1 MTAVSRGE
9 ITITNVNDGKT
20 PYFHTAYTNSTD
32 FGNYDYSGRP
42 NLAPN
47 ISFYE
52 LSSSYRQYVS
62 PRSYIKDEG
71 KSFVIDKSLAIAA
84 SDSPNVYIK
93 NVPRLEKGVT
103 YIASVPLFIDDDY
116 TINNNH
122 ITIDTYCVATADG
135 TIKRL
140 GRVQPDENCRNKW
153 HNYTV
158 AFSVPSDFSDG
169 DFTPFMQIWEAKET
183 TGKINIGYDIKIER
197 VSSASDKPTPY
208 QPNIK
213 DSPWYFSTVPL
224 GENIA
229 DPTVKFPITLSKEA
243 LYAKNAS
250 EDFVLGETYT
260 VTIKATKPAS
270 QTIRVYLGQK
280 QFGVFKPV
288 EGLTDT
294 WVATVS
300 ITRLGEN
307 PKWVYLDQ
315 TPNTSLGTV
324 QIDWLKIEK
333 GDTRTPNIDSYKYL
347 GNYTDFIQ
355 AGSINPTKYSWNL
368 IKGTPSYFHTA
379 YTNDLNFGSYDF
391 SGRPNLMGT
400 IKASDFYLGTGT
412 TMTDISTNSIHV
424 ASKGTER
431 MDAGTRINIPNLV
444 SGKTYTISA
453 KIKVDEGSTGDV
465 DKIRVSYRKTPD
477 GTILLSTTAYTAE
490 VGKEITVQ
498 STGTVNYSI
507 TDLQRFYLTID
518 LEGYSSRLN
527 GGVTVSEIKIE
538 EGSPATPYQP
548 NIKGAPWHF
557 SKTALGGDIANKNTQ
572 FPIKTS
578 EYCIYGRN
586 NIEKYVVNQNYTVT
600 MKVTKPA
607 SQQLVAYIDGGRTKA
622 GNFLPV
628 EGLVDVWKT
637 TFTITQAHIDSGITD
652 VLQIYQFPSE
662 TKGAVQIEW
671 LKIEKGSESTP
682 NIDSYKYLGSYVN
695 FDQADLL
702 NPTKYSWNLIKG
714 SDGKPAKTLILS
726 ASSNTVKINQDSSI
740 QSDTITLQANM
751 QNMVGTATFS
761 ATPYIGTTP
770 QTAITL
776 GGAGNIRTLSTSSWN
791 KNWTSL
797 VVTATFESFIDKQ
810 TIISVKEGKDGTDS
824 VTGLLTNESV
834 TLAADKNGTVESF
847 SEASGTFKVFDGL
860 SDVTGRNVAY
870 RLKSSLGGT
879 FNINASTGAY
889 SMTAM
894 SKDSAT
900 ATFEATYKNIKIE
913 KILNIAK
920 SKAGKETY
928 TYTKYSNSKDF
939 GSYDYNGNPNLMIPL
954 KASDFNKELETS
966 VSDVGYNSIRLTSKG
981 SDRLST
987 STLNNIPSLVRGKTY
1002 TISAKVKIEEGTT
1015 GNIDKVRVCYRKI
1028 NSGTILLHANTKG
1041 VEVGKETTIKGTGV
1055 VNYEITDL
1063 SRFYLT
1069 IDTEVGAKINGSV
1082 IVSDIKI
1089 EEGPN
1094 ATPYQPNLLD
1104 APYYLS
1110 KVPLGKNLITNGD
1123 FPITSFSGP
1132 NGAIYFFNISEEII
1146 IGETYTISLK
1156 GTKTANKEFH
1166 IYLGESPNWQATLSP
1181 VEGLTDVWSATF
1193 KANNDNQTSNLRTI
1207 ALYQKPDSVPDGSV
1221 KIDWFKIEKVDTRT
1235 PNIDSYKYMG
1245 IYVGGESEQPHDP
1258 TQYAWSQI
1266 KGNDSTS
1273 YSLLLSS
1280 QVMSLPRGAS
1290 KLVPENITIS
1300 GMAQT
1305 GEKSIENIR
1314 SRIVVEE
1321 TTNGTTWTTKY
1332 DADALTYTYTPS
1344 SLNVLSARVKMYVAG
1359 AKNVQLDQ
1367 KSINIVKDGSNGSNG
1382 SSSYTWIRYS
1392 ENANG
1397 NPMTTTPNSKTKYIG
1412 IAITQT
1418 STAPSAYGDYTWSK
1432 IKGDGGLKN
1441 RLYTETGTNVNQ
1453 KPVEIFNETQSD
1465 GDIVEPENTTWYVAK
1480 ESSNK
1485 FTAIG
1490 SSKSVNLVRNSS
1502 DEWSTPVTSFTG
1514 INNYCP
1520 TLSLVDIAGLKIGDK
1535 INVYIE
1541 VKYDNIVAAS
1551 GQTASFYI
1559 QGSGNNTGWSSGGFP
1574 SNFTD
1579 GRLRNVSGSGSVI
1592 FKYSTTITS
1601 AHLENNYWN
1610 TQMRCDY
1617 IQSGSIQWKNY
1628 KIEKSLTGKGGDY
1641 TPWTPAPGQGNQ
1653 YYFGNPNLVS
1663 QDQGFNMIFHQAG
1676 ANNVSVHTE
1685 IAEGGKYP
1693 RVDTSKLVKIGEVL
1707 PSQTIYLNGI
1717 ETGKT
1722 YTQSII
1728 VATDAP
1734 VDLTKK
1740 TRFTWFNSDGH
1751 RYSETHAPEKIGPN
1765 LYKFTNTYTA
1775 PVDIKNLRVFDFYP
1789 TNISFAS
1796 GTYIEFRTFK
1806 IEEGSNATM
1815 HDIPTMDTLQGI
1827 LIKDNSIVIS
1837 PSYFL
1842 EENSITFRA
1851 DVDYQTMR
1859 SSDQITITNK
1869 AFDAMRPLILRQPV
1883 APQNPYPG
1891 LLWLDTSS
1899 GSGDPLDK
1907 TNPSLVYRW
1916 GKSAVE
1922 NVIGTEYAHC
1932 AYANTPTG
1940 YQEDGVTPDPSFSV
1954 TYNSSQK
1961 PMYIGHC
1968 VTDTEPDPTTPSSY
1982 NWKSITTENGSEDV
1996 NGARGIAQEKTE
2008 TTYAWGWVVL
2018 SASDLE
2024 MLPWLNNEDGST
2036 IIDWIYQITQKTS
2049 DDSIIQ
2055 TVVGSEDMSKVYAKT
2070 DAVDELSSANHE
2082 LSDKLEEYNK
2092 QMEDAF
2098 AGIDTTYV
2106 NKSEF
2111 EQEMNKFNFGIDKAG
2126 GVNLIRN
2133 STGFQWED
2141 TAPSDEMLA
2150 NPKFEGTIS
2159 TTGLNNGWVYNA
2171 TGIGQVIG
2179 AESDFPEN
2187 KIMRIGGTNS
2197 PTKYSYSKNVPVS
2210 PGQLINI
2217 SGQVRI
2223 PNTIG
2228 NTKNAYLSIR
2238 FYAAG
2243 SDPSFNAASQTIG
2256 SGQGVITLFTDK
2268 TDFAGTIFETD
2279 SYAVKTNNIV
2289 QDIWS
2294 NYSVNVTIP
2303 PGAAFMKVL
2312 LYNDSTT
2319 PTNYFDFRKPSVV
2332 LYSGMFDFWHK
2343 NDSANAQIRQ
2353 ILGDE
2358 SLEELG
2364 LIAGFELKGL
2374 RYKLDQDILLPNP
2387 NTEYTLSWYANK
2399 ISQSGMSKYYVKVLN
2414 TKTGAEIAV
2423 SEASADTIGY
2433 QRMSV
2438 TFSVTNTSAVTIRI
2452 GLEGEGSADATLSA
2466 AGLMINIG
2474 PYPLSWQSHHEEVY
2488 STNVRIDSSGL
2499 KVFNSDYDGYN
2510 VMTPRE
2516 FAGYYRNGEVYERVF
2531 TLNKDTTKVKKL
2543 EAQERFMMRPVQIV
2557 SVDSP
2562 TIQGWA
2568 FVGYNGE
2575 DTD

>member
-1 MTAVSRGE
+1 MTTVSRGE

-20 PYFHTAYTNSTD
+20 PYFHTAYTNDTN
-32 FGNYDYSGRP
+32 FGTYDYSGNP
-42 NLAPN
+42 NLIRKLSLEDWDLMGAGITKSDVN
-47 ISFYE
+47 KEYVSFDFSKHSNDMNVYAGFSHPLPLLRSGKNYT
-52 LSSSYRQYVS
+52 LSAEVSTDTTWSGRIRMSYRINKPDGS
-62 PRSYIKDEG
+62 PAPVAEG
-71 KSFVIDKSLAIAA
+71 TLIGDVTNPVANKWYTLTTMDGNHAIP
-84 SDSPNVYIK
+84 D
-93 NVPRLEKGVT
+93 L
-103 YIASVPLFIDDDY
+103 
-116 TINNNH
+116 INNCKSVWLQANLSNTEFRGKLN
-122 ITIDTYCVATADG
+122 I
-135 TIKRL
+135 R
-140 GRVQPDENCRNKW
+140 
-153 HNYTV
+153 YT
-158 AFSVPSDFSDG
+158 
-169 DFTPFMQIWEAKET
+169 
-183 TGKINIGYDIKIER
+183 IKIEEG
-197 VSSASDKPTPY
+197 DKATPY
-208 QPNIK
+208 QPNLL
-213 DSPWYFSTVPL
+213 DAPWYFSTTPL
-224 GENIA
+224 GENLVTNA
-229 DPTVKFPITLSKEA
+229 EFPIKTPNNPIA
-243 LYAKNAS
+243 GFDIS
-250 EDFVLGETYT
+250 EELIIGETYT
-260 VTIKATKPAS
+260 VSLKGTKPTNKEFHLYYGDAANY
-270 QTIRVYLGQK
+270 QATLR
-280 QFGVFKPV
+280 PV
-288 EGLTDT
+288 EGLTDVWSST
-294 WVATVS
+294 FTASNATGTTNLLRVA
-300 ITRLGEN
+300 LWQ
-307 PKWVYLDQ
+307 K
-315 TPNTSLGTV
+315 PNSVTDGNV

-347 GNYTDFIQ
+347 GSYVDFDQ
-355 AGSINPTKYSWNL
+355 
-368 IKGTPSYFHTA
+368 
-379 YTNDLNFGSYDF
+379 
-391 SGRPNLMGT
+391 
-400 IKASDFYLGTGT
+400 
-412 TMTDISTNSIHV
+412 
-424 ASKGTER
+424 
-431 MDAGTRINIPNLV
+431 
-444 SGKTYTISA
+444 
-453 KIKVDEGSTGDV
+453 EGS
-465 DKIRVSYRKTPD
+465 S
-477 GTILLSTTAYTAE
+477 
-490 VGKEITVQ
+490 
-498 STGTVNYSI
+498 N
-507 TDLQRFYLTID
+507 
-518 LEGYSSRLN
+518 
-527 GGVTVSEIKIE
+527 
-538 EGSPATPYQP
+538 PA
-548 NIKGAPWHF
+548 
-557 SKTALGGDIANKNTQ
+557 
-572 FPIKTS
+572 
-578 EYCIYGRN
+578 
-586 NIEKYVVNQNYTVT
+586 
-600 MKVTKPA
+600 
-607 SQQLVAYIDGGRTKA
+607 
-622 GNFLPV
+622 
-628 EGLVDVWKT
+628 
-637 TFTITQAHIDSGITD
+637 
-652 VLQIYQFPSE
+652 
-662 TKGAVQIEW
+662 
-671 LKIEKGSESTP
+671 
-682 NIDSYKYLGSYVN
+682 
-695 FDQADLL
+695 
-702 NPTKYSWNLIKG
+702 KYSWNLIKG
-714 SDGKPAKTLILS
+714 SDGESAKTLILS
-726 ASSNTVKINQDSSI
+726 TSSNTVKINQDSSI

-761 ATPYIGTTP
+761 AIPYIGTTP

-776 GGAGNIRTLSTSSWN
+776 GGAGNIRTFSTSSWN

-810 TIISVKEGKDGTDS
+810 TIISVKEGKDGADS
-824 VTGLLTNESV
+824 ITGLLTNESV
-834 TLAADKNGTVESF
+834 TLAADKNGAVESF
-847 SEASGTFKVFDGL
+847 SEASGTFKIFDGL
-860 SDVTGRNVAY
+860 SDVTGKNVAY
-870 RLKSSLGGT
+870 TLKSSLGGT

-889 SMTAM
+889 NMTAM
-894 SKDSAT
+894 NKDSAT

-913 KILNIAK
+913 KILNVAK

-939 GSYDYNGNPNLMIPL
+939 GNYDYSGNPNVSANLN
-954 KASDFNKELETS
+954 ASSFSLGTGATVADDNDEIVFTLDGTNQLSRYTTNAQTRLIEGKE
-966 VSDVGYNSIRLTSKG
+966 
-981 SDRLST
+981 
-987 STLNNIPSLVRGKTY
+987 Y
-1002 TISAKVKIEEGTT
+1002 TISCEIMLET
-1015 GNIDKVRVCYRKI
+1015 GFTGDP
-1028 NSGTILLHANTKG
+1028 SGIKLLHAYLPGGITVLQTDTVPKNELNKWQKLIGTRTVTYGSNLPSGWYPLFRDIRNLKPS
-1041 VEVGKETTIKGTGV
+1041 GKV
-1055 VNYEITDL
+1055 RLRN
-1063 SRFYLT
+1063 
-1069 IDTEVGAKINGSV
+1069 
-1082 IVSDIKI
+1082 IKI
-1089 EEGPN
+1089 EEGST

-1104 APYYLS
+1104 EPWHLNT
-1110 KVPLGKNLITNGD
+1110 VPLGENIANKTINY
-1123 FPITSFSGP
+1123 PIKTSAY
-1132 NGAIYFFNISEEII
+1132 AIYTASNIENYQANQ
-1146 IGETYTISLK
+1146 TYTVTMKATKPATQTFGVYIK
-1156 GTKTANKEFH
+1156 GGNF
-1166 IYLGESPNWQATLSP
+1166 GVGNMVP
-1181 VEGLTDVWSATF
+1181 VEG
-1193 KANNDNQTSNLRTI
+1193 
-1207 ALYQKPDSVPDGSV
+1207 
-1221 KIDWFKIEKVDTRT
+1221 KIDEWSLTFTVTQAHINAGTTHNLSIYQLPQTTIGACQIDWLKIEKGSKRT

-1245 IYVGGESEQPHDP
+1245 IYVGGESEQPHNP

-1305 GEKSIENIR
+1305 GEKSIENIN

-1418 STAPSAYGDYTWSK
+1418 STAPSSYSNYTWSR
-1432 IKGDGGLKN
+1432 IKGSGGLVAKVYSN
-1441 RLYTETGTNVNQ
+1441 GGTNIEQSPIQINV
-1453 KPVEIFNETQSD
+1453 ETQSD
-1465 GDIVEPENTTWYVAK
+1465 GDIVEPDKVTWYMSK
-1480 ESSNK
+1480 DSSVEW
-1485 FTAIG
+1485 TAI
-1490 SSKSVNLVRNSS
+1490 
-1502 DEWSTPVTSFTG
+1502 T
-1514 INNYCP
+1514 
-1520 TLSLVDIAGLKIGDK
+1520 AG
-1535 INVYIE
+1535 
-1541 VKYDNIVAAS
+1541 
-1551 GQTASFYI
+1551 
-1559 QGSGNNTGWSSGGFP
+1559 
-1574 SNFTD
+1574 
-1579 GRLRNVSGSGSVI
+1579 
-1592 FKYSTTITS
+1592 
-1601 AHLENNYWN
+1601 
-1610 TQMRCDY
+1610 
-1617 IQSGSIQWKNY
+1617 
-1628 KIEKSLTGKGGDY
+1628 
-1641 TPWTPAPGQGNQ
+1641 
-1653 YYFGNPNLVS
+1653 
-1663 QDQGFNMIFHQAG
+1663 
-1676 ANNVSVHTE
+1676 
-1685 IAEGGKYP
+1685 
-1693 RVDTSKLVKIGEVL
+1693 
-1707 PSQTIYLNGI
+1707 NGI
-1717 ETGKT
+1717 TLNKK
-1722 YTQSII
+1722 YI
-1728 VATDAP
+1728 VVEP
-1734 VDLTKK
+1734 VVFLEA
-1740 TRFTWFNSDGH
+1740 NS
-1751 RYSETHAPEKIGPN
+1751 
-1765 LYKFTNTYTA
+1765 
-1775 PVDIKNLRVFDFYP
+1775 
-1789 TNISFAS
+1789 ISFKAQVE
-1796 GTYIEFRTFK
+1796 Y
-1806 IEEGSNATM
+1806 
-1815 HDIPTMDTLQGI
+1815 
-1827 LIKDNSIVIS
+1827 NSM
-1837 PSYFL
+1837 
-1842 EENSITFRA
+1842 T
-1851 DVDYQTMR
+1851 
-1859 SSDQITITNK
+1859 
-1869 AFDAMRPLILRQPV
+1869 AFDYMTVNNKSFDATKPLILRQPA
-1883 APQNPYPG
+1883 APLNPYPG

-1916 GKSAVE
+1916 GKSAIE
-1922 NVIGTEYAHC
+1922 SVIGTEYAHY

-2008 TTYAWGWVVL
+2008 TAYKWGWVVL
-2018 SASDLE
+2018 SASDLK

-2092 QMEDAF
+2092 QIEEAF

-2141 TAPSDEMLA
+2141 TAPSDEMLT

-2228 NTKNAYLSIR
+2228 DTKNAYLSIR

-2256 SGQGVITLFTDK
+2256 NGQGVITLFTDK
-2268 TDFAGTIFETD
+2268 TNFAGTVFGTD
-2279 SYAVKTNNIV
+2279 SYTVKTNNIV

-2294 NYSVNVTIP
+2294 NYSINVTIP

-2399 ISQSGMSKYYVKVLN
+2399 ISQSGTSKYYVKVLN

-2423 SEASADTIGY
+2423 SEASSDTIGY

-2543 EAQERFMMRPVQIV
+2543 EAQERFMMKPVQIV

>member
-1 MTAVSRGE
+1 MTTVSRGE

-20 PYFHTAYTNSTD
+20 PYFHTAYSWSKDGTDRFTTIYPQDNKLENTQNPSVTKPVQLKGSRTSNTETITMNNGITRQEKQVDKTGEFYYRFMNTADNNLSAVDLTPGKTYHFGLDLRAELAEGDYITWRAQYKTATSSWINMDNWGASFSKIEGVTSEFQRFERELTIPEDATTLYFSYQVYSPNSTSPSVGTVVEFKNAKFALDSASPYTPSPEEDLANAYPTYLGTYSSFEEEGSLNPYDYTWSLIKGLDGKDGEDGIPGAPGEDGRTPYFHIGYTNSTD
-32 FGNYDYSGRP
+32 FGNYDFSGNP
-42 NLAPN
+42 NLFP
-47 ISFYE
+47 
-52 LSSSYRQYVS
+52 
-62 PRSYIKDEG
+62 
-71 KSFVIDKSLAIAA
+71 
-84 SDSPNVYIK
+84 
-93 NVPRLEKGVT
+93 
-103 YIASVPLFIDDDY
+103 
-116 TINNNH
+116 
-122 ITIDTYCVATADG
+122 
-135 TIKRL
+135 
-140 GRVQPDENCRNKW
+140 
-153 HNYTV
+153 
-158 AFSVPSDFSDG
+158 
-169 DFTPFMQIWEAKET
+169 
-183 TGKINIGYDIKIER
+183 NIGYSDISTNWTQAGAAPIKPQDDLVIDNGDSFTVDLSKLTSNFGLYFNNLPRPKTGKNYAWSVELKSEEPLDNNVFFVR
-197 VSSASDKPTPY
+197 PVYVNAGGTLSAYAKPINTGATTEMTRYSATYTNITDVISNSNCQSLQIYFPSTLPRTKVTIKYNIKVEEVETPTSSSTPY

-213 DSPWYFSTVPL
+213 DAPWHFSTYPL
-224 GENIA
+224 GKNLA
-229 DPTVKFPITLSKEA
+229 DKTVKFPINVNTYKVYQGDMLEPFK
-243 LYAKNAS
+243 
-250 EDFVLGETYT
+250 VGETYT
-260 VTIKATKPAS
+260 VTIKGRKPAQKTFS
-270 QTIRVYLGQK
+270 AYNAGTVFLGNLA
-280 QFGVFKPV
+280 PV
-288 EGLTDT
+288 EGLSDVWSGTFK
-294 WVATVS
+294 VPLINS
-300 ITRLGEN
+300 GYPNRLQI
-307 PKWVYLDQ
+307 YQL
-315 TPNTSLGTV
+315 PNDNQYGDV
-324 QIDWLKIEK
+324 QIDWVKIEK
-333 GDTRTPNIDSYKYL
+333 SPVSTPNIDAYKYL
-347 GNYTDFIQ
+347 GNYADYEQTD
-355 AGSINPTKYSWNL
+355 SLNPTKYKWNL
-368 IKGTPSYFHTA
+368 IKGENGSNGTDSFLHVAWANVDEFPLFVKGARANILRHPENISTPSNNESIYPTYRFWMSDEDGSVFHRVQRRNLDLNPNKFSVYNTIGTVYDPNDPINSGDLTTPIEGKKIVISGKWRASKEIRMTMMAKVVADGVTKALPRDGEVVTVTPEWKTFYTVLDRVAPKTSTIRFLPSTDTNGWDTA
-379 YTNDLNFGSYDF
+379 EGVYLDQKDLKIEIVEEGESDEPTPWVPPILRKLFNSKNIFEGGNTRNPAAFQGAVVTSTKNVEVPEWGATDASTFIITGGTSVIKGVMKVRLPDPALLSDGETFYRTNFHIRNNHETNDLIIAANGGFSTTIPPKSIGYFGTPSNQHAAKNNLQWHFQVDDVNKDINCTFWNPEFYAYD
-391 SGRPNLMGT
+391 
-400 IKASDFYLGTGT
+400 IAHDF
-412 TMTDISTNSIHV
+412 
-424 ASKGTER
+424 
-431 MDAGTRINIPNLV
+431 
-444 SGKTYTISA
+444 TIS
-453 KIKVDEGSTGDV
+453 
-465 DKIRVSYRKTPD
+465 
-477 GTILLSTTAYTAE
+477 
-490 VGKEITVQ
+490 
-498 STGTVNYSI
+498 
-507 TDLQRFYLTID
+507 
-518 LEGYSSRLN
+518 SSEL
-527 GGVTVSEIKIE
+527 
-538 EGSPATPYQP
+538 
-548 NIKGAPWHF
+548 KGF
-557 SKTALGGDIANKNTQ
+557 
-572 FPIKTS
+572 
-578 EYCIYGRN
+578 
-586 NIEKYVVNQNYTVT
+586 
-600 MKVTKPA
+600 
-607 SQQLVAYIDGGRTKA
+607 
-622 GNFLPV
+622 
-628 EGLVDVWKT
+628 
-637 TFTITQAHIDSGITD
+637 
-652 VLQIYQFPSE
+652 
-662 TKGAVQIEW
+662 
-671 LKIEKGSESTP
+671 
-682 NIDSYKYLGSYVN
+682 KYLGVYTDNKTINSQN
-695 FDQADLL
+695 PAD
-702 NPTKYSWNLIKG
+702 YEWNLVKG
-714 SDGKPAKTLILS
+714 DTGESAKTLILS
-726 ASSNTVKINQDSSI
+726 TSSNTVKINQDSSI
-740 QSDTITLQANM
+740 QSETITLQANM

-761 ATPYIGTTP
+761 AIPYIGTTP

-776 GGAGNIRTLSTSSWN
+776 GGTGNTRTFSTSSWN

-824 VTGLLTNESV
+824 ITGLLTNESV

-870 RLKSSLGGT
+870 TLKSSLGGT
-879 FNINASTGAY
+879 FNINASTGVY
-889 SMTAM
+889 NMTAM

-913 KILNIAK
+913 KILNVAK

-939 GSYDYNGNPNLMIPL
+939 GNYDYSGNYNFMRPLSLEDWDLMGAGITKADVNGEYVSFDFSKHSGDMNVYAGFSHPLPLL
-954 KASDFNKELETS
+954 KANQNYTLSAEVSTNTTWTGRIRMSYRINKPDGSPAPVAQGVLIGDVTNPVANKWYTLTTMDGNHTIPDLINNCKS
-966 VSDVGYNSIRLTSKG
+966 VWLQMNLSNVEFKGKVNIR
-981 SDRLST
+981 
-987 STLNNIPSLVRGKTY
+987 Y
-1002 TISAKVKIEEGTT
+1002 T
-1015 GNIDKVRVCYRKI
+1015 
-1028 NSGTILLHANTKG
+1028 
-1041 VEVGKETTIKGTGV
+1041 
-1055 VNYEITDL
+1055 
-1063 SRFYLT
+1063 
-1069 IDTEVGAKINGSV
+1069 
-1082 IVSDIKI
+1082 IKI
-1089 EEGPN
+1089 EQGDK
-1094 ATPYQPNLLD
+1094 ATPYQPNLMD
-1104 APYYLS
+1104 SPYYLNNI
-1110 KVPLGKNLITNGD
+1110 PLQENLIRSDVGTKL
-1123 FPITSFSGP
+1123 PITTTEYQVANFVP
-1132 NGAIYFFNISEEII
+1132 KEPYI
-1146 IGETYTISLK
+1146 IGQKYTFTMKATKLGTQNFGIHLRAGSLGVGDMKPVQGLINTWQLTFTITQAHIDGNANAVNVFQMPQSTK
-1156 GTKTANKEFH
+1156 GTVNIEWAKLEK
-1166 IYLGESPNWQATLSP
+1166 GEN
-1181 VEGLTDVWSATF
+1181 
-1193 KANNDNQTSNLRTI
+1193 
-1207 ALYQKPDSVPDGSV
+1207 Y
-1221 KIDWFKIEKVDTRT
+1221 T

-1266 KGNDSTS
+1266 KGNDSTA

-1290 KLVPENITIS
+1290 KLVPENVTIS

-1305 GEKSIENIR
+1305 GEKSIENIN

-1418 STAPSAYGDYTWSK
+1418 STAPSAYGDYTWSR
-1432 IKGDGGLKN
+1432 IKGSGGLVAKVYSN
-1441 RLYTETGTNVNQ
+1441 GGTNIEQSPIQINV
-1453 KPVEIFNETQSD
+1453 ETQSD
-1465 GDIVEPENTTWYVAK
+1465 GDIVEPNKVTWYMSK
-1480 ESSNK
+1480 DSSVEW
-1485 FTAIG
+1485 TAI
-1490 SSKSVNLVRNSS
+1490 
-1502 DEWSTPVTSFTG
+1502 T
-1514 INNYCP
+1514 
-1520 TLSLVDIAGLKIGDK
+1520 AG
-1535 INVYIE
+1535 
-1541 VKYDNIVAAS
+1541 
-1551 GQTASFYI
+1551 
-1559 QGSGNNTGWSSGGFP
+1559 
-1574 SNFTD
+1574 
-1579 GRLRNVSGSGSVI
+1579 
-1592 FKYSTTITS
+1592 
-1601 AHLENNYWN
+1601 
-1610 TQMRCDY
+1610 
-1617 IQSGSIQWKNY
+1617 
-1628 KIEKSLTGKGGDY
+1628 
-1641 TPWTPAPGQGNQ
+1641 
-1653 YYFGNPNLVS
+1653 
-1663 QDQGFNMIFHQAG
+1663 
-1676 ANNVSVHTE
+1676 
-1685 IAEGGKYP
+1685 
-1693 RVDTSKLVKIGEVL
+1693 
-1707 PSQTIYLNGI
+1707 NGI
-1717 ETGKT
+1717 TLNKK
-1722 YTQSII
+1722 YI
-1728 VATDAP
+1728 VVEP
-1734 VDLTKK
+1734 VVFLES
-1740 TRFTWFNSDGH
+1740 NS
-1751 RYSETHAPEKIGPN
+1751 
-1765 LYKFTNTYTA
+1765 
-1775 PVDIKNLRVFDFYP
+1775 
-1789 TNISFAS
+1789 ISFKAQVE
-1796 GTYIEFRTFK
+1796 Y
-1806 IEEGSNATM
+1806 
-1815 HDIPTMDTLQGI
+1815 
-1827 LIKDNSIVIS
+1827 NSM
-1837 PSYFL
+1837 
-1842 EENSITFRA
+1842 T
-1851 DVDYQTMR
+1851 
-1859 SSDQITITNK
+1859 
-1869 AFDAMRPLILRQPV
+1869 AFDYMTVNNKSFDATKPLILRQPA
-1883 APQNPYPG
+1883 APLNPYPG

-1922 NVIGTEYAHC
+1922 NVIGTEYAHY

-1996 NGARGIAQEKTE
+1996 NGARGIAQEKIE
-2008 TTYAWGWVVL
+2008 TTYVWGWVVL

-2049 DDSIIQ
+2049 DDSIVQ

-2082 LSDKLEEYNK
+2082 LSDKIEEYNK
-2092 QMEDAF
+2092 QMQDAF

-2141 TAPSDEMLA
+2141 TAPSDEMLT
-2150 NPKFEGTIS
+2150 NPTFEGTIS
-2159 TTGLNNGWVYNA
+2159 TTGLDNGWVYNA

-2364 LIAGFELKGL
+2364 LIAGFELKGS

-2399 ISQSGMSKYYVKVLN
+2399 ISQSGTSKYYVKVLN

-2543 EAQERFMMRPVQIV
+2543 EAQERFMMKPVQIV

>member
-32 FGNYDYSGRP
+32 FGAYDYSGNP
-42 NLAPN
+42 NLMN
-47 ISFYE
+47 NLDFSKISSVNYTI
-52 LSSSYRQYVS
+52 QTPPPYV
-62 PRSYIKDEG
+62 KDG
-71 KSFVIDKSLAIAA
+71 GTFFVIDRTDPSFV
-84 SDSPNVYIK
+84 SPSTSNVFI
-93 NVPRLEKGVT
+93 PLLGRLEKGAHYVVT
-103 YIASVPLFIDDDY
+103 IPMMVSEDFGTDYGGSPIYPYNVNDGVTTTRPWLMVPNADCRGKWQFI
-116 TINNNH
+116 
-122 ITIDTYCVATADG
+122 
-135 TIKRL
+135 K
-140 GRVQPDENCRNKW
+140 K
-153 HNYTV
+153 
-158 AFSVPSDFSDG
+158 AFTVPSDITDG
-169 DFTPFMQIWEAKET
+169 KFAPFLHVYQNDKQ
-183 TGKINIGYDIKIER
+183 TGKFYIGYDIKIEK
-197 VSSASDKPTPY
+197 VTSTSDTATPY

-213 DSPWYFSTVPL
+213 GDPWYFSTVPL

-229 DPTVKFPITLSKEA
+229 DPTKTFPINSSAYKIYEGDMKED
-243 LYAKNAS
+243 L
-250 EDFVLGETYT
+250 VIGQTYT
-260 VTIKATKPAS
+260 ITLKGTKPANS
-270 QTIRVYLGQK
+270 TFAVHNDDTIY
-280 QFGVFKPV
+280 FGSLKPV
-288 EGLTDT
+288 EGLTDVWSLT
-294 WVATVS
+294 FTPTEIS
-300 ITRLGEN
+300 SNE
-307 PKWVYLDQ
+307 PKKIRI
-315 TPNTSLGTV
+315 V
-324 QIDWLKIEK
+324 QYRSSVEGASKIDWLKIEK
-333 GDTRTPNIDSYKYL
+333 GSTCTPNIDNYKYL
-347 GNYTDFIQ
+347 GNYTDF
-355 AGSINPTKYSWNL
+355 
-368 IKGTPSYFHTA
+368 
-379 YTNDLNFGSYDF
+379 
-391 SGRPNLMGT
+391 
-400 IKASDFYLGTGT
+400 
-412 TMTDISTNSIHV
+412 V
-424 ASKGTER
+424 
-431 MDAGTRINIPNLV
+431 
-444 SGKTYTISA
+444 
-453 KIKVDEGSTGDV
+453 
-465 DKIRVSYRKTPD
+465 
-477 GTILLSTTAYTAE
+477 
-490 VGKEITVQ
+490 
-498 STGTVNYSI
+498 
-507 TDLQRFYLTID
+507 
-518 LEGYSSRLN
+518 
-527 GGVTVSEIKIE
+527 
-538 EGSPATPYQP
+538 
-548 NIKGAPWHF
+548 
-557 SKTALGGDIANKNTQ
+557 
-572 FPIKTS
+572 
-578 EYCIYGRN
+578 
-586 NIEKYVVNQNYTVT
+586 
-600 MKVTKPA
+600 
-607 SQQLVAYIDGGRTKA
+607 
-622 GNFLPV
+622 
-628 EGLVDVWKT
+628 
-637 TFTITQAHIDSGITD
+637 
-652 VLQIYQFPSE
+652 
-662 TKGAVQIEW
+662 
-671 LKIEKGSESTP
+671 
-682 NIDSYKYLGSYVN
+682 
-695 FDQADLL
+695 QADSL
-702 NPTKYSWNLIKG
+702 NPTKYSWSQIKGDAGEAQYTHIAYANSADGVEDFTTVYPNLNLLDGTKDFSGTWKNSSDWVTDGTYKGLTVKKRTWTWNGIYKTFTAPKDGVYTFSAYIKSSGDSANVYRYGAVNATSSQAPIQQKIGNNFDWTRDSVTLNLRANDSVWIRYEISGTGTDSILWTAGHKYELSSTSTPYMPSASEVITTDWPIYIGQYTDFTQADSTNPSDYTWSLIRGNDG
-714 SDGKPAKTLILS
+714 SDGKSAKTLILS
-726 ASSNTVKINQDSSI
+726 TSSNTVKINQDSSI

-751 QNMVGTATFS
+751 QNMTGIATFS
-761 ATPYIGTTP
+761 ATPYIGARP

-776 GGAGNIRTLSTSSWN
+776 GGTGNTRTFSTSSWN

-810 TIISVKEGKDGTDS
+810 TIISVKEGKDGADS
-824 VTGLLTNESV
+824 ITGLLTNESV
-834 TLAADKNGTVESF
+834 TLPADKNGIVESF

-860 SDVTGRNVAY
+860 SDVTGRNVVY
-870 RLKSSLGGT
+870 TLKNKSGGT
-879 FNINASTGAY
+879 FNINTSTGVY
-889 SMTAM
+889 NMTEM
-894 SKDSAT
+894 SKDSAI
-900 ATFEATYKNIKIE
+900 AVFEATYKNIKIE

-939 GSYDYNGNPNLMIPL
+939 GSYDYSGNPNVSANLN
-954 KASDFNKELETS
+954 ASSFSLGTGATVADDNDEIVFTLDGRNQLSRYTTNAQTRLIEGKE
-966 VSDVGYNSIRLTSKG
+966 
-981 SDRLST
+981 
-987 STLNNIPSLVRGKTY
+987 Y
-1002 TISAKVKIEEGTT
+1002 TISCEIMLET
-1015 GNIDKVRVCYRKI
+1015 GFTGDP
-1028 NSGTILLHANTKG
+1028 SGIKLLHAYLPGGITVLQTDTVPKNELNKWQKLIGTRTVTYGSNLPSGCYPLFRDIRNLKPS
-1041 VEVGKETTIKGTGV
+1041 GKV
-1055 VNYEITDL
+1055 RLRN
-1063 SRFYLT
+1063 
-1069 IDTEVGAKINGSV
+1069 
-1082 IVSDIKI
+1082 IKI
-1089 EEGPN
+1089 EEGST

-1104 APYYLS
+1104 EPWHLNT
-1110 KVPLGKNLITNGD
+1110 VPLGENIANKTINY
-1123 FPITSFSGP
+1123 PIKTSAY
-1132 NGAIYFFNISEEII
+1132 AIYTASNIENYQANQ
-1146 IGETYTISLK
+1146 TYTVTMKATKPATQTFGVYIK
-1156 GTKTANKEFH
+1156 GGT
-1166 IYLGESPNWQATLSP
+1166 LGVGNMVP
-1181 VEGLTDVWSATF
+1181 VEG
-1193 KANNDNQTSNLRTI
+1193 
-1207 ALYQKPDSVPDGSV
+1207 
-1221 KIDWFKIEKVDTRT
+1221 KIDEWSLTFTVTQAHINAGTTHDLSIYQLPQTTIGACQIDWLKIEKGSKRT

-1382 SSSYTWIRYS
+1382 SNGSSSYTWIRYS

-1418 STAPSAYGDYTWSK
+1418 STAPSAYSSYTWSR
-1432 IKGDGGLKN
+1432 IKGSGGLVAKVYSN
-1441 RLYTETGTNVNQ
+1441 GGTNIEQSPIQINV
-1453 KPVEIFNETQSD
+1453 ETQSD
-1465 GDIVEPENTTWYVAK
+1465 GDIVEPNKVTWYMSK
-1480 ESSNK
+1480 DSSVEWIAI
-1485 FTAIG
+1485 TAG
-1490 SSKSVNLVRNSS
+1490 
-1502 DEWSTPVTSFTG
+1502 
-1514 INNYCP
+1514 
-1520 TLSLVDIAGLKIGDK
+1520 
-1535 INVYIE
+1535 
-1541 VKYDNIVAAS
+1541 
-1551 GQTASFYI
+1551 
-1559 QGSGNNTGWSSGGFP
+1559 
-1574 SNFTD
+1574 
-1579 GRLRNVSGSGSVI
+1579 
-1592 FKYSTTITS
+1592 
-1601 AHLENNYWN
+1601 
-1610 TQMRCDY
+1610 
-1617 IQSGSIQWKNY
+1617 
-1628 KIEKSLTGKGGDY
+1628 
-1641 TPWTPAPGQGNQ
+1641 
-1653 YYFGNPNLVS
+1653 
-1663 QDQGFNMIFHQAG
+1663 
-1676 ANNVSVHTE
+1676 
-1685 IAEGGKYP
+1685 
-1693 RVDTSKLVKIGEVL
+1693 
-1707 PSQTIYLNGI
+1707 NGI
-1717 ETGKT
+1717 TLNKK
-1722 YTQSII
+1722 YI
-1728 VATDAP
+1728 VVEP
-1734 VDLTKK
+1734 VVFLES
-1740 TRFTWFNSDGH
+1740 NS
-1751 RYSETHAPEKIGPN
+1751 
-1765 LYKFTNTYTA
+1765 
-1775 PVDIKNLRVFDFYP
+1775 
-1789 TNISFAS
+1789 ISFKAQVE
-1796 GTYIEFRTFK
+1796 Y
-1806 IEEGSNATM
+1806 
-1815 HDIPTMDTLQGI
+1815 
-1827 LIKDNSIVIS
+1827 NSM
-1837 PSYFL
+1837 
-1842 EENSITFRA
+1842 T
-1851 DVDYQTMR
+1851 
-1859 SSDQITITNK
+1859 
-1869 AFDAMRPLILRQPV
+1869 AFDYMTVNNKSFDATKPLILRQPA
-1883 APQNPYPG
+1883 APLNPYPG

-1916 GKSAVE
+1916 GKSAIESV
-1922 NVIGTEYAHC
+1922 NGTEYAHY

-1968 VTDTEPDPTTPSSY
+1968 VTDTASDPTTPSSY

-1996 NGARGIAQEKTE
+1996 NGAKGIAQEKIE

-2049 DDSIIQ
+2049 DDSIVQ

-2082 LSDKLEEYNK
+2082 LSDKIEEYNQ
-2092 QMEDAF
+2092 QMQDAF

-2141 TAPSDEMLA
+2141 TAPSDEMLT

-2159 TTGLNNGWVYNA
+2159 TTITGLNNNGWVYNGA
-2171 TGIGQVIG
+2171 GIGQVIG

-2197 PTKYSYSKNVPVS
+2197 STKYSYSKDIPVS

-2238 FYAAG
+2238 FYAK
-2243 SDPSFNAASQTIG
+2243 SDPSFSAASQTIG
-2256 SGQGVITLFTDK
+2256 NGQGVITLFTDK

-2279 SYAVKTNNIV
+2279 SYSVKTNNIV

-2303 PGAAFMKVL
+2303 SGAAFMKVL

-2399 ISQSGMSKYYVKVLN
+2399 ISQSGTSKYYVKVLN

-2452 GLEGEGSADATLSA
+2452 GLEGEGSANATLSA

-2543 EAQERFMMRPVQIV
+2543 EAQERFMMKPVQIV

>member
-1 MTAVSRGE
+1 MTTVSRGE
-9 ITITNVNDGKT
+9 ITITNVNDGKNPYFHTAYAWSADGTDRFTTVYPNENLFLVKEWEKLPERPFLGFISRLEIQLEPSTEYTLSTNIPTWEDNGTCDLFLLDSNAEPSSAINGVALNKPRTIRTLDDGIIVIGCRRQEFSSGTHWAKLEKGATPTIYTPAPSEDYTNAYPTYIGTYSDYEPMDSEDSTTYTWSRLIGNDGAEGKT

-32 FGNYDYSGRP
+32 FGTYDYSGNP
-42 NLAPN
+42 NLLPNLKASDFNTPTGMTAEQVGSAIKFTFDGTPWLSANTGHITALAPN
-47 ISFYE
+47 TFYTLSADVTILDSTGGGTDQLRLYIRKETHASLINLVFPAGMKLNEKTKVE
-52 LSSSYRQYVS
+52 LTANSSTLGDPSKVEYMFMTFHTTTTNPFKGSVLVEN
-62 PRSYIKDEG
+62 IK
-71 KSFVIDKSLAIAA
+71 
-84 SDSPNVYIK
+84 
-93 NVPRLEKGVT
+93 LEKA
-103 YIASVPLFIDDDY
+103 I
-116 TINNNH
+116 
-122 ITIDTYCVATADG
+122 
-135 TIKRL
+135 
-140 GRVQPDENCRNKW
+140 
-153 HNYTV
+153 
-158 AFSVPSDFSDG
+158 
-169 DFTPFMQIWEAKET
+169 
-183 TGKINIGYDIKIER
+183 
-197 VSSASDKPTPY
+197 SAESKATPY

-213 DSPWYFSTVPL
+213 SDPWYFSTVPL
-224 GENIA
+224 GENMRKLDEGNQPPYTTTDYMCYVGRINGLWEA
-229 DPTVKFPITLSKEA
+229 D
-243 LYAKNAS
+243 
-250 EDFVLGETYT
+250 ETYT
-260 VTIKATKPAS
+260 VTINATKPATQTFGLYLLNGS
-270 QTIRVYLGQK
+270 QPAGNLT
-280 QFGVFKPV
+280 PV

-294 WVATVS
+294 WSVTFKVTKEMIDAGVTNHANIFQIPQS
-300 ITRLGEN
+300 TKGEVKVN
-307 PKWVYLDQ
+307 WV
-315 TPNTSLGTV
+315 
-324 QIDWLKIEK
+324 KIEK
-333 GDTRTPNIDSYKYL
+333 GSVPTPNIDSYKYL
-347 GNYTDFIQ
+347 GNYTDF
-355 AGSINPTKYSWNL
+355 
-368 IKGTPSYFHTA
+368 
-379 YTNDLNFGSYDF
+379 
-391 SGRPNLMGT
+391 
-400 IKASDFYLGTGT
+400 
-412 TMTDISTNSIHV
+412 V
-424 ASKGTER
+424 
-431 MDAGTRINIPNLV
+431 
-444 SGKTYTISA
+444 
-453 KIKVDEGSTGDV
+453 
-465 DKIRVSYRKTPD
+465 
-477 GTILLSTTAYTAE
+477 
-490 VGKEITVQ
+490 
-498 STGTVNYSI
+498 
-507 TDLQRFYLTID
+507 
-518 LEGYSSRLN
+518 
-527 GGVTVSEIKIE
+527 
-538 EGSPATPYQP
+538 
-548 NIKGAPWHF
+548 
-557 SKTALGGDIANKNTQ
+557 
-572 FPIKTS
+572 
-578 EYCIYGRN
+578 
-586 NIEKYVVNQNYTVT
+586 
-600 MKVTKPA
+600 
-607 SQQLVAYIDGGRTKA
+607 
-622 GNFLPV
+622 
-628 EGLVDVWKT
+628 
-637 TFTITQAHIDSGITD
+637 
-652 VLQIYQFPSE
+652 
-662 TKGAVQIEW
+662 
-671 LKIEKGSESTP
+671 
-682 NIDSYKYLGSYVN
+682 
-695 FDQADLL
+695 QADSL
-702 NPTKYSWNLIKG
+702 NPTKYSWSLIKGADGETSHVHTAYAWSDDGTDRFTKVYPQVNMLENTKNPTATRTPRIKGSSPSGTDTLIFQNGITHHERKTTPSNGEMFYRFMSTADGNLASTNLIKG
-714 SDGKPAKTLILS
+714 ETYYLGLDLRAELAEGDYVTWRAQYKNPTSSWIDVDGWKTGISKIEGVTSEFKRFEKALTIPKDAVTLYFSYQVYPKSGTGVAIGSIVEFKNAKFALKSATPYTPTPEEDYENAYPTYTGTYSDFNVEGSDNPKDYTWARSMGSDGKSAKTLILS
-726 ASSNTVKINQDSSI
+726 TSSNTVKINQDSSI

-751 QNMVGTATFS
+751 QNMTGIATFS
-761 ATPYIGTTP
+761 ATPYIGARP

-776 GGAGNIRTLSTSSWN
+776 GGTGNTRTFSTSSWN

-810 TIISVKEGKDGTDS
+810 TIISVKEGKDGADS
-824 VTGLLTNESV
+824 ITGLLTNESV
-834 TLAADKNGTVESF
+834 TLPADKNGIVESF

-860 SDVTGRNVAY
+860 SDVTGRNVVY
-870 RLKSSLGGT
+870 TLKNKSGGT
-879 FNINASTGAY
+879 FNINASTGIY
-889 SMTAM
+889 NMTEM
-894 SKDSAT
+894 SKDSAI
-900 ATFEATYKNIKIE
+900 AVFEATYKNIKIE
-913 KILNIAK
+913 KILSVAK

-939 GSYDYNGNPNLMIPL
+939 GNYDYSGNPNIAPIINDDNVKSLNNSMTTVTNHGTYATAEKIGNDLTVGVGMFPWSRYDFSKLTVGKQYTLTIPIRINE
-954 KASDFNKELETS
+954 S
-966 VSDVGYNSIRLTSKG
+966 YNGDISKLFIRLRCLDKDNTA
-981 SDRLST
+981 LLVIT
-987 STLNNIPSLVRGKTY
+987 STVPRDTPKGVFTNIVATFTVQASTQVSHSWYAQVGSSGDYTARGTVDIGY
-1002 TISAKVKIEEGTT
+1002 EVKLEEG
-1015 GNIDKVRVCYRKI
+1015 
-1028 NSGTILLHANTKG
+1028 
-1041 VEVGKETTIKGTGV
+1041 GK
-1055 VNYEITDL
+1055 
-1063 SRFYLT
+1063 S
-1069 IDTEVGAKINGSV
+1069 
-1082 IVSDIKI
+1082 
-1089 EEGPN
+1089 
-1094 ATPYQPNLLD
+1094 TPYQPNLKYSPWYISNVPIGENIRRLD
-1104 APYYLS
+1104 AGNQP
-1110 KVPLGKNLITNGD
+1110 PLTTTEYNCYIGRINGYWK
-1123 FPITSFSGP
+1123 
-1132 NGAIYFFNISEEII
+1132 A
-1146 IGETYTISLK
+1146 GETYTITVE
-1156 GTKTANKEFH
+1156 GTKPATQTFGL
-1166 IYLGESPNWQATLSP
+1166 YLLNGSQHAGDLSP
-1181 VEGLTDVWSATF
+1181 VEGLPDTWSLTFTPTKEMIDVGVTNH
-1193 KANNDNQTSNLRTI
+1193 ANIFQ
-1207 ALYQKPDSVPDGSV
+1207 VPQSTKGEVKINSV
-1221 KIDWFKIEKVDTRT
+1221 KIEKGKYRT
-1235 PNIDSYKYMG
+1235 PEIDPYKYMG
-1245 IYVGGESEQPHDP
+1245 VYVGGESEQPYDP

-1305 GEKSIENIR
+1305 GEKSIENIK

-1382 SSSYTWIRYS
+1382 SNGSSSYTWIRYS

-1418 STAPSAYGDYTWSK
+1418 STAPSAYSSYTWSR
-1432 IKGDGGLKN
+1432 IKGSGGLVAKVYSN
-1441 RLYTETGTNVNQ
+1441 GGTNIEQSPIQINV
-1453 KPVEIFNETQSD
+1453 ETQSD
-1465 GDIVEPENTTWYVAK
+1465 GDIVEPNKVTWYMSK
-1480 ESSNK
+1480 DSSVEW
-1485 FTAIG
+1485 TAI
-1490 SSKSVNLVRNSS
+1490 
-1502 DEWSTPVTSFTG
+1502 T
-1514 INNYCP
+1514 
-1520 TLSLVDIAGLKIGDK
+1520 AG
-1535 INVYIE
+1535 
-1541 VKYDNIVAAS
+1541 
-1551 GQTASFYI
+1551 
-1559 QGSGNNTGWSSGGFP
+1559 
-1574 SNFTD
+1574 
-1579 GRLRNVSGSGSVI
+1579 
-1592 FKYSTTITS
+1592 
-1601 AHLENNYWN
+1601 
-1610 TQMRCDY
+1610 
-1617 IQSGSIQWKNY
+1617 
-1628 KIEKSLTGKGGDY
+1628 
-1641 TPWTPAPGQGNQ
+1641 
-1653 YYFGNPNLVS
+1653 
-1663 QDQGFNMIFHQAG
+1663 
-1676 ANNVSVHTE
+1676 
-1685 IAEGGKYP
+1685 
-1693 RVDTSKLVKIGEVL
+1693 
-1707 PSQTIYLNGI
+1707 NGI
-1717 ETGKT
+1717 TLNKK
-1722 YTQSII
+1722 YI
-1728 VATDAP
+1728 VVEP
-1734 VDLTKK
+1734 VVFLES
-1740 TRFTWFNSDGH
+1740 NS
-1751 RYSETHAPEKIGPN
+1751 
-1765 LYKFTNTYTA
+1765 
-1775 PVDIKNLRVFDFYP
+1775 
-1789 TNISFAS
+1789 ISFKAQVE
-1796 GTYIEFRTFK
+1796 Y
-1806 IEEGSNATM
+1806 
-1815 HDIPTMDTLQGI
+1815 
-1827 LIKDNSIVIS
+1827 NSM
-1837 PSYFL
+1837 
-1842 EENSITFRA
+1842 T
-1851 DVDYQTMR
+1851 
-1859 SSDQITITNK
+1859 
-1869 AFDAMRPLILRQPV
+1869 AFDYMTVNNKSFDATKPLILRQPA
-1883 APQNPYPG
+1883 APLNPYPG

-1916 GKSAVE
+1916 GKTAVE
-1922 NVIGTEYAHC
+1922 SVNGTEYAHY

-1968 VTDTEPDPTTPSSY
+1968 VTDTASDPTTPSSY

-1996 NGARGIAQEKTE
+1996 NGAKGIAQEKIE

-2049 DDSIIQ
+2049 DDSIVQ

-2082 LSDKLEEYNK
+2082 LSDKIEEYNK
-2092 QMEDAF
+2092 QMQDAF

-2141 TAPSDEMLA
+2141 TAPSDEMLT

-2159 TTGLNNGWVYNA
+2159 TTVTGLNNNGWVYNGA
-2171 TGIGQVIG
+2171 GIGQVIG

-2197 PTKYSYSKNVPVS
+2197 PTKYSYSKDIPVS

-2238 FYAAG
+2238 FYAR
-2243 SDPSFNAASQTIG
+2243 SDPSFSAASQTIG
-2256 SGQGVITLFTDK
+2256 NGQGVITLFTDK
-2268 TDFAGTIFETD
+2268 TNFAGTVFGTD
-2279 SYAVKTNNIV
+2279 SYTVKTNNIV

-2399 ISQSGMSKYYVKVLN
+2399 ISRSGKSKYYVKVLN

-2543 EAQERFMMRPVQIV
+2543 EAQERFMMKPVQIV

>member
-1 MTAVSRGE
+1 MTTVSRGE

-32 FGNYDYSGRP
+32 FGAYDYSGNP
-42 NLAPN
+42 NLMN
-47 ISFYE
+47 NLDFSKISSVNYTI
-52 LSSSYRQYVS
+52 QTPPPYV
-62 PRSYIKDEG
+62 KDG
-71 KSFVIDKSLAIAA
+71 GTFFVIDRTDPAFV
-84 SDSPNVYIK
+84 SPSTSNVYI
-93 NVPRLEKGVT
+93 PFLGRLEKGAHYVVT
-103 YIASVPLFIDDDY
+103 IPMMVSEDFGTDYGGSPIYPYSV
-116 TINNNH
+116 N
-122 ITIDTYCVATADG
+122 DG
-135 TIKRL
+135 TTTTRPLTMTPNADCRGKWQFIK
-140 GRVQPDENCRNKW
+140 K
-153 HNYTV
+153 
-158 AFSVPSDFSDG
+158 AFTVPSDITDG
-169 DFTPFMQIWEAKET
+169 KFAPFLHVYQNDKQ
-183 TGKINIGYDIKIER
+183 TGKFYIGYDIKIEK
-197 VSSASDKPTPY
+197 VTSTSDTATPY

-213 DSPWYFSTVPL
+213 GDPWYFSTVPL

-229 DPTVKFPITLSKEA
+229 DPTKTFPINSSAYKIYEGDMKED
-243 LYAKNAS
+243 L
-250 EDFVLGETYT
+250 VIGQTYT
-260 VTIKATKPAS
+260 ITLKGTKPANS
-270 QTIRVYLGQK
+270 TFAVHNDDTIY
-280 QFGVFKPV
+280 FGSLKPV
-288 EGLTDT
+288 EGLTDVWSLT
-294 WVATVS
+294 FTPTEIS
-300 ITRLGEN
+300 SNE
-307 PKWVYLDQ
+307 PKKIRI
-315 TPNTSLGTV
+315 V
-324 QIDWLKIEK
+324 QYRSSVEGASKIDWLKIEK
-333 GDTRTPNIDSYKYL
+333 GSTCTPNIDNYKYL
-347 GNYTDFIQ
+347 GNYTDF
-355 AGSINPTKYSWNL
+355 
-368 IKGTPSYFHTA
+368 
-379 YTNDLNFGSYDF
+379 
-391 SGRPNLMGT
+391 
-400 IKASDFYLGTGT
+400 
-412 TMTDISTNSIHV
+412 
-424 ASKGTER
+424 
-431 MDAGTRINIPNLV
+431 
-444 SGKTYTISA
+444 
-453 KIKVDEGSTGDV
+453 
-465 DKIRVSYRKTPD
+465 
-477 GTILLSTTAYTAE
+477 
-490 VGKEITVQ
+490 VQ
-498 STGTVNYSI
+498 S
-507 TDLQRFYLTID
+507 
-518 LEGYSSRLN
+518 
-527 GGVTVSEIKIE
+527 
-538 EGSPATPYQP
+538 
-548 NIKGAPWHF
+548 
-557 SKTALGGDIANKNTQ
+557 
-572 FPIKTS
+572 
-578 EYCIYGRN
+578 
-586 NIEKYVVNQNYTVT
+586 
-600 MKVTKPA
+600 
-607 SQQLVAYIDGGRTKA
+607 
-622 GNFLPV
+622 
-628 EGLVDVWKT
+628 
-637 TFTITQAHIDSGITD
+637 DS
-652 VLQIYQFPSE
+652 
-662 TKGAVQIEW
+662 
-671 LKIEKGSESTP
+671 
-682 NIDSYKYLGSYVN
+682 
-695 FDQADLL
+695 L
-702 NPTKYSWNLIKG
+702 NPTKYSWSQIKGDAGEAQYTHIAYANSADGVEDFTTVYPNLNLLDGTKDFSGTWKNSSDWTTDGTYKGLTVKKRTWLWNGIYKTFTAPKDGIYTFSAYIKSSGDSANVYRYGAVNSTSSQSTIQQRIGSNFDWTRDSVTLNLKANDEVWIRYEITGNGADSILWTAGHKYELSSISTPYMPSDSEVATADWPIYIGQYTDFTQVNSTNPSDYTWSLIRGNDGETSHIHTAYAWSSDGTDRFTKDYPNENLFVKSRAERTGSREFVNSPDWDMAPIIDKYGLDREYSVSFDLKSKVAGGINVYSQNGSGTRYDIGSKTIQATTEYKRYSHTFRPTASNMEMNQAMLAFYGTYGSGRIPFVKNVKFELGNKVTIDTPSPKEDYENAYPAYTGTYSDFNVEGSDNPKDYAWARSMG
-714 SDGKPAKTLILS
+714 SDGESAKTLILS

-751 QNMVGTATFS
+751 QNMAGIATFS
-761 ATPYIGTTP
+761 ATPYIGARP

-776 GGAGNIRTLSTSSWN
+776 GGTGNIRTFSTSSWD

-810 TIISVKEGKDGTDS
+810 TIISVKEGKDGADS
-824 VTGLLTNESV
+824 ITGLLTNESV
-834 TLAADKNGTVESF
+834 TLPADKNGIVESF

-860 SDVTGRNVAY
+860 SDVTGKNVAY
-870 RLKSSLGGT
+870 TLKNSSGGT
-879 FNINASTGAY
+879 FNINASTGVY
-889 SMTAM
+889 NMTEM
-894 SKDSAT
+894 SKDSAI
-900 ATFEATYKNIKIE
+900 AVFEATYKNIKIE
-913 KILNIAK
+913 KILNVAK

-939 GSYDYNGNPNLMIPL
+939 GNYDYSGNPNLMIPL
-954 KASDFNKELETS
+954 KASYFYKESDAS
-966 VSDVGYNSIRLTSKG
+966 VSDVGSNSIRVTSQG
-981 SDRLST
+981 IDRLST
-987 STLNNIPSLVRGKTY
+987 ITPNNIPSLVSGKTY

-1015 GNIDKVRVCYRKI
+1015 GNIDKLRVCYRKT
-1028 NSGTILLHANTKG
+1028 NSGTILVYASTKG
-1041 VEVGKETTIKGTGV
+1041 AEVGKEIIIKGTAT
-1055 VNYEITDL
+1055 VNYEIADL
-1063 SRFYLT
+1063 SRFYLS
-1069 IDTEVGAKINGSV
+1069 IDTEIGAKINGSV
-1082 IVSDIKI
+1082 IISDIKI
-1089 EEGPN
+1089 EEGSI

-1104 APYYLS
+1104 EPYYLS
-1110 KVPLGKNLITNGD
+1110 KVTLGENIANKTINY
-1123 FPITSFSGP
+1123 PIKTS
-1132 NGAIYFFNISEEII
+1132 AYA
-1146 IGETYTISLK
+1146 TYTASNIENYQANQTYTVTMKATKPATQTFGVYIKGGSL
-1156 GTKTANKEFH
+1156 GVGNM
-1166 IYLGESPNWQATLSP
+1166 IP
-1181 VEGLTDVWSATF
+1181 VEGLTDVWQLTF
-1193 KANNDNQTSNLRTI
+1193 KVTQAHVDAGVTHDLSI
-1207 ALYQKPDSVPDGSV
+1207 YQLPQATVGACQ
-1221 KIDWFKIEKVDTRT
+1221 IDWLKIEKGDTRT

-1245 IYVGGESEQPHDP
+1245 VYVGRESEQPHDP

-1266 KGNDSTS
+1266 KGNDSTA

-1305 GEKSIENIR
+1305 GEKSIENIK

-1321 TTNGTTWTTKY
+1321 TTNGTIWTTKY

-1382 SSSYTWIRYS
+1382 SNGSSSYTWIRYS

-1418 STAPSAYGDYTWSK
+1418 STAPSAYSSYTWSR
-1432 IKGDGGLKN
+1432 IKGSGGLVAKVYSN
-1441 RLYTETGTNVNQ
+1441 GGTNIEQSPIQINV
-1453 KPVEIFNETQSD
+1453 ETQSD
-1465 GDIVEPENTTWYVAK
+1465 GDIVEPDKVTWYMSK
-1480 ESSNK
+1480 DSSVEW
-1485 FTAIG
+1485 TAI
-1490 SSKSVNLVRNSS
+1490 
-1502 DEWSTPVTSFTG
+1502 T
-1514 INNYCP
+1514 
-1520 TLSLVDIAGLKIGDK
+1520 AG
-1535 INVYIE
+1535 
-1541 VKYDNIVAAS
+1541 
-1551 GQTASFYI
+1551 
-1559 QGSGNNTGWSSGGFP
+1559 
-1574 SNFTD
+1574 
-1579 GRLRNVSGSGSVI
+1579 
-1592 FKYSTTITS
+1592 
-1601 AHLENNYWN
+1601 
-1610 TQMRCDY
+1610 
-1617 IQSGSIQWKNY
+1617 
-1628 KIEKSLTGKGGDY
+1628 
-1641 TPWTPAPGQGNQ
+1641 
-1653 YYFGNPNLVS
+1653 
-1663 QDQGFNMIFHQAG
+1663 
-1676 ANNVSVHTE
+1676 
-1685 IAEGGKYP
+1685 
-1693 RVDTSKLVKIGEVL
+1693 
-1707 PSQTIYLNGI
+1707 NGI
-1717 ETGKT
+1717 TLNKK
-1722 YTQSII
+1722 YI
-1728 VATDAP
+1728 VVEP
-1734 VDLTKK
+1734 VVFLES
-1740 TRFTWFNSDGH
+1740 NS
-1751 RYSETHAPEKIGPN
+1751 
-1765 LYKFTNTYTA
+1765 
-1775 PVDIKNLRVFDFYP
+1775 
-1789 TNISFAS
+1789 ISFKAQVE
-1796 GTYIEFRTFK
+1796 Y
-1806 IEEGSNATM
+1806 
-1815 HDIPTMDTLQGI
+1815 
-1827 LIKDNSIVIS
+1827 NSM
-1837 PSYFL
+1837 
-1842 EENSITFRA
+1842 T
-1851 DVDYQTMR
+1851 
-1859 SSDQITITNK
+1859 
-1869 AFDAMRPLILRQPV
+1869 AFDYMTVNNKSFDATKPLILRQPA
-1883 APQNPYPG
+1883 APLNPYPG

-1916 GKSAVE
+1916 GKSAIE
-1922 NVIGTEYAHC
+1922 SVIGTEYAHY

-1954 TYNSSQK
+1954 TYNSSQR
-1961 PMYIGHC
+1961 PMYIGYC

-1982 NWKSITTENGSEDV
+1982 NWKSVTTENGSEDV
-1996 NGARGIAQEKTE
+1996 NGARGIAQEKIE
-2008 TTYAWGWVVL
+2008 TTYVWGWVVL

-2049 DDSIIQ
+2049 DDSIVQ

-2082 LSDKLEEYNK
+2082 LSDKLEEYNQ
-2092 QMEDAF
+2092 QMQDAF

-2141 TAPSDEMLA
+2141 TAPSDEMLT

-2159 TTGLNNGWVYNA
+2159 TTGLDNGWVYNA

-2256 SGQGVITLFTDK
+2256 NGQGVITLFTDK

-2399 ISQSGMSKYYVKVLN
+2399 ISQSGTSKYYVKVLN

-2452 GLEGEGSADATLSA
+2452 GLEGEGSANATLSA

-2543 EAQERFMMRPVQIV
+2543 EAQERFMMKPVQIV

-2568 FVGYNGE
+2568 FVGYNCE

>member
-1 MTAVSRGE
+1 MTTVSRSE
-9 ITITNVNDGKT
+9 ITITNVDDGRT

-32 FGNYDYSGRP
+32 FGVYDYSGNP
-42 NLAPN
+42 NLMKN
-47 ISFYE
+47 ITNDSWTTEGAMKINAAGDYLELVKDTAGRFGAAAVYNIPALRTNSQYTTSLEFYLKSGTSAE
-52 LSSSYRQYVS
+52 DLKKCNIAIEATNTSGQVYYSVIYMNNIPKTNEWVDLTSTFTTNTYTDNLTNWKFRVYV
-62 PRSYIKDEG
+62 D
-71 KSFVIDKSLAIAA
+71 
-84 SDSPNVYIK
+84 PNVS
-93 NVPRLEKGVT
+93 
-103 YIASVPLFIDDDY
+103 ASMRI
-116 TINNNH
+116 
-122 ITIDTYCVATADG
+122 
-135 TIKRL
+135 
-140 GRVQPDENCRNKW
+140 RN
-153 HNYTV
+153 
-158 AFSVPSDFSDG
+158 S
-169 DFTPFMQIWEAKET
+169 
-183 TGKINIGYDIKIER
+183 IKIEKGPK
-197 VSSASDKPTPY
+197 ATPY

-213 DSPWYFSTVPL
+213 DAPWHFSTVPL

-229 DPTVKFPITLSKEA
+229 DKNTIFPIDSSKYTLYS
-243 LYAKNAS
+243 AKMQEPFIVGN
-250 EDFVLGETYT
+250 TYT
-260 VTIKATKPAS
+260 ITLEGTKPFT
-270 QTIRVYLGQK
+270 QEFVVYGQAVEDYNY
-280 QFGVFKPV
+280 GSMEPV
-288 EGLTDT
+288 EGLANT
-294 WVATVS
+294 WSLTFTPSKVSQDHPNLLQIIQKPGAT
-300 ITRLGEN
+300 IGACTIN
-307 PKWVYLDQ
+307 
-315 TPNTSLGTV
+315 
-324 QIDWLKIEK
+324 WLKIEK
-333 GDTRTPNIDSYKYL
+333 GDIRTPNIDSYKYL
-347 GNYTDFIQ
+347 GNYTDF
-355 AGSINPTKYSWNL
+355 
-368 IKGTPSYFHTA
+368 
-379 YTNDLNFGSYDF
+379 
-391 SGRPNLMGT
+391 
-400 IKASDFYLGTGT
+400 
-412 TMTDISTNSIHV
+412 
-424 ASKGTER
+424 
-431 MDAGTRINIPNLV
+431 
-444 SGKTYTISA
+444 
-453 KIKVDEGSTGDV
+453 
-465 DKIRVSYRKTPD
+465 
-477 GTILLSTTAYTAE
+477 
-490 VGKEITVQ
+490 
-498 STGTVNYSI
+498 
-507 TDLQRFYLTID
+507 
-518 LEGYSSRLN
+518 
-527 GGVTVSEIKIE
+527 
-538 EGSPATPYQP
+538 
-548 NIKGAPWHF
+548 
-557 SKTALGGDIANKNTQ
+557 
-572 FPIKTS
+572 
-578 EYCIYGRN
+578 
-586 NIEKYVVNQNYTVT
+586 
-600 MKVTKPA
+600 
-607 SQQLVAYIDGGRTKA
+607 
-622 GNFLPV
+622 
-628 EGLVDVWKT
+628 
-637 TFTITQAHIDSGITD
+637 
-652 VLQIYQFPSE
+652 
-662 TKGAVQIEW
+662 
-671 LKIEKGSESTP
+671 
-682 NIDSYKYLGSYVN
+682 
-695 FDQADLL
+695 DQADSL
-702 NPTKYSWNLIKG
+702 NPTKYSWNLVKG
-714 SDGKPAKTLILS
+714 SAGENSYLHTAWSWSQDGSLGFTTTYPNVNLFSMDLIKYPNNVSGTSWTTNGGWASEFIENKKLKELFEPGKTYSIQYSFELLSKTEGTHPYNQSQHGTLLLYSGVAGYPSISLGGIDNNVEDAKTWTVGTTRTRTATFTVPNNIFDEKANYRIIYYTMRSMNEGDVFNRNESGRFFNIKVEEGNTNTIYAPSVKDDPDNAFPIYLGTYSDNIIQGSSDPSKYIWSKIAGNNGDNSYLHVAWADVDSFPFYVKNARPNLAVKWENSSLNSNNGSLYPQNSWFENDPEDGHTIIAAQRYNDSLAPNTISMFNSLGITYNSSDPHSGWLTEPIVGKRVIISYKAKVNKPAIKFNLMSHYTTSTESKYLPNSGKVVTLTDDWQVISDVIDNVPADISVLRMCPQQALEVQNVMDLVVYVKDYKIEFAENENDSTPTPWVPPIIRPLFNGKELDTSKGQTVGFASYAESTIKNEFNINVPEWGATNAIRTTVEENSGTNLIVGQMNLTEEPKTNGVDYYDGYIYIKNNGTEPIRVKPWGGVLAPIIPPGTTTRIGSAPFRTAAGGVIKWELHRMNTTQSVDVTWWKPRIRKYDINHNFTETQPISGKTFLGTYTDNKKNASGNPADYEWNKVKGDTGESAKTLILS

-751 QNMVGTATFS
+751 QNMAGTATFS
-761 ATPYIGTTP
+761 AIPYIGTTP

-776 GGAGNIRTLSTSSWN
+776 GGAGNIRTFSTSSWN
-791 KNWTSL
+791 KNWTFL

-810 TIISVKEGKDGTDS
+810 TIISVREGKDGADS
-824 VTGLLTNESV
+824 ITGLLTNESV
-834 TLAADKNGTVESF
+834 TLPADKDGIVESF
-847 SEASGTFKVFDGL
+847 SEASGTFKIFDGL
-860 SDVTGRNVAY
+860 SDVTGRNVVY
-870 RLKSSLGGT
+870 TLKNKSGGT
-879 FNINASTGAY
+879 FNINASTGVY
-889 SMTAM
+889 NMIEM
-894 SKDSAT
+894 NKDSAI
-900 ATFEATYKNIKIE
+900 AVFEATYKDIKIE
-913 KILNIAK
+913 KILSVAK

-939 GSYDYNGNPNLMIPL
+939 GNYDYSGNPNLAPNLDFSKFSGNGITMTKPLACFKDHETYLELDSSDPSAVNTSRNIYVPNCSALLPNNTYIMTVPIMINADFDDFRTAFVL
-954 KASDFNKELETS
+954 KTRDGTALGTVNPPRENVGTWQNMTRVFTVPSNLKFDTTYLQLWQPIEGKGKIY
-966 VSDVGYNSIRLTSKG
+966 VGY
-981 SDRLST
+981 
-987 STLNNIPSLVRGKTY
+987 
-1002 TISAKVKIEEGTT
+1002 
-1015 GNIDKVRVCYRKI
+1015 
-1028 NSGTILLHANTKG
+1028 
-1041 VEVGKETTIKGTGV
+1041 
-1055 VNYEITDL
+1055 
-1063 SRFYLT
+1063 
-1069 IDTEVGAKINGSV
+1069 
-1082 IVSDIKI
+1082 DIKI
-1089 EEGPN
+1089 EKVNSPSDT

-1104 APYYLS
+1104 EPWHLS
-1110 KVPLGKNLITNGD
+1110 TVPVGENIRRLDAGNQPPLTTTEYNCYIGRINGYWK
-1123 FPITSFSGP
+1123 
-1132 NGAIYFFNISEEII
+1132 A
-1146 IGETYTISLK
+1146 GETYTITVE
-1156 GTKTANKEFH
+1156 GTKPATQTFGL
-1166 IYLGESPNWQATLSP
+1166 YLLNGSQHAGDLSP
-1181 VEGLTDVWSATF
+1181 VEGLPDTWSLTF
-1193 KANNDNQTSNLRTI
+1193 TPTKEMINVGVTNHANIFQ
-1207 ALYQKPDSVPDGSV
+1207 VPQSTKGEVKINSV
-1221 KIDWFKIEKVDTRT
+1221 KIEKGKYRT
-1235 PNIDSYKYMG
+1235 PEIDPYKYMG
-1245 IYVGGESEQPHDP
+1245 VYVGGESEQPHNP

-1305 GEKSIENIR
+1305 GEKSIENIK

-1418 STAPSAYGDYTWSK
+1418 STAPSAYSSYTWSR
-1432 IKGDGGLKN
+1432 IKGNGGLVAKVYSN
-1441 RLYTETGTNVNQ
+1441 GGTNIEQSPIQINV
-1453 KPVEIFNETQSD
+1453 ETQSD
-1465 GDIVEPENTTWYVAK
+1465 GDIVEPNKVTWYMSK
-1480 ESSNK
+1480 DSS
-1485 FTAIG
+1485 
-1490 SSKSVNLVRNSS
+1490 V
-1502 DEWSTPVTSFTG
+1502 EW
-1514 INNYCP
+1514 
-1520 TLSLVDIAGLKIGDK
+1520 
-1535 INVYIE
+1535 
-1541 VKYDNIVAAS
+1541 
-1551 GQTASFYI
+1551 
-1559 QGSGNNTGWSSGGFP
+1559 
-1574 SNFTD
+1574 
-1579 GRLRNVSGSGSVI
+1579 
-1592 FKYSTTITS
+1592 TTIT
-1601 AHLENNYWN
+1601 
-1610 TQMRCDY
+1610 
-1617 IQSGSIQWKNY
+1617 
-1628 KIEKSLTGKGGDY
+1628 TG
-1641 TPWTPAPGQGNQ
+1641 
-1653 YYFGNPNLVS
+1653 
-1663 QDQGFNMIFHQAG
+1663 
-1676 ANNVSVHTE
+1676 
-1685 IAEGGKYP
+1685 
-1693 RVDTSKLVKIGEVL
+1693 
-1707 PSQTIYLNGI
+1707 NGI
-1717 ETGKT
+1717 TLNKK
-1722 YTQSII
+1722 YII
-1728 VATDAP
+1728 VEP
-1734 VDLTKK
+1734 VVFLES
-1740 TRFTWFNSDGH
+1740 NS
-1751 RYSETHAPEKIGPN
+1751 
-1765 LYKFTNTYTA
+1765 
-1775 PVDIKNLRVFDFYP
+1775 
-1789 TNISFAS
+1789 ISFKAQVE
-1796 GTYIEFRTFK
+1796 Y
-1806 IEEGSNATM
+1806 
-1815 HDIPTMDTLQGI
+1815 
-1827 LIKDNSIVIS
+1827 NSM
-1837 PSYFL
+1837 
-1842 EENSITFRA
+1842 T
-1851 DVDYQTMR
+1851 
-1859 SSDQITITNK
+1859 
-1869 AFDAMRPLILRQPV
+1869 AFDYMTVNNKSFDATKPLILRQPA
-1883 APQNPYPG
+1883 APLNPYPG

-1922 NVIGTEYAHC
+1922 SVIGTEYAHY

-1961 PMYIGHC
+1961 PMYIGYC

-1996 NGARGIAQEKTE
+1996 NGARGIAQEKIE
-2008 TTYAWGWVVL
+2008 TTYVWGWVVL

-2049 DDSIIQ
+2049 DDSIVQ

-2082 LSDKLEEYNK
+2082 LSDKIEEYNK
-2092 QMEDAF
+2092 QMQDAF

-2141 TAPSDEMLA
+2141 TAPSDEMLT

-2159 TTGLNNGWVYNA
+2159 TTGLNNGWVYNT

-2187 KIMRIGGTNS
+2187 RIMRIGGTS
-2197 PTKYSYSKNVPVS
+2197 SSVKYSYSKNIPVS

-2228 NTKNAYLSIR
+2228 STKNAYLSIR

-2243 SDPSFNAASQTIG
+2243 SDPSSNNDSQTVG
-2256 SGQGVITLFTDK
+2256 NGQGLITLYTDK
-2268 TDFAGTIFETD
+2268 TDSAGTIFGTD
-2279 SYAVKTNNIV
+2279 SYTVKTNNIV
-2289 QDIWS
+2289 KDIWS
-2294 NYSVNVTIP
+2294 NYSVNITIP

-2312 LYNDSTT
+2312 LYNNSTT

-2399 ISQSGMSKYYVKVLN
+2399 ISQSGTSKYYVKVLN

>member
-1 MTAVSRGE
+1 MTTVSRGE
-9 ITITNVNDGKT
+9 ITITNVNDGKNPYFHTAYAWSADGTNRFTTVYPKENLWVQSSSTSGYINATDGSVNVADSVQKEIVSTFVEINPLLPYWMQYEVDLKIGQYGWFGIGFYDANKVFIDRPAWANKAVIKDETISVSQKINVPSNARFARISFRSYGNARTKFEQSDIATIYTPSPSDDYANAYPTYIGTYSDYEPMDSEDFATYTWSRLIGNDGAEGKT

-32 FGNYDYSGRP
+32 FGAYDYSGNP
-42 NLAPN
+42 NFMVPLKAGD
-47 ISFYE
+47 FYPVSGGSVVDSE
-52 LSSSYRQYVS
+52 NALKVAFTKTDGATFLETMKSVPALLPDTQYTLSADVTIAEGYTGKLENLRIGYR
-62 PRSYIKDEG
+62 K
-71 KSFVIDKSLAIAA
+71 
-84 SDSPNVYIK
+84 SPN
-93 NVPRLEKGVT
+93 
-103 YIASVPLFIDDDY
+103 
-116 TINNNH
+116 
-122 ITIDTYCVATADG
+122 G
-135 TIKRL
+135 TIIL
-140 GRVQPDENCRNKW
+140 PL
-153 HNYTV
+153 T
-158 AFSVPSDFSDG
+158 
-169 DFTPFMQIWEAKET
+169 AKDAVVGQKT
-183 TGKINIGYDIKIER
+183 RISITAN
-197 VSSASDKPTPY
+197 SSASTDPSKFDRMYFTINTTSTEPFVGTVLVENIKVEQGTAATPY
-208 QPNIK
+208 QPNLL
-213 DSPWYFSTVPL
+213 DEPWYFSKAAL
-224 GENIA
+224 GKNLITNA
-229 DPTVKFPITLSKEA
+229 QFPIKTSSDPIAGFDILEE
-243 LYAKNAS
+243 LII
-250 EDFVLGETYT
+250 GETYT
-260 VTIKATKPAS
+260 VSLKGTKPADKEFHLYYGDAANY
-270 QTIRVYLGQK
+270 QATLL
-280 QFGVFKPV
+280 PV
-288 EGLTDT
+288 EGLTGVWSAT
-294 WVATVS
+294 FTASNSTGTSNLLRVA
-300 ITRLGEN
+300 LWQ
-307 PKWVYLDQ
+307 K
-315 TPNTSLGTV
+315 PNSVTNGNV

-347 GNYTDFIQ
+347 G
-355 AGSINPTKYSWNL
+355 
-368 IKGTPSYFHTA
+368 
-379 YTNDLNFGSYDF
+379 
-391 SGRPNLMGT
+391 
-400 IKASDFYLGTGT
+400 
-412 TMTDISTNSIHV
+412 
-424 ASKGTER
+424 
-431 MDAGTRINIPNLV
+431 
-444 SGKTYTISA
+444 
-453 KIKVDEGSTGDV
+453 
-465 DKIRVSYRKTPD
+465 
-477 GTILLSTTAYTAE
+477 
-490 VGKEITVQ
+490 
-498 STGTVNYSI
+498 
-507 TDLQRFYLTID
+507 
-518 LEGYSSRLN
+518 
-527 GGVTVSEIKIE
+527 
-538 EGSPATPYQP
+538 
-548 NIKGAPWHF
+548 
-557 SKTALGGDIANKNTQ
+557 
-572 FPIKTS
+572 
-578 EYCIYGRN
+578 
-586 NIEKYVVNQNYTVT
+586 
-600 MKVTKPA
+600 
-607 SQQLVAYIDGGRTKA
+607 
-622 GNFLPV
+622 
-628 EGLVDVWKT
+628 
-637 TFTITQAHIDSGITD
+637 
-652 VLQIYQFPSE
+652 
-662 TKGAVQIEW
+662 
-671 LKIEKGSESTP
+671 
-682 NIDSYKYLGSYVN
+682 SYVN
-695 FDQADLL
+695 FDQADSP

-761 ATPYIGTTP
+761 AIPYIGTTP

-776 GGAGNIRTLSTSSWN
+776 GGTGNTRTFSTASWN
-791 KNWTSL
+791 KNWTFL
-797 VVTATFESFIDKQ
+797 VVTATLESFIDKQ
-810 TIISVKEGKDGTDS
+810 TIISVKEGKDGVDS
-824 VTGLLTNESV
+824 ITGLLTNESV
-834 TLAADKNGTVESF
+834 TLAADKDGVVESF

-860 SDVTGRNVAY
+860 SDVTGKNVAY
-870 RLKSSLGGT
+870 TLKNSSGGT
-879 FNINASTGAY
+879 FNINASTGVY
-889 SMTAM
+889 NMSAM
-894 SKDSAT
+894 SKDSAI
-900 ATFEATYKNIKIE
+900 AIFEATYKNIKIE
-913 KILNIAK
+913 KMLNVAK

-939 GSYDYNGNPNLMIPL
+939 GSYDYSGNPNLMIPL
-954 KASDFNKELETS
+954 KASDFNRELETS
-966 VSDVGYNSIRLTSKG
+966 VSDVGYNSIRLTSQG

-987 STLNNIPSLVRGKTY
+987 STPNNIPSLVSGKTY

-1015 GNIDKVRVCYRKI
+1015 GNIDKLRVCYRKT
-1028 NSGTILLHANTKG
+1028 NGGTILLYAITKG
-1041 VEVGKETTIKGTGV
+1041 VEVGKEITIKGTSV

-1063 SRFYLT
+1063 SRFYLS
-1069 IDTEVGAKINGSV
+1069 IDTEIGAKINGSV

-1089 EEGPN
+1089 EEGSE

-1104 APYYLS
+1104 EPCWLG
-1110 KVPLGKNLITNGD
+1110 KTPLGKNIADPTVK
-1123 FPITSFSGP
+1123 FPITTSGE
-1132 NGAIYFFNISEEII
+1132 AIYAKNASEDFVL
-1146 IGETYTISLK
+1146 GETYTVTI
-1156 GTKTANKEFH
+1156 GATKPASQT
-1166 IYLGESPNWQATLSP
+1166 IRVYLAQQQFGVFKP
-1181 VEGLTDVWSATF
+1181 VEGLVDTWATTVTITRLGENP
-1193 KANNDNQTSNLRTI
+1193 KWVYLSQTPNTSLGPV
-1207 ALYQKPDSVPDGSV
+1207 Q
-1221 KIDWFKIEKVDTRT
+1221 IDWLKIEKGDTRT

-1397 NPMTTTPNSKTKYIG
+1397 NLMTTTPNSKTKYIG

-1490 SSKSVNLVRNSS
+1490 SSKGVNLVRNSS
-1502 DEWSTPVTSFTG
+1502 DEWSTPLTSFTG

-1520 TLSLVDIAGLKIGDK
+1520 ILSLVDIAGLKIGDK

-1559 QGSGNNTGWSSGGFP
+1559 QGSGNNTGWNSGGFP
-1574 SNFTD
+1574 NNFTD

-1601 AHLENNYWN
+1601 AHLENDYWN

-1663 QDQGFNMIFHQAG
+1663 QDQGFNMNFFRSG
-1676 ANNVSVHTE
+1676 ANNVDVNTE
-1685 IAEGGKYP
+1685 ITEREKYP
-1693 RVDTSKLVKIGEVL
+1693 RVDTSKLVNIGEVL
-1707 PSQTIYLNGI
+1707 PAPAIYLNGI
-1717 ETGKT
+1717 EAGKT

-1728 VATDAP
+1728 IATDAP

-1740 TRFTWFNSDGH
+1740 TKFTWFNSGGH
-1751 RYSETHAPEKIGPN
+1751 RYSESHAPEKIGPN
-1765 LYKFTNTYTA
+1765 LYKFANTYTA
-1775 PVDIKNLRVFDFYP
+1775 PTDIKNLRVFNFFP

-1815 HDIPTMDTLQGI
+1815 HGIPTIDALQGI
-1827 LIKDNSIVIS
+1827 LVKDNSIVIS
-1837 PSYFL
+1837 PNYFL

-1859 SSDQITITNK
+1859 ASDQITITNK
-1869 AFDAMRPLILRQPV
+1869 AFDAMKPLILRQPV

-1922 NVIGTEYAHC
+1922 SVIGTEYAHY

-1940 YQEDGVTPDPSFSV
+1940 YQEDGITPDPGFSV

-1961 PMYIGHC
+1961 PMYIGYC
-1968 VTDTEPDPTTPSSY
+1968 VTDTAPDPTTPNSY

-1996 NGARGIAQEKTE
+1996 NGAKGIAQEKIE
-2008 TTYAWGWVVL
+2008 TTYEWGWVVL

-2049 DDSIIQ
+2049 DDSIVQ

-2092 QMEDAF
+2092 QMEETF

-2141 TAPSDEMLA
+2141 TTPSDEKLT

-2159 TTGLNNGWVYNA
+2159 TTGLDNGWVYND
-2171 TGIGQVIG
+2171 TGMGRIIG
-2179 AESDFPEN
+2179 AESDLPEYN
-2187 KIMRIGGTNS
+2187 IMRIGGTNS
-2197 PTKYSYSKNVPVS
+2197 RTKYSYSKNIPVT

-2217 SGQVRI
+2217 SGQARI

-2228 NTKNAYLSIR
+2228 NTQHIYVSIR
-2238 FYAAG
+2238 FYG
-2243 SDPSFNAASQTIG
+2243 AASNPSANSEADTIG
-2256 SGQGVITLFTDK
+2256 NGQGFIYLFTDK
-2268 TDFAGTIFETD
+2268 KHNAGSIFGTD
-2279 SYAVKTNNIV
+2279 SYTVKTNNIV

-2303 PGAAFMKVL
+2303 SGAAFMKIC
-2312 LYNDSTT
+2312 LYNSSTAVT
-2319 PTNYFDFRKPSVV
+2319 DYFDFRKPSVV

-2399 ISQSGMSKYYVKVLN
+2399 ISQSGKSKYYVKVLN

-2452 GLEGEGSADATLSA
+2452 GLEGEGSAEATLSA

-2543 EAQERFMMRPVQIV
+2543 EAQERFMMKPVQIV

>member
-1 MTAVSRGE
+1 MTTVSRSE

-20 PYFHTAYTNSTD
+20 PYLHTAYANSADGVED
-32 FGNYDYSGRP
+32 FTTVYP
-42 NLAPN
+42 NLNLLEGTKDFSGTWANSIHWVTDGTYKGLTVKKRTSQWNGIYKTFIAPKDGIYTFSAYIKSSGDSAN
-47 ISFYE
+47 VYRYGGVNAASSQATIQQKIGNNFDWTRDSVTLNLKANDEVWIRYEISGTGTDSILWTAGHKYE
-52 LSSSYRQYVS
+52 LSSTST
-62 PRSYIKDEG
+62 PYIP
-71 KSFVIDKSLAIAA
+71 
-84 SDSPNVYIK
+84 SDSEVI
-93 NVPRLEKGVT
+93 
-103 YIASVPLFIDDDY
+103 
-116 TINNNH
+116 
-122 ITIDTYCVATADG
+122 TADWP
-135 TIKRL
+135 I
-140 GRVQPDENCRNKW
+140 
-153 HNYTV
+153 Y
-158 AFSVPSDFSDG
+158 
-169 DFTPFMQIWEAKET
+169 
-183 TGKINIGYDIKIER
+183 IG
-197 VSSASDKPTPY
+197 
-208 QPNIK
+208 Q
-213 DSPWYFSTVPL
+213 
-224 GENIA
+224 
-229 DPTVKFPITLSKEA
+229 
-243 LYAKNAS
+243 
-250 EDFVLGETYT
+250 
-260 VTIKATKPAS
+260 
-270 QTIRVYLGQK
+270 
-280 QFGVFKPV
+280 
-288 EGLTDT
+288 
-294 WVATVS
+294 
-300 ITRLGEN
+300 
-307 PKWVYLDQ
+307 
-315 TPNTSLGTV
+315 
-324 QIDWLKIEK
+324 
-333 GDTRTPNIDSYKYL
+333 
-347 GNYTDFIQ
+347 YTDFMQ
-355 AGSINPTKYSWNL
+355 ANSTDPSDYTWSL
-368 IKGTPSYFHTA
+368 IRG
-379 YTNDLNFGSYDF
+379 ND
-391 SGRPNLMGT
+391 
-400 IKASDFYLGTGT
+400 
-412 TMTDISTNSIHV
+412 
-424 ASKGTER
+424 
-431 MDAGTRINIPNLV
+431 
-444 SGKTYTISA
+444 
-453 KIKVDEGSTGDV
+453 
-465 DKIRVSYRKTPD
+465 
-477 GTILLSTTAYTAE
+477 
-490 VGKEITVQ
+490 
-498 STGTVNYSI
+498 
-507 TDLQRFYLTID
+507 
-518 LEGYSSRLN
+518 
-527 GGVTVSEIKIE
+527 
-538 EGSPATPYQP
+538 
-548 NIKGAPWHF
+548 
-557 SKTALGGDIANKNTQ
+557 
-572 FPIKTS
+572 
-578 EYCIYGRN
+578 
-586 NIEKYVVNQNYTVT
+586 
-600 MKVTKPA
+600 
-607 SQQLVAYIDGGRTKA
+607 
-622 GNFLPV
+622 
-628 EGLVDVWKT
+628 
-637 TFTITQAHIDSGITD
+637 
-652 VLQIYQFPSE
+652 
-662 TKGAVQIEW
+662 
-671 LKIEKGSESTP
+671 
-682 NIDSYKYLGSYVN
+682 
-695 FDQADLL
+695 
-702 NPTKYSWNLIKG
+702 G
-714 SDGKPAKTLILS
+714 SDGESAKTLILS
-726 ASSNTVKINQDSSI
+726 TSSNTVKINQDSSI

-761 ATPYIGTTP
+761 ATPYIRSTP
-770 QTAITL
+770 QASITL
-776 GGAGNIRTLSTSSWN
+776 GGTGNTRTFSTSSWN

-797 VVTATFESFIDKQ
+797 VVTATLESFIDKQ
-810 TIISVKEGKDGTDS
+810 TIISVKEGKDGADS
-824 VTGLLTNESV
+824 ITGLLTNESA
-834 TLAADKNGTVESF
+834 TLPADKNGAVESF
-847 SEASGTFKVFDGL
+847 SEASGTFKIFDGL
-860 SDVTGRNVAY
+860 SDVTGKNVAY
-870 RLKSSLGGT
+870 TLKNSSGGT

-894 SKDSAT
+894 SKDSAI
-900 ATFEATYKNIKIE
+900 AVFEATYKNIKIE

-939 GSYDYNGNPNLMIPL
+939 GNYDYNGNPNLMIPL

-987 STLNNIPSLVRGKTY
+987 STSNNIPSLVRGKTY

-1069 IDTEVGAKINGSV
+1069 IDTEIGAKINGSV

-1089 EEGPN
+1089 EEGST

-1110 KVPLGKNLITNGD
+1110 KVALGENIASKNIQ
-1123 FPITSFSGP
+1123 FPITTTDYMVYGKA
-1132 NGAIYFFNISEEII
+1132 NTEN
-1146 IGETYTISLK
+1146 YTLGQEYTVSIK
-1156 GTKTANKEFH
+1156 ATKPATQQFYVYVDGGRNKKV
-1166 IYLGESPNWQATLSP
+1166 TLLP
-1181 VEGLTDVWSATF
+1181 VEGLTDVWEGTFTVDQTDMNNGATKYF
-1193 KANNDNQTSNLRTI
+1193 NIFQYPTNTKGT
-1207 ALYQKPDSVPDGSV
+1207 V
-1221 KIDWFKIEKVDTRT
+1221 KIDWVKIEKGSKRT
-1235 PNIDSYKYMG
+1235 PNIDSYRYMG
-1245 IYVGGESEQPHDP
+1245 IYVGGESEQPHNP

-1305 GEKSIENIR
+1305 GEKSIENIN

-1418 STAPSAYGDYTWSK
+1418 STAPSAYGDYTWSR
-1432 IKGDGGLKN
+1432 IKGSGGLVAKVYSN
-1441 RLYTETGTNVNQ
+1441 GGTNIEQSPIQINV
-1453 KPVEIFNETQSD
+1453 ETQSD
-1465 GDIVEPENTTWYVAK
+1465 GDIVEPNKVTWYMSK
-1480 ESSNK
+1480 DSSVEW
-1485 FTAIG
+1485 TAI
-1490 SSKSVNLVRNSS
+1490 
-1502 DEWSTPVTSFTG
+1502 T
-1514 INNYCP
+1514 
-1520 TLSLVDIAGLKIGDK
+1520 AG
-1535 INVYIE
+1535 
-1541 VKYDNIVAAS
+1541 
-1551 GQTASFYI
+1551 
-1559 QGSGNNTGWSSGGFP
+1559 
-1574 SNFTD
+1574 
-1579 GRLRNVSGSGSVI
+1579 
-1592 FKYSTTITS
+1592 
-1601 AHLENNYWN
+1601 
-1610 TQMRCDY
+1610 
-1617 IQSGSIQWKNY
+1617 
-1628 KIEKSLTGKGGDY
+1628 
-1641 TPWTPAPGQGNQ
+1641 
-1653 YYFGNPNLVS
+1653 
-1663 QDQGFNMIFHQAG
+1663 
-1676 ANNVSVHTE
+1676 
-1685 IAEGGKYP
+1685 
-1693 RVDTSKLVKIGEVL
+1693 
-1707 PSQTIYLNGI
+1707 NGI
-1717 ETGKT
+1717 TLNKK
-1722 YTQSII
+1722 YI
-1728 VATDAP
+1728 VVEP
-1734 VDLTKK
+1734 VVFLES
-1740 TRFTWFNSDGH
+1740 NS
-1751 RYSETHAPEKIGPN
+1751 
-1765 LYKFTNTYTA
+1765 
-1775 PVDIKNLRVFDFYP
+1775 
-1789 TNISFAS
+1789 ISFKAQVE
-1796 GTYIEFRTFK
+1796 Y
-1806 IEEGSNATM
+1806 
-1815 HDIPTMDTLQGI
+1815 
-1827 LIKDNSIVIS
+1827 NSM
-1837 PSYFL
+1837 
-1842 EENSITFRA
+1842 T
-1851 DVDYQTMR
+1851 
-1859 SSDQITITNK
+1859 
-1869 AFDAMRPLILRQPV
+1869 AFDYMTVNNKSFDATKPLILRQPA
-1883 APQNPYPG
+1883 APLNPYPG

-1922 NVIGTEYAHC
+1922 SVNGTEYAHY

-1940 YQEDGVTPDPSFSV
+1940 YQEDGITPDPGFSV

-1996 NGARGIAQEKTE
+1996 NGARGIAQEKIE
-2008 TTYAWGWVVL
+2008 ITYVWGWVVL

-2049 DDSIIQ
+2049 DDSIVQ

-2082 LSDKLEEYNK
+2082 LSDKIEEYNK
-2092 QMEDAF
+2092 QMQDAF

-2141 TAPSDEMLA
+2141 TAPSDEMLT

-2159 TTGLNNGWVYNA
+2159 TTGLDNGWVYND
-2171 TGIGQVIG
+2171 TGMGQIIG
-2179 AESDFPEN
+2179 AENDLPEY

-2197 PTKYSYSKNVPVS
+2197 RTKYSYSKNIPVT

-2217 SGQVRI
+2217 SGQARI

-2228 NTKNAYLSIR
+2228 NTQHIYVSIR
-2238 FYAAG
+2238 FYG
-2243 SDPSFNAASQTIG
+2243 AASNPLANSEADTIG
-2256 SGQGVITLFTDK
+2256 NGQGFIYLFTDK
-2268 TDFAGTIFETD
+2268 KHNAGSIFGTD
-2279 SYAVKTNNIV
+2279 SYTVKTNNIV

-2303 PGAAFMKVL
+2303 SGAAFMKIC
-2312 LYNDSTT
+2312 LYNSSTAVT
-2319 PTNYFDFRKPSVV
+2319 DYFDFRKPSVV
-2332 LYSGMFDFWHK
+2332 LYSGMFDFWRK

-2399 ISQSGMSKYYVKVLN
+2399 ISQSGKSKYYVKVLN

-2452 GLEGEGSADATLSA
+2452 GLEGEGSANATLSA

>member
-1 MTAVSRGE
+1 MTTVSRSE
-9 ITITNVNDGKT
+9 ITITNVDDGRT

-32 FGNYDYSGRP
+32 FGAYDYSGNP
-42 NLAPN
+42 NLMKN
-47 ISFYE
+47 ITNDSWTA
-52 LSSSYRQYVS
+52 
-62 PRSYIKDEG
+62 EG
-71 KSFVIDKSLAIAA
+71 A
-84 SDSPNVYIK
+84 
-93 NVPRLEKGVT
+93 
-103 YIASVPLFIDDDY
+103 
-116 TINNNH
+116 
-122 ITIDTYCVATADG
+122 
-135 TIKRL
+135 
-140 GRVQPDENCRNKW
+140 
-153 HNYTV
+153 
-158 AFSVPSDFSDG
+158 
-169 DFTPFMQIWEAKET
+169 M
-183 TGKINIGYDIKIER
+183 KINAVGDYLELVKDTAGRFGTAAVYNIPALRSNSQYTTSMEFYLKSGTSTEDLKKCNIAIEATNTSGQVYYSVIYMNNIPKMDEWVDLTSTFTTNTYTDNLTNWKFRVYVHPDVSTSMRIRNSIKIEEGPK
-197 VSSASDKPTPY
+197 ATPY

-213 DSPWYFSTVPL
+213 DAPWHFSTYPL

-229 DPTVKFPITLSKEA
+229 DKTVKFPINVNTYKIYQGDMLEPF
-243 LYAKNAS
+243 
-250 EDFVLGETYT
+250 EVGQIYT
-260 VTIKATKPAS
+260 VTIKGRKPTQKTFS
-270 QTIRVYLGQK
+270 VYNAGTVFLGNLT
-280 QFGVFKPV
+280 PV
-288 EGLTDT
+288 EGLLDVWTGT
-294 WVATVS
+294 FEVPLINS
-300 ITRLGEN
+300 GYPNRLQI
-307 PKWVYLDQ
+307 YQL
-315 TPNTSLGTV
+315 PNDNQFGDV
-324 QIDWLKIEK
+324 QIDWVKIEK
-333 GDTRTPNIDSYKYL
+333 SSVSTPNIDTYKYL
-347 GNYTDFIQ
+347 GTYTDFEQ
-355 AGSINPTKYSWNL
+355 SDSLNPTKYKWNL
-368 IKGTPSYFHTA
+368 IKGEDGSNG
-379 YTNDLNFGSYDF
+379 TNSFLHVAWANVDTFPEFVKDA
-391 SGRPNLMGT
+391 RPNVLRQAEKINMP
-400 IKASDFYLGTGT
+400 SNN
-412 TMTDISTNSIHV
+412 STLY
-424 ASKGTER
+424 
-431 MDAGTRINIPNLV
+431 P
-444 SGKTYTISA
+444 
-453 KIKVDEGSTGDV
+453 
-465 DKIRVSYRKTPD
+465 
-477 GTILLSTTAYTAE
+477 
-490 VGKEITVQ
+490 
-498 STGTVNYSI
+498 
-507 TDLQRFYLTID
+507 
-518 LEGYSSRLN
+518 
-527 GGVTVSEIKIE
+527 
-538 EGSPATPYQP
+538 
-548 NIKGAPWHF
+548 
-557 SKTALGGDIANKNTQ
+557 
-572 FPIKTS
+572 
-578 EYCIYGRN
+578 
-586 NIEKYVVNQNYTVT
+586 
-600 MKVTKPA
+600 
-607 SQQLVAYIDGGRTKA
+607 
-622 GNFLPV
+622 
-628 EGLVDVWKT
+628 
-637 TFTITQAHIDSGITD
+637 
-652 VLQIYQFPSE
+652 
-662 TKGAVQIEW
+662 
-671 LKIEKGSESTP
+671 
-682 NIDSYKYLGSYVN
+682 IDSYWLTDEDGRVFN
-695 FDQADLL
+695 RVIRTNLDL
-702 NPTKYSWNLIKG
+702 NPTKLSLFNAIGTVYNSYDPTNSGDLTTPIVGKKVILSGKWRTSKEVKIRMMAKAVVNGTTKAIPRDNEEVTLTPEWQTLSTVIPSIEEGTTLLRFLPSYDPNNWETAEGVYVDQKDIKLEIVEEGESEKPTPWIPPITRKLFNPNNLFEGGNSRTPSAYSGAIGTVTKNVSVPEWGAKDAWTFTTTGGTHIVKATLGVKQTGSSLADGKTFYRSNFYIRNNHETNVLTVSSNGGASTIIPPKSIGRFGTPPNQNTEKNNLQFNFVVSDTSMETNFTMWNPEFYAYDIAHDFTISSSKLEGFKYLGVYTDNKTTSSQDPADYEWNLVKG
-714 SDGKPAKTLILS
+714 DTGESAKTLILS
-726 ASSNTVKINQDSSI
+726 ASSNTVKINQDFSI

-761 ATPYIGTTP
+761 AIPYIGTTP

-776 GGAGNIRTLSTSSWN
+776 GGSGNIRTFSTSSWN

-824 VTGLLTNESV
+824 ITGLLTNESV
-834 TLAADKNGTVESF
+834 TLAADKNGAVESF

-870 RLKSSLGGT
+870 TLKSSLGGT

-889 SMTAM
+889 NMTAM

-913 KILNIAK
+913 KILNVAK

-939 GSYDYNGNPNLMIPL
+939 GNYDYSGNPNLMCVI
-954 KASDFNKELETS
+954 KASDFNNASDVS
-966 VSDVGYNSIRLTSKG
+966 VSDVGYNSIRLTSRG
-981 SDRLST
+981 IDRLST
-987 STLNNIPSLVRGKTY
+987 LTLNNIPSLVSGKTY

-1015 GNIDKVRVCYRKI
+1015 GDINKLRVSYRQA
-1028 NSGTILLHANTKG
+1028 NGGAMLLYARSDG
-1041 VEVGKETTIKGTGV
+1041 AEVGKEITIKRTAV

-1069 IDTEVGAKINGSV
+1069 IDTDAGAKINGSV

-1089 EEGPN
+1089 EEGST
-1094 ATPYQPNLLD
+1094 ATPFQPNLLD
-1104 APYYLS
+1104 EPWHLNT
-1110 KVPLGKNLITNGD
+1110 VPLDENIADPAKTFPIKTSSYNIYRGKNTEKYQANQ
-1123 FPITSFSGP
+1123 
-1132 NGAIYFFNISEEII
+1132 
-1146 IGETYTISLK
+1146 TYTITMK
-1156 GTKTANKEFH
+1156 ATKPASQQFGV
-1166 IYLGESPNWQATLSP
+1166 YLLAGAMGVGNMKP
-1181 VEGLTDVWSATF
+1181 VEGLTDVWQLTF
-1193 KANNDNQTSNLRTI
+1193 KVSQAHIDGGVTDVLDVYQLPNTSVG
-1207 ALYQKPDSVPDGSV
+1207 ACQ
-1221 KIDWFKIEKVDTRT
+1221 IDWLKFEKGDTRT

-1245 IYVGGESEQPHDP
+1245 IYVGGESEQPHNP

-1305 GEKSIENIR
+1305 GEKSIENIK

-1332 DADALTYTYTPS
+1332 DADALTYTYAPS

-1418 STAPSAYGDYTWSK
+1418 STAPSAYGDYTWSR
-1432 IKGDGGLKN
+1432 IKGSGGLVAKVYSN
-1441 RLYTETGTNVNQ
+1441 GGTNIEQSPIQINV
-1453 KPVEIFNETQSD
+1453 ETQSD
-1465 GDIVEPENTTWYVAK
+1465 GDIVEPDKVTWYISK
-1480 ESSNK
+1480 DSSVEW
-1485 FTAIG
+1485 TAITAG
-1490 SSKSVNLVRNSS
+1490 NGITLNKKYIVVEPVVFLESNSI
-1502 DEWSTPVTSFTG
+1502 SFKAQVEY
-1514 INNYCP
+1514 N
-1520 TLSLVDIAGLKIGDK
+1520 SM
-1535 INVYIE
+1535 
-1541 VKYDNIVAAS
+1541 AA
-1551 GQTASFYI
+1551 F
-1559 QGSGNNTGWSSGGFP
+1559 
-1574 SNFTD
+1574 
-1579 GRLRNVSGSGSVI
+1579 
-1592 FKYSTTITS
+1592 
-1601 AHLENNYWN
+1601 
-1610 TQMRCDY
+1610 DY
-1617 IQSGSIQWKNY
+1617 ITVNN
-1628 KIEKSLTGKGGDY
+1628 KS
-1641 TPWTPAPGQGNQ
+1641 
-1653 YYFGNPNLVS
+1653 
-1663 QDQGFNMIFHQAG
+1663 
-1676 ANNVSVHTE
+1676 
-1685 IAEGGKYP
+1685 
-1693 RVDTSKLVKIGEVL
+1693 
-1707 PSQTIYLNGI
+1707 
-1717 ETGKT
+1717 
-1722 YTQSII
+1722 
-1728 VATDAP
+1728 
-1734 VDLTKK
+1734 
-1740 TRFTWFNSDGH
+1740 
-1751 RYSETHAPEKIGPN
+1751 
-1765 LYKFTNTYTA
+1765 
-1775 PVDIKNLRVFDFYP
+1775 
-1789 TNISFAS
+1789 
-1796 GTYIEFRTFK
+1796 
-1806 IEEGSNATM
+1806 
-1815 HDIPTMDTLQGI
+1815 
-1827 LIKDNSIVIS
+1827 
-1837 PSYFL
+1837 
-1842 EENSITFRA
+1842 
-1851 DVDYQTMR
+1851 
-1859 SSDQITITNK
+1859 
-1869 AFDAMRPLILRQPV
+1869 FDATKPLILRQPT
-1883 APQNPYPG
+1883 APLNPYPG

-1916 GKSAVE
+1916 GKSAIE
-1922 NVIGTEYAHC
+1922 SVIGTEYAHY

-1940 YQEDGVTPDPSFSV
+1940 YQEDGVTPDPGFSV

-1961 PMYIGHC
+1961 PMYIGYC
-1968 VTDTEPDPTTPSSY
+1968 VTDTAPDPTTPSSY

-1996 NGARGIAQEKTE
+1996 NGAKGIAQEKIE
-2008 TTYAWGWVVL
+2008 TTYEWGWVVL

-2049 DDSIIQ
+2049 DDSIVQ

-2082 LSDKLEEYNK
+2082 LSDKIEEYNK
-2092 QMEDAF
+2092 QMQEAF

-2141 TAPSDEMLA
+2141 TAPSDEMLT

-2159 TTGLNNGWVYNA
+2159 TTGLNNNGWVYND
-2171 TGIGQVIG
+2171 TGMGQTIG
-2179 AESDFPEN
+2179 AENDFPEYN
-2187 KIMRIGGTNS
+2187 IMRIGGTNS
-2197 PTKYSYSKNVPVS
+2197 RTKYSYSKNIPVT

-2217 SGQVRI
+2217 SGQARI

-2228 NTKNAYLSIR
+2228 DTQHIYVSIR
-2238 FYAAG
+2238 FYGAA
-2243 SDPSFNAASQTIG
+2243 SDPSANSEADTIG
-2256 SGQGVITLFTDK
+2256 NGQGFIYLFTDK
-2268 TDFAGTIFETD
+2268 KHNAGSIFGTD
-2279 SYAVKTNNIV
+2279 SYTVKTNNIV

-2303 PGAAFMKVL
+2303 SGAAFMKIC
-2312 LYNDSTT
+2312 LYNSSTT
-2319 PTNYFDFRKPSVV
+2319 VTDYFDFRKPSVV

-2399 ISQSGMSKYYVKVLN
+2399 ISQSGKSKYYVKVLN

-2452 GLEGEGSADATLSA
+2452 GLEGEGNADATLSA

-2543 EAQERFMMRPVQIV
+2543 EAQERFMMKPVQIV

>member
-1 MTAVSRGE
+1 MTTVSRGE

-20 PYFHTAYTNSTD
+20 PYFHTAWSWSQDGTDRFTTIYPNVNLFSMDLVKYPNNVSGTSWETDGGWASEFIDNKKLKNLFEPGKQYSIQYTFELLSKTEGTYPYNQQQHGTLLLYSGITGYPSIPLGGTNNNVEDAKTWTVGTTRTRTATFTTPNNIFDEEANYRIIYYTMRSMNEGDVFNKNERGRFFNIKVEESNTNTIYTPSTKDDPDNAFPIYLGTYSDHIIQGSSDPSKYTWSKIVGNNSYLHVAWANVNTFPEFTKGARPNVHRKSELYSMYSNNSAEYPNQGYWLTDTDGRLFFRTERTNLEKNPDKFSVYNGIGMDYNSNDPENSGSINTNLVGKKVIVSGRWRGSRETELVFMSKVIVDGVTKALPKDKEKVKISTD
-32 FGNYDYSGRP
+32 WQTFST
-42 NLAPN
+42 
-47 ISFYE
+47 
-52 LSSSYRQYVS
+52 
-62 PRSYIKDEG
+62 
-71 KSFVIDKSLAIAA
+71 VIDK
-84 SDSPNVYIK
+84 V
-93 NVPRLEKGVT
+93 EEGT
-103 YIASVPLFIDDDY
+103 SVVRFLPSY
-116 TINNNH
+116 NYPGNWE
-122 ITIDTYCVATADG
+122 TAEGFYLDQ
-135 TIKRL
+135 K
-140 GRVQPDENCRNKW
+140 
-153 HNYTV
+153 
-158 AFSVPSDFSDG
+158 
-169 DFTPFMQIWEAKET
+169 
-183 TGKINIGYDIKIER
+183 DIKIEI
-197 VSSASDKPTPY
+197 VDEGESEEPTPWI
-208 QPNIK
+208 P
-213 DSPWYFSTVPL
+213 
-224 GENIA
+224 
-229 DPTVKFPITLSKEA
+229 PITRKLFNPKNIFEGGNSRNPANFQGSNVETTKNVEVA
-243 LYAKNAS
+243 EWGAKDASTFVITGGTHVIKGVMKVRLTDPPLQSDGKTFYRTNFHIRNNHETNTLVIAANGGTSVSIPPKAIGYFGTPTNQHIGNNNLQLHFQVEDPSMDINFTMWNPEFYAYDIAHDFTISSS
-250 EDFVLGETYT
+250 ELKGF
-260 VTIKATKPAS
+260 K
-270 QTIRVYLGQK
+270 YLG
-280 QFGVFKPV
+280 VY
-288 EGLTDT
+288 TDNKT
-294 WVATVS
+294 
-300 ITRLGEN
+300 
-307 PKWVYLDQ
+307 
-315 TPNTSLGTV
+315 TSSQDPADYEWNLV
-324 QIDWLKIEK
+324 K
-333 GDTRTPNIDSYKYL
+333 GDT
-347 GNYTDFIQ
+347 G
-355 AGSINPTKYSWNL
+355 
-368 IKGTPSYFHTA
+368 
-379 YTNDLNFGSYDF
+379 
-391 SGRPNLMGT
+391 
-400 IKASDFYLGTGT
+400 
-412 TMTDISTNSIHV
+412 
-424 ASKGTER
+424 
-431 MDAGTRINIPNLV
+431 
-444 SGKTYTISA
+444 
-453 KIKVDEGSTGDV
+453 
-465 DKIRVSYRKTPD
+465 
-477 GTILLSTTAYTAE
+477 
-490 VGKEITVQ
+490 
-498 STGTVNYSI
+498 
-507 TDLQRFYLTID
+507 
-518 LEGYSSRLN
+518 
-527 GGVTVSEIKIE
+527 
-538 EGSPATPYQP
+538 
-548 NIKGAPWHF
+548 
-557 SKTALGGDIANKNTQ
+557 
-572 FPIKTS
+572 
-578 EYCIYGRN
+578 
-586 NIEKYVVNQNYTVT
+586 
-600 MKVTKPA
+600 
-607 SQQLVAYIDGGRTKA
+607 
-622 GNFLPV
+622 
-628 EGLVDVWKT
+628 
-637 TFTITQAHIDSGITD
+637 
-652 VLQIYQFPSE
+652 
-662 TKGAVQIEW
+662 
-671 LKIEKGSESTP
+671 ES
-682 NIDSYKYLGSYVN
+682 
-695 FDQADLL
+695 
-702 NPTKYSWNLIKG
+702 
-714 SDGKPAKTLILS
+714 AKTLILS
-726 ASSNTVKINQDSSI
+726 TSSNTVKINQDSSI

-761 ATPYIGTTP
+761 AIPYIGTTP

-776 GGAGNIRTLSTSSWN
+776 GGTGNIRTFSTSSWN
-791 KNWTSL
+791 KNWTFL

-810 TIISVKEGKDGTDS
+810 TIISVREGKDGADS
-824 VTGLLTNESV
+824 ITGLLTNESV
-834 TLAADKNGTVESF
+834 TLPADKDGIVESF
-847 SEASGTFKVFDGL
+847 SEASGTFKIFDGL
-860 SDVTGRNVAY
+860 SDVTGKNVAY
-870 RLKSSLGGT
+870 TLKNSSGGT
-879 FNINASTGAY
+879 FNINASTGVY
-889 SMTAM
+889 NMTTM
-894 SKDSAT
+894 SKDSAI
-900 ATFEATYKNIKIE
+900 AIFEATYKNIKIE
-913 KILNIAK
+913 KILNVAK

-939 GSYDYNGNPNLMIPL
+939 GNYDYSGNPNVSANLN
-954 KASDFNKELETS
+954 ASSFSLGTGATVADDNDEIVFTLDGTNQLSRYTTNAQTRLIEGKE
-966 VSDVGYNSIRLTSKG
+966 
-981 SDRLST
+981 
-987 STLNNIPSLVRGKTY
+987 Y
-1002 TISAKVKIEEGTT
+1002 TISCEIMLET
-1015 GNIDKVRVCYRKI
+1015 GFTGDP
-1028 NSGTILLHANTKG
+1028 SGIKLLHAYLPGGITVLQTDTVPKNELNKWQKLIGTRTVTYGSNLPSGCYPLFRDIRNLKPS
-1041 VEVGKETTIKGTGV
+1041 GKV
-1055 VNYEITDL
+1055 RLRN
-1063 SRFYLT
+1063 
-1069 IDTEVGAKINGSV
+1069 
-1082 IVSDIKI
+1082 IKI
-1089 EEGPN
+1089 EEGST

-1104 APYYLS
+1104 EPWHLNT
-1110 KVPLGKNLITNGD
+1110 VPLGENIANKTINY
-1123 FPITSFSGP
+1123 PIKTSAY
-1132 NGAIYFFNISEEII
+1132 AIYTASNIENYQANQ
-1146 IGETYTISLK
+1146 TYTVTMKATKPATQTFGVYIK
-1156 GTKTANKEFH
+1156 GGT
-1166 IYLGESPNWQATLSP
+1166 LGVGNMVP
-1181 VEGLTDVWSATF
+1181 VEG
-1193 KANNDNQTSNLRTI
+1193 
-1207 ALYQKPDSVPDGSV
+1207 
-1221 KIDWFKIEKVDTRT
+1221 KIDEWSLTFTVTQAHINAGTTHDLSIYQLPQTTIGACQIDWLKIEKGSKRT

-1245 IYVGGESEQPHDP
+1245 IYVGGESEQPHNP

-1305 GEKSIENIR
+1305 GEKSIENIN

-1418 STAPSAYGDYTWSK
+1418 STAPSAYGDYTWSR
-1432 IKGDGGLKN
+1432 IKGSGGLVAKVYSN
-1441 RLYTETGTNVNQ
+1441 GGTNIEQSPIQINV
-1453 KPVEIFNETQSD
+1453 ETQSD
-1465 GDIVEPENTTWYVAK
+1465 GDIVEPNKVTWYMSK
-1480 ESSNK
+1480 DSSAEW
-1485 FTAIG
+1485 TAI
-1490 SSKSVNLVRNSS
+1490 
-1502 DEWSTPVTSFTG
+1502 T
-1514 INNYCP
+1514 
-1520 TLSLVDIAGLKIGDK
+1520 AG
-1535 INVYIE
+1535 
-1541 VKYDNIVAAS
+1541 
-1551 GQTASFYI
+1551 
-1559 QGSGNNTGWSSGGFP
+1559 
-1574 SNFTD
+1574 
-1579 GRLRNVSGSGSVI
+1579 
-1592 FKYSTTITS
+1592 
-1601 AHLENNYWN
+1601 
-1610 TQMRCDY
+1610 
-1617 IQSGSIQWKNY
+1617 
-1628 KIEKSLTGKGGDY
+1628 
-1641 TPWTPAPGQGNQ
+1641 
-1653 YYFGNPNLVS
+1653 
-1663 QDQGFNMIFHQAG
+1663 
-1676 ANNVSVHTE
+1676 
-1685 IAEGGKYP
+1685 
-1693 RVDTSKLVKIGEVL
+1693 
-1707 PSQTIYLNGI
+1707 NGI
-1717 ETGKT
+1717 TLNKK
-1722 YTQSII
+1722 YI
-1728 VATDAP
+1728 VVEP
-1734 VDLTKK
+1734 VVFLES
-1740 TRFTWFNSDGH
+1740 NS
-1751 RYSETHAPEKIGPN
+1751 
-1765 LYKFTNTYTA
+1765 
-1775 PVDIKNLRVFDFYP
+1775 
-1789 TNISFAS
+1789 ISFKAQVE
-1796 GTYIEFRTFK
+1796 Y
-1806 IEEGSNATM
+1806 
-1815 HDIPTMDTLQGI
+1815 
-1827 LIKDNSIVIS
+1827 NSM
-1837 PSYFL
+1837 
-1842 EENSITFRA
+1842 T
-1851 DVDYQTMR
+1851 
-1859 SSDQITITNK
+1859 
-1869 AFDAMRPLILRQPV
+1869 AFDYMTVNNKSFDATKPLILRQPA
-1883 APQNPYPG
+1883 APLNPYPG

-1922 NVIGTEYAHC
+1922 SVIGTEYAHY

-1940 YQEDGVTPDPSFSV
+1940 YQEDGVTPDSSFSV

-1996 NGARGIAQEKTE
+1996 NGARGIAQEKIE
-2008 TTYAWGWVVL
+2008 TTYVWGWVVL

-2049 DDSIIQ
+2049 DDSIVQ

-2082 LSDKLEEYNK
+2082 LSDKIEEYNK
-2092 QMEDAF
+2092 QMQDAF

-2141 TAPSDEMLA
+2141 TAPSDEMLT

-2159 TTGLNNGWVYNA
+2159 TTGLDNGWVYNA

-2256 SGQGVITLFTDK
+2256 NGQGVITLFTDK

-2294 NYSVNVTIP
+2294 NYSVNITIP

-2399 ISQSGMSKYYVKVLN
+2399 ISQSGTSKYYVKVLN

-2543 EAQERFMMRPVQIV
+2543 EAQERFMMKPVQIV

>member
-1 MTAVSRGE
+1 MTTVSRSE
-9 ITITNVNDGKT
+9 ITITNINDGKT
-20 PYFHTAYTNSTD
+20 PYFHTAYTNSTN
-32 FGNYDYSGRP
+32 FGAHDYSGNP
-42 NLAPN
+42 NLMRVIKASDFKSDSDDVVSDVGYNSIRVTSQGVNRLGLFTLNKIPSLVN
-47 ISFYE
+47 GKTYTISAKIKFE
-52 LSSSYRQYVS
+52 EGSTGDINKLRVSYRQANSGAILINARSDGAEVGKEIIIKGTATVNYV
-62 PRSYIKDEG
+62 ITD
-71 KSFVIDKSLAIAA
+71 
-84 SDSPNVYIK
+84 
-93 NVPRLEKGVT
+93 VT
-103 YIASVPLFIDDDY
+103 KFYL
-116 TINNNH
+116 
-122 ITIDTYCVATADG
+122 TIDTDAGA
-135 TIKRL
+135 
-140 GRVQPDENCRNKW
+140 
-153 HNYTV
+153 
-158 AFSVPSDFSDG
+158 
-169 DFTPFMQIWEAKET
+169 
-183 TGKINIGYDIKIER
+183 KINGSVIVSDIKIEEG
-197 VSSASDKPTPY
+197 STATPY
-208 QPNIK
+208 QPNLL
-213 DSPWYFSTVPL
+213 DAPWYFSTVSL

-229 DPTVKFPITLSKEA
+229 DPTVSFPIKTSAYRVYNANMLEEFEIGQRYTL
-243 LYAKNAS
+243 
-250 EDFVLGETYT
+250 TM
-260 VTIKATKPAS
+260 KATKTAS
-270 QTIRVYLGQK
+270 QTFRAYNGEYVPLEIMT
-280 QFGVFKPV
+280 PV
-288 EGLTDT
+288 EGLVDVWTCSFTALRKDSNSPRLL
-294 WVATVS
+294 S
-300 ITRLGEN
+300 IYQFYKETLG
-307 PKWVYLDQ
+307 PC
-315 TPNTSLGTV
+315 

-333 GDTRTPNIDSYKYL
+333 GDTRTPNIDDYKYL
-347 GNYTDFIQ
+347 GNYTDF
-355 AGSINPTKYSWNL
+355 
-368 IKGTPSYFHTA
+368 
-379 YTNDLNFGSYDF
+379 
-391 SGRPNLMGT
+391 
-400 IKASDFYLGTGT
+400 
-412 TMTDISTNSIHV
+412 V
-424 ASKGTER
+424 
-431 MDAGTRINIPNLV
+431 
-444 SGKTYTISA
+444 
-453 KIKVDEGSTGDV
+453 
-465 DKIRVSYRKTPD
+465 
-477 GTILLSTTAYTAE
+477 
-490 VGKEITVQ
+490 
-498 STGTVNYSI
+498 
-507 TDLQRFYLTID
+507 
-518 LEGYSSRLN
+518 
-527 GGVTVSEIKIE
+527 
-538 EGSPATPYQP
+538 
-548 NIKGAPWHF
+548 
-557 SKTALGGDIANKNTQ
+557 
-572 FPIKTS
+572 
-578 EYCIYGRN
+578 
-586 NIEKYVVNQNYTVT
+586 
-600 MKVTKPA
+600 
-607 SQQLVAYIDGGRTKA
+607 
-622 GNFLPV
+622 
-628 EGLVDVWKT
+628 
-637 TFTITQAHIDSGITD
+637 
-652 VLQIYQFPSE
+652 
-662 TKGAVQIEW
+662 
-671 LKIEKGSESTP
+671 
-682 NIDSYKYLGSYVN
+682 
-695 FDQADLL
+695 QADSL
-702 NPTKYSWNLIKG
+702 NPTKYSWSQIKGDAGEAQYTHIAYANSADGVEDFTTVYPNLNLLDGTKDFSGTWKNSSDWVTDGTYKGLTVKKRTWTWNGIYKTFTAPKDGVYTFSAYIKSSGNSANVMRYGAVNSTSSQATIQKPIGNNFDWTRDSVTLNLRANDNVWVRYEISGTGTDSYLWTAGHKYELNSTDTPYMPSDSEVITADWPIYIGQYTDFTQADSTNPSDYTWSLIRGNDG
-714 SDGKPAKTLILS
+714 SDGKSAKTLILS
-726 ASSNTVKINQDSSI
+726 TSSNTVKINQDSSI

-761 ATPYIGTTP
+761 AIPYIGTAP

-776 GGAGNIRTLSTSSWN
+776 GGTGNIRTFSTSSWN

-824 VTGLLTNESV
+824 ITGLLTNESV

-860 SDVTGRNVAY
+860 SDVTGINVAY

-879 FNINASTGAY
+879 FNINASTGVY
-889 SMTAM
+889 NMTAM

-900 ATFEATYKNIKIE
+900 AIFEATYKNIKIE
-913 KILNIAK
+913 KILNVAK

-939 GSYDYNGNPNLMIPL
+939 GDYDYSGNPNLLSNITNDSWTAEGAMKVTAVGDYLELVKDTPGRYGTAKIHNIPGLRTNSQYTTSLEFYL
-954 KASDFNKELETS
+954 KSGTS
-966 VSDVGYNSIRLTSKG
+966 VEDLKRCNIAIEATNTSGQVFYSVIYMSDIPKMDEWVDLTS
-981 SDRLST
+981 T
-987 STLNNIPSLVRGKTY
+987 FTTNTY
-1002 TISAKVKIEEGTT
+1002 TDNLTNWKF
-1015 GNIDKVRVCYRKI
+1015 RVYVHPDVSVSMR
-1028 NSGTILLHANTKG
+1028 
-1041 VEVGKETTIKGTGV
+1041 IK
-1055 VNYEITDL
+1055 N
-1063 SRFYLT
+1063 
-1069 IDTEVGAKINGSV
+1069 N
-1082 IVSDIKI
+1082 IKI
-1089 EEGPN
+1089 EKGN
-1094 ATPYQPNLLD
+1094 KATPYQPNLLD
-1104 APYYLS
+1104 EPWRIS
-1110 KVPLGKNLITNGD
+1110 TVPVGENIRRLDAGNQPPLTTTEYNCYIGRINGYWK
-1123 FPITSFSGP
+1123 
-1132 NGAIYFFNISEEII
+1132 A
-1146 IGETYTISLK
+1146 GETYTITVE
-1156 GTKTANKEFH
+1156 GTKPATQTFGL
-1166 IYLGESPNWQATLSP
+1166 YLLNGSQHAGDLSP
-1181 VEGLTDVWSATF
+1181 VEGLPDTWSLTFMPTKEMIDVGVTNH
-1193 KANNDNQTSNLRTI
+1193 ANIFQ
-1207 ALYQKPDSVPDGSV
+1207 VPQSTKGEVKINSV
-1221 KIDWFKIEKVDTRT
+1221 KIEKGKYRT
-1235 PNIDSYKYMG
+1235 PEIDPYKYMG

-1305 GEKSIENIR
+1305 GEKSIENIN

-1418 STAPSAYGDYTWSK
+1418 STAPSAYGDYTWSR
-1432 IKGDGGLKN
+1432 IKGSGGLVAKVYSN
-1441 RLYTETGTNVNQ
+1441 GGTNIEQSPIQINV
-1453 KPVEIFNETQSD
+1453 ETQSD
-1465 GDIVEPENTTWYVAK
+1465 GDIVEPNKVTWYMSK
-1480 ESSNK
+1480 DSSVEW
-1485 FTAIG
+1485 TAI
-1490 SSKSVNLVRNSS
+1490 
-1502 DEWSTPVTSFTG
+1502 T
-1514 INNYCP
+1514 
-1520 TLSLVDIAGLKIGDK
+1520 AG
-1535 INVYIE
+1535 
-1541 VKYDNIVAAS
+1541 
-1551 GQTASFYI
+1551 
-1559 QGSGNNTGWSSGGFP
+1559 
-1574 SNFTD
+1574 
-1579 GRLRNVSGSGSVI
+1579 
-1592 FKYSTTITS
+1592 
-1601 AHLENNYWN
+1601 
-1610 TQMRCDY
+1610 
-1617 IQSGSIQWKNY
+1617 
-1628 KIEKSLTGKGGDY
+1628 
-1641 TPWTPAPGQGNQ
+1641 
-1653 YYFGNPNLVS
+1653 
-1663 QDQGFNMIFHQAG
+1663 
-1676 ANNVSVHTE
+1676 
-1685 IAEGGKYP
+1685 
-1693 RVDTSKLVKIGEVL
+1693 
-1707 PSQTIYLNGI
+1707 NGI
-1717 ETGKT
+1717 TLNKK
-1722 YTQSII
+1722 YI
-1728 VATDAP
+1728 VVEP
-1734 VDLTKK
+1734 VVFLES
-1740 TRFTWFNSDGH
+1740 NS
-1751 RYSETHAPEKIGPN
+1751 
-1765 LYKFTNTYTA
+1765 
-1775 PVDIKNLRVFDFYP
+1775 
-1789 TNISFAS
+1789 ISFKAQVE
-1796 GTYIEFRTFK
+1796 Y
-1806 IEEGSNATM
+1806 
-1815 HDIPTMDTLQGI
+1815 
-1827 LIKDNSIVIS
+1827 NSM
-1837 PSYFL
+1837 
-1842 EENSITFRA
+1842 T
-1851 DVDYQTMR
+1851 
-1859 SSDQITITNK
+1859 
-1869 AFDAMRPLILRQPV
+1869 AFDYMTVNNKSFDATKPLILRQPA
-1883 APQNPYPG
+1883 APLNPYPG

-1922 NVIGTEYAHC
+1922 NVIGTEYAHY

-1996 NGARGIAQEKTE
+1996 NGARGIAQEKIE
-2008 TTYAWGWVVL
+2008 TTYVWGWVVL

-2049 DDSIIQ
+2049 DDSIVQ

-2082 LSDKLEEYNK
+2082 LSDKIEEYNK
-2092 QMEDAF
+2092 QMQDAF

-2141 TAPSDEMLA
+2141 TAPSDEMLT

-2159 TTGLNNGWVYNA
+2159 TTGLDNGWVYNA

-2256 SGQGVITLFTDK
+2256 NGQGVITLFTDK

-2399 ISQSGMSKYYVKVLN
+2399 ISQSGTSKYYVKVLN

-2543 EAQERFMMRPVQIV
+2543 EAQERFMMKPVQIV

>member
-1 MTAVSRGE
+1 MTTVSRGE

-20 PYFHTAYTNSTD
+20 PYFHTAYTNSAD
-32 FGNYDYSGRP
+32 FGTYDYSGNP
-42 NLAPN
+42 NLMAN
-47 ISFYE
+47 INANSFSQGQGA
-52 LSSSYRQYVS
+52 LS
-62 PRSYIKDEG
+62 
-71 KSFVIDKSLAIAA
+71 VIDDGDEVVVTLDPSYKLDIYKVKSQPALISGKTYTLSVEIMLEDDFAGDPSKIALRYFRMPQWVPA
-84 SDSPNVYIK
+84 LTTPNT
-93 NVPRLEKGVT
+93 LTTAKGVWQKLT
-103 YIASVPLFIDDDY
+103 V
-116 TINNNH
+116 
-122 ITIDTYCVATADG
+122 TAK
-135 TIKRL
+135 I
-140 GRVQPDENCRNKW
+140 
-153 HNYTV
+153 TV
-158 AFSVPSDFSDG
+158 ALDNAESWYLTLYNQDANNRLSG
-169 DFTPFMQIWEAKET
+169 KLRLRHAKLEEGST
-183 TGKINIGYDIKIER
+183 
-197 VSSASDKPTPY
+197 ATPY
-208 QPNIK
+208 QPNLLDEPYYLSK
-213 DSPWYFSTVPL
+213 AAL
-224 GENIA
+224 GKNIA
-229 DPTVKFPITLSKEA
+229 DPTKTFPITSSETK
-243 LYAKNAS
+243 LYTC
-250 EDFVLGETYT
+250 EMTEPFVIGETYT
-260 VTIKATKPAS
+260 ITLKGTKPADKKF
-270 QTIRVYLGQK
+270 RVYNE
-280 QFGVFKPV
+280 GVSGYAHLSPV
-288 EGLTDT
+288 EGLTDV
-294 WVATVS
+294 WSATFTVNELGPVH
-300 ITRLGEN
+300 TRLNILQVPTDN
-307 PKWVYLDQ
+307 PGNC
-315 TPNTSLGTV
+315 T
-324 QIDWLKIEK
+324 IDWLKIEK

-347 GNYTDFIQ
+347 GNYTDF
-355 AGSINPTKYSWNL
+355 
-368 IKGTPSYFHTA
+368 
-379 YTNDLNFGSYDF
+379 
-391 SGRPNLMGT
+391 
-400 IKASDFYLGTGT
+400 
-412 TMTDISTNSIHV
+412 
-424 ASKGTER
+424 E
-431 MDAGTRINIPNLV
+431 
-444 SGKTYTISA
+444 
-453 KIKVDEGSTGDV
+453 
-465 DKIRVSYRKTPD
+465 
-477 GTILLSTTAYTAE
+477 
-490 VGKEITVQ
+490 
-498 STGTVNYSI
+498 
-507 TDLQRFYLTID
+507 
-518 LEGYSSRLN
+518 
-527 GGVTVSEIKIE
+527 
-538 EGSPATPYQP
+538 
-548 NIKGAPWHF
+548 
-557 SKTALGGDIANKNTQ
+557 
-572 FPIKTS
+572 
-578 EYCIYGRN
+578 
-586 NIEKYVVNQNYTVT
+586 
-600 MKVTKPA
+600 
-607 SQQLVAYIDGGRTKA
+607 
-622 GNFLPV
+622 
-628 EGLVDVWKT
+628 
-637 TFTITQAHIDSGITD
+637 
-652 VLQIYQFPSE
+652 
-662 TKGAVQIEW
+662 
-671 LKIEKGSESTP
+671 
-682 NIDSYKYLGSYVN
+682 
-695 FDQADLL
+695 QADSL

-714 SDGKPAKTLILS
+714 ADGETSHAHTAYAWSADGTDRFTKDYPNENLFVKSRAERTGSREFVNSPDWDMAPIIDKYGVDREYSVSFDLKSKVAGVIDLYSQNGSGTRYDIGYINIQATTEYKRYSHTFRPTASNMEMKQAMLAFYGTYNSGRIPSVKNVKFELGNKVTIDTPSPKEDYENAYPTYTGAYSDFNVEGSDNPKDYTWARSMGSEGKSAKTLILS

-761 ATPYIGTTP
+761 AIPYIGTTP
-770 QTAITL
+770 QTAIAL
-776 GGAGNIRTLSTSSWN
+776 GGAGNTRTFSTSSWN
-791 KNWTSL
+791 KNWTFL

-810 TIISVKEGKDGTDS
+810 TIISVKEGKDGVDS
-824 VTGLLTNESV
+824 ITGLLTNESM
-834 TLAADKNGTVESF
+834 TLAADKDGIVESF
-847 SEASGTFKVFDGL
+847 LEASGTFKVFDGL
-860 SDVTGRNVAY
+860 SDVTGKNVAY
-870 RLKSSLGGT
+870 TLKNSSGGT
-879 FNINASTGAY
+879 FNINASTGVY
-889 SMTAM
+889 NITAM
-894 SKDSAT
+894 SKDSAI
-900 ATFEATYKNIKIE
+900 AIFEATYKNIKIE
-913 KILNIAK
+913 KMLNVAK

-939 GSYDYNGNPNLMIPL
+939 GNYDYSGNYNFMRPLSLDDWDLMGAGITKADINGEYVSFDFSKHSGDMNVYAGFSHPLPLL
-954 KASDFNKELETS
+954 KANQNYTLSAEVSTDTTWIGRIRMSYRINKPDGSPAPVAQGVLVGDVTNPVANKWYTLTTMDGNHAVPDLINNCKS
-966 VSDVGYNSIRLTSKG
+966 VWLQANLSNTEFKGKLNIR
-981 SDRLST
+981 
-987 STLNNIPSLVRGKTY
+987 Y
-1002 TISAKVKIEEGTT
+1002 TVKIEEG
-1015 GNIDKVRVCYRKI
+1015 DK
-1028 NSGTILLHANTKG
+1028 
-1041 VEVGKETTIKGTGV
+1041 
-1055 VNYEITDL
+1055 
-1063 SRFYLT
+1063 
-1069 IDTEVGAKINGSV
+1069 
-1082 IVSDIKI
+1082 
-1089 EEGPN
+1089 

-1104 APYYLS
+1104 EPYWLGNTPLNENIADPRISFPIKTSAYNIY
-1110 KVPLGKNLITNGD
+1110 LGKNTEKYQLNQ
-1123 FPITSFSGP
+1123 
-1132 NGAIYFFNISEEII
+1132 
-1146 IGETYTISLK
+1146 TYTITMK
-1156 GTKTANKEFH
+1156 ATKPATQQFGVFL
-1166 IYLGESPNWQATLSP
+1166 LGGATGVGNMKP
-1181 VEGLTDVWSATF
+1181 VEGLTDVWELTF
-1193 KANNDNQTSNLRTI
+1193 KVTQAHIDAGITDVLS
-1207 ALYQKPDSVPDGSV
+1207 LYQLPQSTVGACQ
-1221 KIDWFKIEKVDTRT
+1221 IDWLKIEKGNTRT

-1245 IYVGGESEQPHDP
+1245 IYVGGESEQPHNP

-1305 GEKSIENIR
+1305 GEKSIENIN

-1332 DADALTYTYTPS
+1332 DADALTYTYIPS

-1418 STAPSAYGDYTWSK
+1418 STAPSAYSSYTWSR
-1432 IKGDGGLKN
+1432 IKGSGGLVAKVYSN
-1441 RLYTETGTNVNQ
+1441 GGTNIEQSPIQINV
-1453 KPVEIFNETQSD
+1453 ETQSD
-1465 GDIVEPENTTWYVAK
+1465 GDIVEPNKVTWYMSK
-1480 ESSNK
+1480 DSSVEW
-1485 FTAIG
+1485 TAI
-1490 SSKSVNLVRNSS
+1490 
-1502 DEWSTPVTSFTG
+1502 T
-1514 INNYCP
+1514 
-1520 TLSLVDIAGLKIGDK
+1520 AG
-1535 INVYIE
+1535 
-1541 VKYDNIVAAS
+1541 
-1551 GQTASFYI
+1551 
-1559 QGSGNNTGWSSGGFP
+1559 
-1574 SNFTD
+1574 
-1579 GRLRNVSGSGSVI
+1579 
-1592 FKYSTTITS
+1592 
-1601 AHLENNYWN
+1601 
-1610 TQMRCDY
+1610 
-1617 IQSGSIQWKNY
+1617 
-1628 KIEKSLTGKGGDY
+1628 
-1641 TPWTPAPGQGNQ
+1641 
-1653 YYFGNPNLVS
+1653 
-1663 QDQGFNMIFHQAG
+1663 
-1676 ANNVSVHTE
+1676 
-1685 IAEGGKYP
+1685 
-1693 RVDTSKLVKIGEVL
+1693 
-1707 PSQTIYLNGI
+1707 NGI
-1717 ETGKT
+1717 TLNKK
-1722 YTQSII
+1722 YI
-1728 VATDAP
+1728 VVEP
-1734 VDLTKK
+1734 VVFLES
-1740 TRFTWFNSDGH
+1740 NS
-1751 RYSETHAPEKIGPN
+1751 
-1765 LYKFTNTYTA
+1765 
-1775 PVDIKNLRVFDFYP
+1775 
-1789 TNISFAS
+1789 ISFKAQVE
-1796 GTYIEFRTFK
+1796 Y
-1806 IEEGSNATM
+1806 
-1815 HDIPTMDTLQGI
+1815 
-1827 LIKDNSIVIS
+1827 NSM
-1837 PSYFL
+1837 
-1842 EENSITFRA
+1842 A
-1851 DVDYQTMR
+1851 
-1859 SSDQITITNK
+1859 
-1869 AFDAMRPLILRQPV
+1869 AFDYMTVNNKSFDATKPLILRQPA
-1883 APQNPYPG
+1883 APLNPYPG

-1922 NVIGTEYAHC
+1922 SVIGTEYAHY

-1940 YQEDGVTPDPSFSV
+1940 YQEDGITPDSSFSV
-1954 TYNSSQK
+1954 TYNSSQR
-1961 PMYIGHC
+1961 PMYIGYC

-1982 NWKSITTENGSEDV
+1982 NWKSVTTENGSEDI
-1996 NGARGIAQEKTE
+1996 NGARGIAQEKIE
-2008 TTYAWGWVVL
+2008 TTYVWGWVVL

-2049 DDSIIQ
+2049 DDSIVQ

-2082 LSDKLEEYNK
+2082 LSDKIEEYNK
-2092 QMEDAF
+2092 QMQDAF

-2141 TAPSDEMLA
+2141 TAPSDEMLT

-2159 TTGLNNGWVYNA
+2159 TTGLDNGWVYNA

-2256 SGQGVITLFTDK
+2256 NGQGVITLFTDK

-2279 SYAVKTNNIV
+2279 SYTVKTNNIV

-2399 ISQSGMSKYYVKVLN
+2399 ISQSGTSKYYVKVLN

-2543 EAQERFMMRPVQIV
+2543 EAQERFMMKPVQIV

>member
-1 MTAVSRGE
+1 MTTVSRGE
-9 ITITNVNDGKT
+9 ITITNVNDGKNPYFHTAYAWSADGTDRFTTVYPKENLWVQSSSTNGYINATDGSVNVADSVQKEIVSTFVEINPLLPYWMQYEVDLKIGQYGWFGIGFYDANKVFINRPAWANTAVTKDETISVSQKINVPNNARFARISFRSYGNARTKFEQSDIATIYTPSPSDDYANAYPTYIGTYSDYEPMDSEDFAMYTWSRLIGNDGAEGKT
-20 PYFHTAYTNSTD
+20 PYFHTAYINSTD
-32 FGNYDYSGRP
+32 FGSYDYSGNP
-42 NLAPN
+42 NLMRVIKASDFTVQSDAIVSDVGYN
-47 ISFYE
+47 SIRITSQGTDR
-52 LSSSYRQYVS
+52 LSTYTKNSIPSLIKGKTYTLSAKVKFEEGTTGDIESLMISYR
-62 PRSYIKDEG
+62 
-71 KSFVIDKSLAIAA
+71 KSSGGTILFYA
-84 SDSPNVYIK
+84 NT
-93 NVPRLEKGVT
+93 KGVE
-103 YIASVPLFIDDDY
+103 VGKE
-116 TINNNH
+116 
-122 ITIDTYCVATADG
+122 ITIKGTGIVNYEITDLSKFYLSIAT
-135 TIKRL
+135 
-140 GRVQPDENCRNKW
+140 
-153 HNYTV
+153 
-158 AFSVPSDFSDG
+158 
-169 DFTPFMQIWEAKET
+169 T
-183 TGKINIGYDIKIER
+183 TGTDKISGSVIVSDIKIEEG
-197 VSSASDKPTPY
+197 SEATPY

-213 DSPWYFSTVPL
+213 DAPWYFSTVPL

-229 DPTVKFPITLSKEA
+229 DPTVKFPVKSSGAEICTGTMTEP
-243 LYAKNAS
+243 
-250 EDFVLGETYT
+250 FIVGETYT
-260 VTIKATKPAS
+260 VTLKGTKPADKYF
-270 QTIRVYLGQK
+270 RVFNPGIAGYGNLS
-280 QFGVFKPV
+280 PV
-288 EGLTDT
+288 EGLTDVWSVT
-294 WVATVS
+294 FTVDKVASDPSRVS
-300 ITRLGEN
+300 INQSPTGN
-307 PKWVYLDQ
+307 Y
-315 TPNTSLGTV
+315 GAC

-333 GDTRTPNIDSYKYL
+333 GDKL
-347 GNYTDFIQ
+347 
-355 AGSINPTKYSWNL
+355 
-368 IKGTPSYFHTA
+368 
-379 YTNDLNFGSYDF
+379 
-391 SGRPNLMGT
+391 
-400 IKASDFYLGTGT
+400 
-412 TMTDISTNSIHV
+412 
-424 ASKGTER
+424 
-431 MDAGTRINIPNLV
+431 
-444 SGKTYTISA
+444 
-453 KIKVDEGSTGDV
+453 
-465 DKIRVSYRKTPD
+465 
-477 GTILLSTTAYTAE
+477 
-490 VGKEITVQ
+490 
-498 STGTVNYSI
+498 
-507 TDLQRFYLTID
+507 
-518 LEGYSSRLN
+518 
-527 GGVTVSEIKIE
+527 
-538 EGSPATPYQP
+538 
-548 NIKGAPWHF
+548 
-557 SKTALGGDIANKNTQ
+557 
-572 FPIKTS
+572 
-578 EYCIYGRN
+578 
-586 NIEKYVVNQNYTVT
+586 
-600 MKVTKPA
+600 
-607 SQQLVAYIDGGRTKA
+607 
-622 GNFLPV
+622 
-628 EGLVDVWKT
+628 
-637 TFTITQAHIDSGITD
+637 
-652 VLQIYQFPSE
+652 
-662 TKGAVQIEW
+662 
-671 LKIEKGSESTP
+671 TP

-695 FDQADLL
+695 FDQADSPK

-726 ASSNTVKINQDSSI
+726 TSSNTVKINQDSSI

-761 ATPYIGTTP
+761 AIPYIGATP

-776 GGAGNIRTLSTSSWN
+776 GGAGNIRTFSTSSWD

-810 TIISVKEGKDGTDS
+810 TIISVKEGKDGADS
-824 VTGLLTNESV
+824 ITGLLTNESV
-834 TLAADKNGTVESF
+834 TLPADKNGIVESF

-860 SDVTGRNVAY
+860 SDVTGRNVVY
-870 RLKSSLGGT
+870 TLKNKSGGT
-879 FNINASTGAY
+879 FNINASTGVY
-889 SMTAM
+889 NMTEM
-894 SKDSAT
+894 SKDSAI
-900 ATFEATYKNIKIE
+900 AVFEATYKNIKIE
-913 KILNIAK
+913 KILSVAK

-939 GSYDYNGNPNLMIPL
+939 GNYDYSGNPNLSINLNASNFASGTGATVVDDEDEIVFTLDGENQLSKYLLRTQTPL
-954 KASDFNKELETS
+954 VEGKE
-966 VSDVGYNSIRLTSKG
+966 
-981 SDRLST
+981 
-987 STLNNIPSLVRGKTY
+987 Y
-1002 TISAKVKIEEGTT
+1002 TISCEIMLEDGFTGDPSGIRLQHAYLPGGIIELQTDTVPKYELNTWQKLVGTRKIDQFSETPNEWYPLFRDIRNRKPSG
-1015 GNIDKVRVCYRKI
+1015 KVRLR
-1028 NSGTILLHANTKG
+1028 N
-1041 VEVGKETTIKGTGV
+1041 
-1055 VNYEITDL
+1055 
-1063 SRFYLT
+1063 
-1069 IDTEVGAKINGSV
+1069 
-1082 IVSDIKI
+1082 IKI
-1089 EEGPN
+1089 EEGPT
-1094 ATPYQPNLLD
+1094 ATPYQPNLLN

-1110 KVPLGKNLITNGD
+1110 KVPLGENIANPAKT
-1123 FPITSFSGP
+1123 FPIKTREYLVYSGANTEP
-1132 NGAIYFFNISEEII
+1132 YIAGQQYILTMKATKPATQTFNVFINEGT
-1146 IGETYTISLK
+1146 IGFGSMT
-1156 GTKTANKEFH
+1156 
-1166 IYLGESPNWQATLSP
+1166 P
-1181 VEGLTDVWSATF
+1181 VEGLTDVWQKKITVGQNHIDAGV
-1193 KANNDNQTSNLRTI
+1193 KDRLTI
-1207 ALYQKPDSVPDGSV
+1207 YQVPNSSVGDV
-1221 KIDWFKIEKVDTRT
+1221 QIDWLKIEKGGTRT

-1245 IYVGGESEQPHDP
+1245 VYVGGESEQPHDP

-1266 KGNDSTS
+1266 KGNDSTA

-1305 GEKSIENIR
+1305 GDKSIENIK

-1359 AKNVQLDQ
+1359 AENVQLDQ

-1418 STAPSAYGDYTWSK
+1418 STAPSSYSNYTWSR
-1432 IKGDGGLKN
+1432 IKGSGGLVAKVYSN
-1441 RLYTETGTNVNQ
+1441 GGTNIEQSPIQINV
-1453 KPVEIFNETQSD
+1453 ETQSD
-1465 GDIVEPENTTWYVAK
+1465 GDIVEPDKVTWYMSK
-1480 ESSNK
+1480 DSSVEW
-1485 FTAIG
+1485 TAI
-1490 SSKSVNLVRNSS
+1490 
-1502 DEWSTPVTSFTG
+1502 T
-1514 INNYCP
+1514 
-1520 TLSLVDIAGLKIGDK
+1520 AG
-1535 INVYIE
+1535 
-1541 VKYDNIVAAS
+1541 
-1551 GQTASFYI
+1551 
-1559 QGSGNNTGWSSGGFP
+1559 
-1574 SNFTD
+1574 
-1579 GRLRNVSGSGSVI
+1579 
-1592 FKYSTTITS
+1592 
-1601 AHLENNYWN
+1601 
-1610 TQMRCDY
+1610 
-1617 IQSGSIQWKNY
+1617 
-1628 KIEKSLTGKGGDY
+1628 
-1641 TPWTPAPGQGNQ
+1641 
-1653 YYFGNPNLVS
+1653 
-1663 QDQGFNMIFHQAG
+1663 
-1676 ANNVSVHTE
+1676 
-1685 IAEGGKYP
+1685 
-1693 RVDTSKLVKIGEVL
+1693 
-1707 PSQTIYLNGI
+1707 NGI
-1717 ETGKT
+1717 TLNKK
-1722 YTQSII
+1722 YI
-1728 VATDAP
+1728 VVEP
-1734 VDLTKK
+1734 VVFLEA
-1740 TRFTWFNSDGH
+1740 NS
-1751 RYSETHAPEKIGPN
+1751 
-1765 LYKFTNTYTA
+1765 
-1775 PVDIKNLRVFDFYP
+1775 
-1789 TNISFAS
+1789 ISFKAQVE
-1796 GTYIEFRTFK
+1796 Y
-1806 IEEGSNATM
+1806 
-1815 HDIPTMDTLQGI
+1815 
-1827 LIKDNSIVIS
+1827 NSM
-1837 PSYFL
+1837 
-1842 EENSITFRA
+1842 A
-1851 DVDYQTMR
+1851 
-1859 SSDQITITNK
+1859 
-1869 AFDAMRPLILRQPV
+1869 AFDYMTVNNKSFDATKPLILRQPA
-1883 APQNPYPG
+1883 APLNPYPG

-1916 GKSAVE
+1916 GKSAIE
-1922 NVIGTEYAHC
+1922 SVIGTEYAHY

-1940 YQEDGVTPDPSFSV
+1940 YQEDGITPDPGFSV

-1961 PMYIGHC
+1961 PMYIGYC
-1968 VTDTEPDPTTPSSY
+1968 VTDTAPDPTTPSSY

-1996 NGARGIAQEKTE
+1996 NGAKGIAQEKIE
-2008 TTYAWGWVVL
+2008 TTYEWGWVVL
-2018 SASDLE
+2018 STSDLE

-2049 DDSIIQ
+2049 DDSIVQ

-2082 LSDKLEEYNK
+2082 LSDKIEEYNK
-2092 QMEDAF
+2092 QMQEAF

-2141 TAPSDEMLA
+2141 TAPSDEMLT
-2150 NPKFEGTIS
+2150 NPKFEETIS

-2228 NTKNAYLSIR
+2228 DTKNAYLSIR

-2256 SGQGVITLFTDK
+2256 NGQGVITLFTDK
-2268 TDFAGTIFETD
+2268 TNFAGTVFGTD
-2279 SYAVKTNNIV
+2279 SYTVKTNNIV

-2294 NYSVNVTIP
+2294 NYSINVTIP

-2399 ISQSGMSKYYVKVLN
+2399 ISQSGTSKYYVKVLN

-2423 SEASADTIGY
+2423 SEASANTIGY

>member
-1 MTAVSRGE
+1 MTTVSRSE
-9 ITITNVNDGKT
+9 ITITNVDDGRT
-20 PYFHTAYTNSTD
+20 PYFHTAYINSTD
-32 FGNYDYSGRP
+32 FDAYNYSGNP
-42 NLAPN
+42 NLINNASFDLLSRSSSTMSPVAEGVTDHGDYFEIDCDIEGPAARTSVFIPFQPRILPN
-47 ISFYE
+47 IQYTLSVTLEFDEAFVASGASQSFTYGSNVNGTLTRPVTIIGKKE
-52 LSSSYRQYVS
+52 VGKNRVSATFTTPSDYTGDKQVS
-62 PRSYIKDEG
+62 PFFQFWFSSTSKGKARVYYDIK
-71 KSFVIDKSLAIAA
+71 
-84 SDSPNVYIK
+84 
-93 NVPRLEKGVT
+93 LEKG
-103 YIASVPLFIDDDY
+103 S
-116 TINNNH
+116 
-122 ITIDTYCVATADG
+122 TA
-135 TIKRL
+135 
-140 GRVQPDENCRNKW
+140 
-153 HNYTV
+153 
-158 AFSVPSDFSDG
+158 
-169 DFTPFMQIWEAKET
+169 
-183 TGKINIGYDIKIER
+183 
-197 VSSASDKPTPY
+197 TPY
-208 QPNIK
+208 QPNLLGA
-213 DSPWYFSTVPL
+213 PYYFSKTPL

-229 DPTVKFPITLSKEA
+229 NKSVKFPINASTYP
-243 LYAKNAS
+243 LYAADMQ
-250 EDFVLGETYT
+250 EPYVAGETYT
-260 VTIKATKPAS
+260 VTISATKPPT
-270 QTIRVYLGQK
+270 QTFRVYS
-280 QFGVFKPV
+280 
-288 EGLTDT
+288 E
-294 WVATVS
+294 
-300 ITRLGEN
+300 
-307 PKWVYLDQ
+307 
-315 TPNTSLGTV
+315 
-324 QIDWLKIEK
+324 
-333 GDTRTPNIDSYKYL
+333 
-347 GNYTDFIQ
+347 
-355 AGSINPTKYSWNL
+355 
-368 IKGTPSYFHTA
+368 
-379 YTNDLNFGSYDF
+379 
-391 SGRPNLMGT
+391 GT
-400 IKASDFYLGTGT
+400 IDYYF
-412 TMTDISTNSIHV
+412 
-424 ASKGTER
+424 
-431 MDAGTRINIPNLV
+431 
-444 SGKTYTISA
+444 
-453 KIKVDEGSTGDV
+453 GDL
-465 DKIRVSYRKTPD
+465 K
-477 GTILLSTTAYTAE
+477 
-490 VGKEITVQ
+490 
-498 STGTVNYSI
+498 
-507 TDLQRFYLTID
+507 
-518 LEGYSSRLN
+518 
-527 GGVTVSEIKIE
+527 
-538 EGSPATPYQP
+538 
-548 NIKGAPWHF
+548 
-557 SKTALGGDIANKNTQ
+557 
-572 FPIKTS
+572 
-578 EYCIYGRN
+578 
-586 NIEKYVVNQNYTVT
+586 
-600 MKVTKPA
+600 
-607 SQQLVAYIDGGRTKA
+607 
-622 GNFLPV
+622 PV
-628 EGLVDVWKT
+628 EGLVDVWSL
-637 TFTITQAHIDSGITD
+637 TFTTTKVSSKYPKL
-652 VLQIYQFPSE
+652 LQILQYPAA
-662 TKGAVQIEW
+662 TVGTCKIDW
-671 LKIEKGSESTP
+671 LKIEKCDTRTP
-682 NIDSYKYLGSYVN
+682 NIDFYKYLGSYVD
-695 FDQADLL
+695 FDQSNSS

-714 SDGKPAKTLILS
+714 SDGESAKTLILS
-726 ASSNTVKINQDSSI
+726 TSSNTVKINQDSSI

-751 QNMVGTATFS
+751 QNMVGTTTFS
-761 ATPYIGTTP
+761 AIPYIGTTP

-776 GGAGNIRTLSTSSWN
+776 GGTGNTRTFSTSSWN

-824 VTGLLTNESV
+824 ITGLLTNESV
-834 TLAADKNGTVESF
+834 TLAADKNGAVESF
-847 SEASGTFKVFDGL
+847 SEASGTFKIFDGL
-860 SDVTGRNVAY
+860 SDVTGKNVAY
-870 RLKSSLGGT
+870 ILKSSLGGT
-879 FNINASTGAY
+879 FNINASTGVY
-889 SMTAM
+889 NMTAM

-913 KILNIAK
+913 KILNVAK

-939 GSYDYNGNPNLMIPL
+939 GNYDYSGNYNFMRPLSFEDWDLMGAGITKADVNGEYVSFDFSKHSGDMNVYAGFNHPLPLL
-954 KASDFNKELETS
+954 KANQNYTLSAEVSTDTTWTGRIRMSYCINKPDGSPAPVAQGVLIGDVTNPVANKWYTLTTMDGNHTIPDLINNCKS
-966 VSDVGYNSIRLTSKG
+966 VWLQMNLSNVEFKGKVNIR
-981 SDRLST
+981 
-987 STLNNIPSLVRGKTY
+987 Y
-1002 TISAKVKIEEGTT
+1002 T
-1015 GNIDKVRVCYRKI
+1015 
-1028 NSGTILLHANTKG
+1028 
-1041 VEVGKETTIKGTGV
+1041 
-1055 VNYEITDL
+1055 
-1063 SRFYLT
+1063 
-1069 IDTEVGAKINGSV
+1069 
-1082 IVSDIKI
+1082 IKI
-1089 EEGPN
+1089 EQGDK
-1094 ATPYQPNLLD
+1094 ATPYQPNLMD
-1104 APYYLS
+1104 SPYYLNNIS
-1110 KVPLGKNLITNGD
+1110 LQENLIRSDVGTKL
-1123 FPITSFSGP
+1123 PITTTEYQVANFVPKEPYIVGQK
-1132 NGAIYFFNISEEII
+1132 
-1146 IGETYTISLK
+1146 YTFTMKATKPGTQNFGIHLRAGSLGVGDMKPVQGLINTWQITFTITQAHIDGNANAVNVFQMPQSTK
-1156 GTKTANKEFH
+1156 GTVNIEWAKLEK
-1166 IYLGESPNWQATLSP
+1166 GEN
-1181 VEGLTDVWSATF
+1181 
-1193 KANNDNQTSNLRTI
+1193 
-1207 ALYQKPDSVPDGSV
+1207 Y
-1221 KIDWFKIEKVDTRT
+1221 T

-1245 IYVGGESEQPHDP
+1245 IYVGGESKQPHDP

-1305 GEKSIENIR
+1305 GEKSIENIK

-1344 SLNVLSARVKMYVAG
+1344 SLNVLSTRVKMYVAG

-1418 STAPSAYGDYTWSK
+1418 STAPSAYGDYTWSR
-1432 IKGDGGLKN
+1432 IKGSGGLVAKVYSN
-1441 RLYTETGTNVNQ
+1441 SGTNIEQSPIQINV
-1453 KPVEIFNETQSD
+1453 ETQSD
-1465 GDIVEPENTTWYVAK
+1465 GDIVEPNKVTWYMSK
-1480 ESSNK
+1480 DSSVEW
-1485 FTAIG
+1485 TAI
-1490 SSKSVNLVRNSS
+1490 
-1502 DEWSTPVTSFTG
+1502 T
-1514 INNYCP
+1514 
-1520 TLSLVDIAGLKIGDK
+1520 AG
-1535 INVYIE
+1535 
-1541 VKYDNIVAAS
+1541 
-1551 GQTASFYI
+1551 
-1559 QGSGNNTGWSSGGFP
+1559 
-1574 SNFTD
+1574 
-1579 GRLRNVSGSGSVI
+1579 
-1592 FKYSTTITS
+1592 
-1601 AHLENNYWN
+1601 
-1610 TQMRCDY
+1610 
-1617 IQSGSIQWKNY
+1617 
-1628 KIEKSLTGKGGDY
+1628 
-1641 TPWTPAPGQGNQ
+1641 
-1653 YYFGNPNLVS
+1653 
-1663 QDQGFNMIFHQAG
+1663 
-1676 ANNVSVHTE
+1676 
-1685 IAEGGKYP
+1685 
-1693 RVDTSKLVKIGEVL
+1693 
-1707 PSQTIYLNGI
+1707 NGI
-1717 ETGKT
+1717 ILNKK
-1722 YTQSII
+1722 YI
-1728 VATDAP
+1728 VVEP
-1734 VDLTKK
+1734 VVFLES
-1740 TRFTWFNSDGH
+1740 NS
-1751 RYSETHAPEKIGPN
+1751 
-1765 LYKFTNTYTA
+1765 
-1775 PVDIKNLRVFDFYP
+1775 
-1789 TNISFAS
+1789 ISFKAQVE
-1796 GTYIEFRTFK
+1796 Y
-1806 IEEGSNATM
+1806 
-1815 HDIPTMDTLQGI
+1815 
-1827 LIKDNSIVIS
+1827 NSM
-1837 PSYFL
+1837 
-1842 EENSITFRA
+1842 T
-1851 DVDYQTMR
+1851 
-1859 SSDQITITNK
+1859 
-1869 AFDAMRPLILRQPV
+1869 AFDYMTVNNKSFDATKPLILRQPA
-1883 APQNPYPG
+1883 APLNPYPG

-1922 NVIGTEYAHC
+1922 SVIGTEYAHY

-1940 YQEDGVTPDPSFSV
+1940 YQEDGVTPDSSFSV

-1961 PMYIGHC
+1961 PMYIGYC
-1968 VTDTEPDPTTPSSY
+1968 VTDTAPDPTTPSSY

-1996 NGARGIAQEKTE
+1996 NGAKGIAQEKIE
-2008 TTYAWGWVVL
+2008 TTYKWGWVVL

-2049 DDSIIQ
+2049 DDSIVQ

-2082 LSDKLEEYNK
+2082 LSDKIEEYNQ
-2092 QMEDAF
+2092 QMQDAF

-2141 TAPSDEMLA
+2141 TAPSDEMLT

-2159 TTGLNNGWVYNA
+2159 TTGLDNGWVYNA

-2187 KIMRIGGTNS
+2187 RIMRIGGTNS

-2256 SGQGVITLFTDK
+2256 NGQGVITLFTDK

-2279 SYAVKTNNIV
+2279 SYTVKTNSIV

-2312 LYNDSTT
+2312 LYNDSIT

-2332 LYSGMFDFWHK
+2332 LYSGMFDFWYK

-2399 ISQSGMSKYYVKVLN
+2399 ISQSGKSKYYVKVLN

-2452 GLEGEGSADATLSA
+2452 GLEGEGSANATLSA

>member
-1 MTAVSRGE
+1 MTTVSRGE

-32 FGNYDYSGRP
+32 FGTYDYSGNP
-42 NLAPN
+42 NLINNA
-47 ISFYE
+47 SFD
-52 LSSSYRQYVS
+52 LLSRSSSIIS
-62 PRSYIKDEG
+62 PVAEG
-71 KSFVIDKSLAIAA
+71 VTDHGDYFEIDCDIEA
-84 SDSPNVYIK
+84 SAGRTSVFIPFQPRILPNVQYTLSVTLEFDEAFVASGASQSFTYGSNVNGTLTRPVTIIGKKEVGKNRVSATFTAPSDYTGDKQINPFFQFWFSSTSKGKARVYYDIK
-93 NVPRLEKGVT
+93 LEKG
-103 YIASVPLFIDDDY
+103 S
-116 TINNNH
+116 
-122 ITIDTYCVATADG
+122 
-135 TIKRL
+135 
-140 GRVQPDENCRNKW
+140 
-153 HNYTV
+153 TV
-158 AFSVPSDFSDG
+158 
-169 DFTPFMQIWEAKET
+169 
-183 TGKINIGYDIKIER
+183 
-197 VSSASDKPTPY
+197 TPY
-208 QPNIK
+208 QPNLLNA
-213 DSPWYFSTVPL
+213 PYYFSRVSL

-229 DPTVKFPITLSKEA
+229 KNVNLPTTTSNQLITEQVLSSYLVK
-243 LYAKNAS
+243 
-250 EDFVLGETYT
+250 GETYT
-260 VTIKATKPAS
+260 VTLEGTKPAN
-270 QTIRVYLGQK
+270 QGFRVFIAQDNGNR
-280 QFGVFKPV
+280 VMADMEPI
-288 EGLTDT
+288 EGLTDQWT
-294 WVATVS
+294 ATFTYNIDNTNTGAKLIRIYQRYS
-300 ITRLGEN
+300 ELG
-307 PKWVYLDQ
+307 PCTIK
-315 TPNTSLGTV
+315 
-324 QIDWLKIEK
+324 WLKIEK

-347 GNYTDFIQ
+347 G
-355 AGSINPTKYSWNL
+355 
-368 IKGTPSYFHTA
+368 
-379 YTNDLNFGSYDF
+379 
-391 SGRPNLMGT
+391 
-400 IKASDFYLGTGT
+400 
-412 TMTDISTNSIHV
+412 
-424 ASKGTER
+424 
-431 MDAGTRINIPNLV
+431 
-444 SGKTYTISA
+444 
-453 KIKVDEGSTGDV
+453 
-465 DKIRVSYRKTPD
+465 
-477 GTILLSTTAYTAE
+477 
-490 VGKEITVQ
+490 
-498 STGTVNYSI
+498 
-507 TDLQRFYLTID
+507 
-518 LEGYSSRLN
+518 
-527 GGVTVSEIKIE
+527 
-538 EGSPATPYQP
+538 
-548 NIKGAPWHF
+548 
-557 SKTALGGDIANKNTQ
+557 
-572 FPIKTS
+572 
-578 EYCIYGRN
+578 
-586 NIEKYVVNQNYTVT
+586 
-600 MKVTKPA
+600 
-607 SQQLVAYIDGGRTKA
+607 
-622 GNFLPV
+622 
-628 EGLVDVWKT
+628 
-637 TFTITQAHIDSGITD
+637 
-652 VLQIYQFPSE
+652 
-662 TKGAVQIEW
+662 
-671 LKIEKGSESTP
+671 
-682 NIDSYKYLGSYVN
+682 SYVN
-695 FDQADLL
+695 FNQIDSP
-702 NPTKYSWNLIKG
+702 NPNKYSWNLIKG

-740 QSDTITLQANM
+740 RSDTITLQANM

-761 ATPYIGTTP
+761 AIPYIGTTP

-776 GGAGNIRTLSTSSWN
+776 GGTGNTRTFSTSSWN

-797 VVTATFESFIDKQ
+797 VVTATLESFIDKQ
-810 TIISVKEGKDGTDS
+810 TIISVKEGKDGADS
-824 VTGLLTNESV
+824 ITGLLTNESA
-834 TLAADKNGTVESF
+834 TLPADKNGAVESF

-860 SDVTGRNVAY
+860 SDVTGKNVAY
-870 RLKSSLGGT
+870 ILKNSSGGT
-879 FNINASTGAY
+879 FNINASTGVY
-889 SMTAM
+889 NMTEM
-894 SKDSAT
+894 SKDSAI
-900 ATFEATYKNIKIE
+900 AVFEATYKNIKIE
-913 KILNIAK
+913 KILNVAK

-939 GSYDYNGNPNLMIPL
+939 GNYDYSGNPNLMIPL
-954 KASDFNKELETS
+954 KASDFNKELDTS
-966 VSDVGYNSIRLTSKG
+966 VSDVEYNSIRLTSQG

-987 STLNNIPSLVRGKTY
+987 STSNNIPSLVSGKTY

-1015 GNIDKVRVCYRKI
+1015 GNIDKLRVCYRKT
-1028 NSGTILLHANTKG
+1028 NSGTILVYASTKG
-1041 VEVGKETTIKGTGV
+1041 AEVGKEIIIKGTGV

-1063 SRFYLT
+1063 SRFYLS
-1069 IDTEVGAKINGSV
+1069 IDTEIGAKINGSV

-1089 EEGPN
+1089 EEG
-1094 ATPYQPNLLD
+1094 ATSTPYQPNLFD

-1110 KVPLGKNLITNGD
+1110 NVPLGENIADPTKT
-1123 FPITSFSGP
+1123 FPIKTSLY
-1132 NGAIYFFNISEEII
+1132 NIYRGKNTERYQANQ
-1146 IGETYTISLK
+1146 TYTITMK
-1156 GTKTANKEFH
+1156 ATKPASQQFGVFLLAGAMGVGNMK
-1166 IYLGESPNWQATLSP
+1166 P
-1181 VEGLTDVWSATF
+1181 VEGLTDVWQLTF
-1193 KANNDNQTSNLRTI
+1193 KVSQAHINGGITDVLDIYQLPNTSVG
-1207 ALYQKPDSVPDGSV
+1207 ACQ
-1221 KIDWFKIEKVDTRT
+1221 IDWIKFEKGDTRT

-1266 KGNDSTS
+1266 KGNDSTA

-1305 GEKSIENIR
+1305 GEKSIENIN

-1382 SSSYTWIRYS
+1382 SSSYTWVRYS

-1397 NPMTTTPNSKTKYIG
+1397 NPMTTTSNSKTKYIG

-1418 STAPSAYGDYTWSK
+1418 STAPSAYSSYTWSR
-1432 IKGDGGLKN
+1432 IKGSGGLVAKVYSN
-1441 RLYTETGTNVNQ
+1441 GGTNIEQSPIQINV
-1453 KPVEIFNETQSD
+1453 ETQSD
-1465 GDIVEPENTTWYVAK
+1465 GDIVEPDKVTWYMSK
-1480 ESSNK
+1480 DSSVEW
-1485 FTAIG
+1485 TAI
-1490 SSKSVNLVRNSS
+1490 
-1502 DEWSTPVTSFTG
+1502 T
-1514 INNYCP
+1514 
-1520 TLSLVDIAGLKIGDK
+1520 AG
-1535 INVYIE
+1535 
-1541 VKYDNIVAAS
+1541 
-1551 GQTASFYI
+1551 
-1559 QGSGNNTGWSSGGFP
+1559 
-1574 SNFTD
+1574 
-1579 GRLRNVSGSGSVI
+1579 
-1592 FKYSTTITS
+1592 
-1601 AHLENNYWN
+1601 
-1610 TQMRCDY
+1610 
-1617 IQSGSIQWKNY
+1617 
-1628 KIEKSLTGKGGDY
+1628 
-1641 TPWTPAPGQGNQ
+1641 
-1653 YYFGNPNLVS
+1653 
-1663 QDQGFNMIFHQAG
+1663 
-1676 ANNVSVHTE
+1676 
-1685 IAEGGKYP
+1685 
-1693 RVDTSKLVKIGEVL
+1693 
-1707 PSQTIYLNGI
+1707 NGI
-1717 ETGKT
+1717 TLNKK
-1722 YTQSII
+1722 YI
-1728 VATDAP
+1728 VVEP
-1734 VDLTKK
+1734 VVFLEA
-1740 TRFTWFNSDGH
+1740 NS
-1751 RYSETHAPEKIGPN
+1751 
-1765 LYKFTNTYTA
+1765 
-1775 PVDIKNLRVFDFYP
+1775 
-1789 TNISFAS
+1789 ISFKAQVEYNS
-1796 GTYIEFRTFK
+1796 MAAFDYMTVNN
-1806 IEEGSNATM
+1806 GS
-1815 HDIPTMDTLQGI
+1815 
-1827 LIKDNSIVIS
+1827 
-1837 PSYFL
+1837 
-1842 EENSITFRA
+1842 
-1851 DVDYQTMR
+1851 
-1859 SSDQITITNK
+1859 
-1869 AFDAMRPLILRQPV
+1869 FDAMKPLILRQPT
-1883 APQNPYPG
+1883 APLNPYPG

-1916 GKSAVE
+1916 GKSAIE
-1922 NVIGTEYAHC
+1922 SVIGTEYAHY

-1940 YQEDGVTPDPSFSV
+1940 YQEDGITPDPGFSV

-1961 PMYIGHC
+1961 PMYIGYC
-1968 VTDTEPDPTTPSSY
+1968 VTDTAPDPTTPSSY

-1996 NGARGIAQEKTE
+1996 NGAKGIAQEKIE
-2008 TTYAWGWVVL
+2008 TTYEWGWVVL

-2049 DDSIIQ
+2049 DDSIVQ

-2092 QMEDAF
+2092 QMEEAF

-2141 TAPSDEMLA
+2141 TAPSDEMLT
-2150 NPKFEGTIS
+2150 NPNFEGTIS
-2159 TTGLNNGWVYNA
+2159 TTGLNDNGWVYNSA
-2171 TGIGQVIG
+2171 GIGQIIG

-2243 SDPSFNAASQTIG
+2243 SDPTFNAASQTIG
-2256 SGQGVITLFTDK
+2256 NGQGVITLFTDK
-2268 TDFAGTIFETD
+2268 TDFAGTVFGTD
-2279 SYAVKTNNIV
+2279 SYTIKTNNIV

-2294 NYSVNVTIP
+2294 NYSINITIP
-2303 PGAAFMKVL
+2303 TGAAFMKVL

-2399 ISQSGMSKYYVKVLN
+2399 ISQSGKSKYYVKVLN

-2452 GLEGEGSADATLSA
+2452 GLEGEGSANATLSA

-2543 EAQERFMMRPVQIV
+2543 EAQERFMMKPVQIV

>member
-20 PYFHTAYTNSTD
+20 PYFHTAYSWSKDGTDRFTTIYPQDNKLENTQNPSVTKPVQLKGSRTSNTETITMNNGITRQEKKVDKTGEFYYRFMNTADNNLSAVDLTPGKTYHFGLDLRAELAEGDYITWRAQYKTATSSWINMDNWGASFSKIEGVTNEFQRFERELTIPEDATTLYFSYQVYSPNSTSPSVGTVVEFKNAKFALDSASPYTPSPEEDLANAYPTYLGTYSSFEEEDSLSPYDYTWSLIKGSDGKDGENGIPGIPGEDGRTPYFHTAYINSTD
-32 FGNYDYSGRP
+32 FGTYDYSGNP
-42 NLAPN
+42 NLMNN
-47 ISFYE
+47 IINE
-52 LSSSYRQYVS
+52 DWIANGAMKVS
-62 PRSYIKDEG
+62 PIDNYLKLVKDVSGRYGNAEIYGVPTLLSDSQYTTSLEFYLESGTSIEDLKKCNIAIEGTYNG
-71 KSFVIDKSLAIAA
+71 KSVYYGVIYLNEIVETDKWVNITKTFTTNTYTSNINNLKFR
-84 SDSPNVYIK
+84 VYVNPDVTVSMRIK
-93 NVPRLEKGVT
+93 N
-103 YIASVPLFIDDDY
+103 
-116 TINNNH
+116 N
-122 ITIDTYCVATADG
+122 
-135 TIKRL
+135 
-140 GRVQPDENCRNKW
+140 
-153 HNYTV
+153 
-158 AFSVPSDFSDG
+158 
-169 DFTPFMQIWEAKET
+169 
-183 TGKINIGYDIKIER
+183 IKIEKG
-197 VSSASDKPTPY
+197 SKATPY
-208 QPNIK
+208 QPNLL
-213 DSPWYFSTVPL
+213 DAPWYFSTVSL
-224 GENIA
+224 GKNIA
-229 DPTVKFPITLSKEA
+229 DPTTIFPISTSGYLLYNKRNIEKYEA
-243 LYAKNAS
+243 
-250 EDFVLGETYT
+250 GQTYT
-260 VTIKATKPAS
+260 LTMKATKPATQS
-270 QTIRVYLGQK
+270 FTVFIRSGTQLVGTMT
-280 QFGVFKPV
+280 PV
-288 EGLTDT
+288 EGKVDEWKLTF
-294 WVATVS
+294 TVS
-300 ITRLGEN
+300 QGAIDAGTTDLLQVYQYPSATKGEC
-307 PKWVYLDQ
+307 
-315 TPNTSLGTV
+315 

-333 GDTRTPNIDSYKYL
+333 GDTRTPNIDAYEYL
-347 GNYTDFIQ
+347 GNYTDFEQ
-355 AGSINPTKYSWNL
+355 ADSLNPTKYSWSL
-368 IKGTPSYFHTA
+368 IRGETPHFHTA
-379 YTNDLNFGSYDF
+379 YINSTDFGAYDY
-391 SGRPNLMGT
+391 SGNPNLINNASFDLLSRSYST
-400 IKASDFYLGTGT
+400 ITPVAEGV
-412 TMTDISTNSIHV
+412 TDHGDYFEIDCDIEGPAARTSVFIPFQPRILPNIQYTLSVTLEFDEAFV
-424 ASKGTER
+424 ASGASQSFTYGSNVNGTL
-431 MDAGTRINIPNLV
+431 TRPVTII
-444 SGKTYTISA
+444 GK
-453 KIKVDEGSTGDV
+453 K
-465 DKIRVSYRKTPD
+465 
-477 GTILLSTTAYTAE
+477 E
-490 VGKEITVQ
+490 VGKNRVSATFTTPSDYTGDKQVSPFFQ
-498 STGTVNYSI
+498 FWFSSTSKGKARVYYDI
-507 TDLQRFYLTID
+507 K
-518 LEGYSSRLN
+518 LE
-527 GGVTVSEIKIE
+527 K
-538 EGSPATPYQP
+538 GSTATPYQP
-548 NIKGAPWHF
+548 NLLDSPYYF
-557 SKTALGGDIANKNTQ
+557 SKVTLGENIADPTVK
-572 FPIKTS
+572 FPITS
-578 EYCIYGRN
+578 SETKIYTCAMTEPFIVG
-586 NIEKYVVNQNYTVT
+586 ETYTIT
-600 MKVTKPA
+600 LKGTKPA
-607 SQQLVAYIDGGRTKA
+607 DKKFRVYNEGVSGYAHLS
-622 GNFLPV
+622 PV
-628 EGLVDVWKT
+628 EGLTNVWSA
-637 TFTITQAHIDSGITD
+637 TFTVNELGPNHTRLNILQVPTD
-652 VLQIYQFPSE
+652 NPGKC
-662 TKGAVQIEW
+662 TIEW
-671 LKIEKGSESTP
+671 LKIEKGDTRTP
-682 NIDSYKYLGSYVN
+682 NIGSYKYLGSYVN
-695 FDQADLL
+695 FDQAVSP

-776 GGAGNIRTLSTSSWN
+776 GGTGNTRTFSTSSWN

-824 VTGLLTNESV
+824 ITGLLTNESV
-834 TLAADKNGTVESF
+834 TLAADKDGVVESF

-879 FNINASTGAY
+879 FNINASTGVY
-889 SMTAM
+889 NMTEM
-894 SKDSAT
+894 SKDSAI
-900 ATFEATYKNIKIE
+900 AVFEATYKNIKIE
-913 KILNIAK
+913 KILNVAK

-939 GSYDYNGNPNLMIPL
+939 GNYDYSGNPNIAPPINDGNVFSLNNTMTKVTPHGTYAAAEKIGNDLTVGVGMVPWHRYDFSKLTVGKQYTLTIPIRINE
-954 KASDFNKELETS
+954 S
-966 VSDVGYNSIRLTSKG
+966 YNGDISKLFIRLRCLDKDNTALLVITSIVPRDTPKG
-981 SDRLST
+981 VFTNISATFNVQASTQVSHSWYAQVGSSGDYSSRGSIDIGYEVKLEEGAIST
-987 STLNNIPSLVRGKTY
+987 S
-1002 TISAKVKIEEGTT
+1002 
-1015 GNIDKVRVCYRKI
+1015 
-1028 NSGTILLHANTKG
+1028 
-1041 VEVGKETTIKGTGV
+1041 
-1055 VNYEITDL
+1055 
-1063 SRFYLT
+1063 F
-1069 IDTEVGAKINGSV
+1069 
-1082 IVSDIKI
+1082 
-1089 EEGPN
+1089 
-1094 ATPYQPNLLD
+1094 QPNLKYSPWYISNVPVGENIRRLD
-1104 APYYLS
+1104 AGNQP
-1110 KVPLGKNLITNGD
+1110 PLTTTEYNCYIGRINGYWK
-1123 FPITSFSGP
+1123 
-1132 NGAIYFFNISEEII
+1132 A
-1146 IGETYTISLK
+1146 GETYTITVE
-1156 GTKTANKEFH
+1156 GTKPATQTFGL
-1166 IYLGESPNWQATLSP
+1166 YLLNGSQHAGNLSP
-1181 VEGLTDVWSATF
+1181 VEGLPDTWSLTF
-1193 KANNDNQTSNLRTI
+1193 TPTKEMINVGVTNHANIFQ
-1207 ALYQKPDSVPDGSV
+1207 VPQSTKGEVKINSV
-1221 KIDWFKIEKVDTRT
+1221 KIEKGKYRT
-1235 PNIDSYKYMG
+1235 PEIDPYKYMG
-1245 IYVGGESEQPHDP
+1245 VYVGGESEQPHNP

-1290 KLVPENITIS
+1290 KLVPENVTIS

-1305 GEKSIENIR
+1305 GEKSIENIK

-1382 SSSYTWIRYS
+1382 SNGSSSYTWIRYS

-1418 STAPSAYGDYTWSK
+1418 STAPSAYSSYTWSR
-1432 IKGDGGLKN
+1432 IKGSGGLVAKVYSN
-1441 RLYTETGTNVNQ
+1441 GGTNIEQSPIQINV
-1453 KPVEIFNETQSD
+1453 ETQSD
-1465 GDIVEPENTTWYVAK
+1465 GDIVEPNKVTWYMSK
-1480 ESSNK
+1480 DSSVEW
-1485 FTAIG
+1485 TAI
-1490 SSKSVNLVRNSS
+1490 
-1502 DEWSTPVTSFTG
+1502 T
-1514 INNYCP
+1514 
-1520 TLSLVDIAGLKIGDK
+1520 AG
-1535 INVYIE
+1535 
-1541 VKYDNIVAAS
+1541 
-1551 GQTASFYI
+1551 
-1559 QGSGNNTGWSSGGFP
+1559 
-1574 SNFTD
+1574 
-1579 GRLRNVSGSGSVI
+1579 
-1592 FKYSTTITS
+1592 
-1601 AHLENNYWN
+1601 
-1610 TQMRCDY
+1610 
-1617 IQSGSIQWKNY
+1617 
-1628 KIEKSLTGKGGDY
+1628 
-1641 TPWTPAPGQGNQ
+1641 
-1653 YYFGNPNLVS
+1653 
-1663 QDQGFNMIFHQAG
+1663 
-1676 ANNVSVHTE
+1676 
-1685 IAEGGKYP
+1685 
-1693 RVDTSKLVKIGEVL
+1693 
-1707 PSQTIYLNGI
+1707 NGI
-1717 ETGKT
+1717 TLNKK
-1722 YTQSII
+1722 YI
-1728 VATDAP
+1728 VVEP
-1734 VDLTKK
+1734 VVFLES
-1740 TRFTWFNSDGH
+1740 NS
-1751 RYSETHAPEKIGPN
+1751 
-1765 LYKFTNTYTA
+1765 
-1775 PVDIKNLRVFDFYP
+1775 
-1789 TNISFAS
+1789 ISFKAQVE
-1796 GTYIEFRTFK
+1796 Y
-1806 IEEGSNATM
+1806 
-1815 HDIPTMDTLQGI
+1815 
-1827 LIKDNSIVIS
+1827 NSM
-1837 PSYFL
+1837 
-1842 EENSITFRA
+1842 T
-1851 DVDYQTMR
+1851 
-1859 SSDQITITNK
+1859 
-1869 AFDAMRPLILRQPV
+1869 AFDYMTVNNKSFDATKPLILRQPA
-1883 APQNPYPG
+1883 APLNPYPG

-1916 GKSAVE
+1916 GKSAIESV
-1922 NVIGTEYAHC
+1922 NGTEYAHY

-1968 VTDTEPDPTTPSSY
+1968 VTDTASDPTTPSSY

-1996 NGARGIAQEKTE
+1996 NGAKGIAQEKIE
-2008 TTYAWGWVVL
+2008 TTYEWGWVVL

-2049 DDSIIQ
+2049 DDSIVQ

-2082 LSDKLEEYNK
+2082 LSDKIEEYNK
-2092 QMEDAF
+2092 QMQDAF

-2141 TAPSDEMLA
+2141 TAPSDEMLT

-2159 TTGLNNGWVYNA
+2159 TTGLDNGWVYND
-2171 TGIGQVIG
+2171 TGMGQIIG
-2179 AESDFPEN
+2179 AENDLPEY

-2197 PTKYSYSKNVPVS
+2197 RTKYSYSKNIPVT

-2217 SGQVRI
+2217 SGQARI

-2228 NTKNAYLSIR
+2228 DTQHIYVSIR
-2238 FYAAG
+2238 FYG
-2243 SDPSFNAASQTIG
+2243 AASNPSANSEADTIG
-2256 SGQGVITLFTDK
+2256 NGQGFIYLFTDK
-2268 TDFAGTIFETD
+2268 KHNAGSIFGTD
-2279 SYAVKTNNIV
+2279 SYTVKTNNIV

-2303 PGAAFMKVL
+2303 SGAAFMKIC
-2312 LYNDSTT
+2312 LYNSSTT
-2319 PTNYFDFRKPSVV
+2319 VTDYFDFRKPSVV

-2399 ISQSGMSKYYVKVLN
+2399 ISRSGKSKYYVKVLN

-2452 GLEGEGSADATLSA
+2452 GLEGEGSANATLSA

-2543 EAQERFMMRPVQIV
+2543 EAQERFMMKPVQIV

>member
-1 MTAVSRGE
+1 MTTVSRGE

-20 PYFHTAYTNSTD
+20 PYFHTAYSWSKDGTDRFTTIYPQDNKLENTQNPSVTKPVQLKGSRTSNTETITMNNGITRQEKQVDKTGEFYYRFMNTADNNLSAVDLTPGKTYHFGLDLRAELAEGDYITWRAQYKTATSSWINMDNWGASFSKIEGVTSEFQRFERELTIPEDATTLYFSYQVYSPNSTSPSVGTVVEFKNAKFALDSASPYTPSPEEDLANAYPTYLGTYSSFEEEGSLNPYDYTWSLIKGLDGKDGEDGIPGAPGEDGRTPYFHIGYTNSTD
-32 FGNYDYSGRP
+32 FGNYDFSGNP
-42 NLAPN
+42 NLFP
-47 ISFYE
+47 
-52 LSSSYRQYVS
+52 
-62 PRSYIKDEG
+62 
-71 KSFVIDKSLAIAA
+71 
-84 SDSPNVYIK
+84 
-93 NVPRLEKGVT
+93 
-103 YIASVPLFIDDDY
+103 
-116 TINNNH
+116 
-122 ITIDTYCVATADG
+122 
-135 TIKRL
+135 
-140 GRVQPDENCRNKW
+140 
-153 HNYTV
+153 
-158 AFSVPSDFSDG
+158 
-169 DFTPFMQIWEAKET
+169 
-183 TGKINIGYDIKIER
+183 NIGYSDISTNWTQAGAAPIKPQDDLVIDNGDSFIVDLSKLTSNFGLYFNNLPRPKTGKNYAWSVELKSEEPLDNNVFFVR
-197 VSSASDKPTPY
+197 PVYVNAGGTLSAYAKPINTGATTEMTRYSATYTNITDVISNSNCQSLQIYFPSTLPRTKVTIKYNIKVEEVETPTSSSTPY

-213 DSPWYFSTVPL
+213 DAPWHFSTYPL
-224 GENIA
+224 GKNLA
-229 DPTVKFPITLSKEA
+229 DKTVKFPINVNTYKVYQGDMLEPFK
-243 LYAKNAS
+243 
-250 EDFVLGETYT
+250 VGETYT
-260 VTIKATKPAS
+260 VTIKGRKPAQKTFS
-270 QTIRVYLGQK
+270 AYNAGTVFLGNLA
-280 QFGVFKPV
+280 PV
-288 EGLTDT
+288 EGLSDVWSGTFK
-294 WVATVS
+294 VPLINS
-300 ITRLGEN
+300 GYPNRLQI
-307 PKWVYLDQ
+307 YQL
-315 TPNTSLGTV
+315 PNDNQYGDV
-324 QIDWLKIEK
+324 QIDWVKIEK
-333 GDTRTPNIDSYKYL
+333 SPVSTPNIDAYKYL
-347 GNYTDFIQ
+347 GNYADYEQ
-355 AGSINPTKYSWNL
+355 ADSLNPTKYKWNL
-368 IKGTPSYFHTA
+368 IKGEDGSNGTDSFLHVAWANTNEFPEFVKNARPNVLRTADKISMLSNNGTIYPTDSYWLTDEDGRVFNRTERS
-379 YTNDLNFGSYDF
+379 NLDLNPNKF
-391 SGRPNLMGT
+391 SVYNGIGT
-400 IKASDFYLGTGT
+400 VYKS
-412 TMTDISTNSIHV
+412 TDPINSGDLTVPIGGKKIVISGKWR
-424 ASKGTER
+424 ASKEVR
-431 MDAGTRINIPNLV
+431 LV
-444 SGKTYTISA
+444 IMA
-453 KIKVDEGSTGDV
+453 KVIVDGVT
-465 DKIRVSYRKTPD
+465 KALPRD
-477 GTILLSTTAYTAE
+477 GE
-490 VGKEITVQ
+490 V
-498 STGTVNYSI
+498 
-507 TDLQRFYLTID
+507 
-518 LEGYSSRLN
+518 
-527 GGVTVSEIKIE
+527 VTVSTEWK
-538 EGSPATPYQP
+538 T
-548 NIKGAPWHF
+548 F
-557 SKTALGGDIANKNTQ
+557 STVLDYVD
-572 FPIKTS
+572 PKTS
-578 EYCIYGRN
+578 TIR
-586 NIEKYVVNQNYTVT
+586 
-600 MKVTKPA
+600 
-607 SQQLVAYIDGGRTKA
+607 
-622 GNFLPV
+622 FLPSSDTNGWTSA
-628 EGLVDVWKT
+628 EG
-637 TFTITQAHIDSGITD
+637 
-652 VLQIYQFPSE
+652 
-662 TKGAVQIEW
+662 VQLDQKD
-671 LKIEKGSESTP
+671 LKIEIVEEGESEEPTPWVPPISRKLFNSKNLFEGGNTRNPATFQGSVVTPTKNVEVSEWGATDASTFVITGGTNVIKGVMKVKPIDPPLQSDGNTFYRSNFHVRNNHET
-682 NIDSYKYLGSYVN
+682 NTLIIDSNGGTSISIPPKAMGYFGIPTNQQVPNSNLQWHFRVADPSMDINFTFWNPEFYAYDIAHDFTISSSELKGFKYLGVYTDNKTISS
-695 FDQADLL
+695 Q
-702 NPTKYSWNLIKG
+702 NPANYEWNLVKG
-714 SDGKPAKTLILS
+714 DTGESAKTLILS
-726 ASSNTVKINQDSSI
+726 TSSNTVKINQDSSV

-761 ATPYIGTTP
+761 AIPYIGTTP

-776 GGAGNIRTLSTSSWN
+776 GGTGNTRTFSTSSWN

-824 VTGLLTNESV
+824 ITGLLTNESV
-834 TLAADKNGTVESF
+834 TLAADKNGAVESF

-860 SDVTGRNVAY
+860 SDITGRNVAY
-870 RLKSSLGGT
+870 TLKSSLGGT
-879 FNINASTGAY
+879 FNINASTGVY
-889 SMTAM
+889 NMTAM

-913 KILNIAK
+913 KILNVAK

-939 GSYDYNGNPNLMIPL
+939 GDYDYSGNPNLLSNITNDSWTAEGAMKVTAVGDYLELVKDTPGRYGTAKIHNIPGLRTNSQYTTSLEFYL
-954 KASDFNKELETS
+954 KSGTS
-966 VSDVGYNSIRLTSKG
+966 VEDLKRCNIAIEATNTSGQVFYSVIYMSDIPKMDEWVDLTS
-981 SDRLST
+981 T
-987 STLNNIPSLVRGKTY
+987 FTTNTY
-1002 TISAKVKIEEGTT
+1002 TDNLTNWKF
-1015 GNIDKVRVCYRKI
+1015 RVYVHPDVSVSMR
-1028 NSGTILLHANTKG
+1028 
-1041 VEVGKETTIKGTGV
+1041 IK
-1055 VNYEITDL
+1055 N
-1063 SRFYLT
+1063 
-1069 IDTEVGAKINGSV
+1069 N
-1082 IVSDIKI
+1082 IKI
-1089 EEGPN
+1089 EKGN
-1094 ATPYQPNLLD
+1094 KATPYQPNLLD
-1104 APYYLS
+1104 EPWRIS
-1110 KVPLGKNLITNGD
+1110 TVPVGENIRRLDAGNQPPLTTTEYNCYIGRINGYWK
-1123 FPITSFSGP
+1123 
-1132 NGAIYFFNISEEII
+1132 A
-1146 IGETYTISLK
+1146 GETYTITVE
-1156 GTKTANKEFH
+1156 GTKPATQTFGL
-1166 IYLGESPNWQATLSP
+1166 YLLNGSQHAGDLSP
-1181 VEGLTDVWSATF
+1181 VEGLPDTWSLTFTPTKEMIDVGVTNH
-1193 KANNDNQTSNLRTI
+1193 ANIFQ
-1207 ALYQKPDSVPDGSV
+1207 VPQSTKGEVKINSV
-1221 KIDWFKIEKVDTRT
+1221 KIEKGKYRT
-1235 PNIDSYKYMG
+1235 PEIDPYKYMG

-1305 GEKSIENIR
+1305 GEKSIENIN

-1418 STAPSAYGDYTWSK
+1418 STAPSAYGDYTWSR
-1432 IKGDGGLKN
+1432 IKGSGGLVAKVYSN
-1441 RLYTETGTNVNQ
+1441 GGTNIEQSPIQINV
-1453 KPVEIFNETQSD
+1453 ETQSD
-1465 GDIVEPENTTWYVAK
+1465 GDIVEPNKVTWYMSK
-1480 ESSNK
+1480 DSSVEW
-1485 FTAIG
+1485 TAI
-1490 SSKSVNLVRNSS
+1490 
-1502 DEWSTPVTSFTG
+1502 T
-1514 INNYCP
+1514 
-1520 TLSLVDIAGLKIGDK
+1520 AG
-1535 INVYIE
+1535 
-1541 VKYDNIVAAS
+1541 
-1551 GQTASFYI
+1551 
-1559 QGSGNNTGWSSGGFP
+1559 
-1574 SNFTD
+1574 
-1579 GRLRNVSGSGSVI
+1579 
-1592 FKYSTTITS
+1592 
-1601 AHLENNYWN
+1601 
-1610 TQMRCDY
+1610 
-1617 IQSGSIQWKNY
+1617 
-1628 KIEKSLTGKGGDY
+1628 
-1641 TPWTPAPGQGNQ
+1641 
-1653 YYFGNPNLVS
+1653 
-1663 QDQGFNMIFHQAG
+1663 
-1676 ANNVSVHTE
+1676 
-1685 IAEGGKYP
+1685 
-1693 RVDTSKLVKIGEVL
+1693 
-1707 PSQTIYLNGI
+1707 NGI
-1717 ETGKT
+1717 TLNKK
-1722 YTQSII
+1722 YI
-1728 VATDAP
+1728 VVEP
-1734 VDLTKK
+1734 VVFLES
-1740 TRFTWFNSDGH
+1740 NS
-1751 RYSETHAPEKIGPN
+1751 
-1765 LYKFTNTYTA
+1765 
-1775 PVDIKNLRVFDFYP
+1775 
-1789 TNISFAS
+1789 ISFKAQVE
-1796 GTYIEFRTFK
+1796 Y
-1806 IEEGSNATM
+1806 
-1815 HDIPTMDTLQGI
+1815 
-1827 LIKDNSIVIS
+1827 NSM
-1837 PSYFL
+1837 
-1842 EENSITFRA
+1842 T
-1851 DVDYQTMR
+1851 
-1859 SSDQITITNK
+1859 
-1869 AFDAMRPLILRQPV
+1869 AFDYMTVNNKSFDATKPLILRQPA
-1883 APQNPYPG
+1883 APLNPYPG

-1922 NVIGTEYAHC
+1922 SVIGTEYAHY

-1940 YQEDGVTPDPSFSV
+1940 YQEDGITPDPGFSV
-1954 TYNSSQK
+1954 TYNSSQR
-1961 PMYIGHC
+1961 PMYIGYC

-1996 NGARGIAQEKTE
+1996 NGSRGIAQEKTE
-2008 TTYAWGWVVL
+2008 TTYVWGWVVL

-2049 DDSIIQ
+2049 DDSIVQ

-2092 QMEDAF
+2092 QMQDAF

-2141 TAPSDEMLA
+2141 TAPSDEMLT

-2159 TTGLNNGWVYNA
+2159 TTGLDNGWVYNA
-2171 TGIGQVIG
+2171 TDIGQVIG

-2256 SGQGVITLFTDK
+2256 NGQGVITLFTDK

-2399 ISQSGMSKYYVKVLN
+2399 ISQSGTSKYYVKVLN

-2543 EAQERFMMRPVQIV
+2543 EAQERFMMKPVQIV

>member
-1 MTAVSRGE
+1 MTTVSRGE

-20 PYFHTAYTNSTD
+20 PYFHTAYSWSKDGTDRFTTIYPQDNKLENTQNPSVTKPVQLKGSRTSSTETVTMENGITRQEKKVDKTGEFYYRFMNTADNNLSAVDLTPGETYHFGLDLRAELAEGDYITWRAQYKTATSSWINMDNWGASFSKIEGVTSEFQRFERELTIPEDATTLYFSYQVYSPNSTSPSVGTVVEFKNAKFALDSASPYTPSPEEDLANAYPTYLGTYSSFEEEGSLSPYDYTWSLIKGSDGKDGENGIPGTPGEDGRTPYFHTAYINSTD
-32 FGNYDYSGRP
+32 FGTYDYSGNP
-42 NLAPN
+42 NLMNN
-47 ISFYE
+47 IINE
-52 LSSSYRQYVS
+52 DWIANGAMKVS
-62 PRSYIKDEG
+62 PIDNYLKLVKDVSGVYGNAEIYGVPTLLSDSQYTTSLEFYLESGTSIEDLKKCNIAIEGTYNG
-71 KSFVIDKSLAIAA
+71 KSVYYGVIYLNEIVETDKWINITKTFTTNTYTSNINNLKFR
-84 SDSPNVYIK
+84 VYVNPDVTVSMRIK
-93 NVPRLEKGVT
+93 N
-103 YIASVPLFIDDDY
+103 
-116 TINNNH
+116 N
-122 ITIDTYCVATADG
+122 
-135 TIKRL
+135 
-140 GRVQPDENCRNKW
+140 
-153 HNYTV
+153 
-158 AFSVPSDFSDG
+158 
-169 DFTPFMQIWEAKET
+169 
-183 TGKINIGYDIKIER
+183 IKIEKG
-197 VSSASDKPTPY
+197 SKATPY
-208 QPNIK
+208 QPNLL
-213 DSPWYFSTVPL
+213 DAPWYFSTVSLGKNIADPTTMFPISTSGYLLYNGRNIENYEVDKTYTLTIKATKPETQSFTVFIMNGTQLVGTMTPVEGKIDEWKITFTVSQSAIDAGVTNMLQVYQYPSATKDACQIEWLKIEKGDIRTPNIDAYEYLGNYTDFEQADSLNPTKYSWSLIRGETPHFHTAYINSTDFGAYNYSGNPNLINNASFDLLSRSYSTITPVAEGVTDHGDYFEIDCDIEGPAARTSVFIPFQPRILPNIQYTLSVTLEFDEAFVASGASQSFTYGSNVNGTLTRPVTIIGKKEVGKNRVSATFTTPSDYTGDKQVSPFFQFWFSSTSKGKARVYYDIKLEKGSTATPYQPNLLGAPYYFSKTPL

-229 DPTVKFPITLSKEA
+229 KNVNLPATTSNQLITEQVLSSYLVK
-243 LYAKNAS
+243 
-250 EDFVLGETYT
+250 GETYT
-260 VTIKATKPAS
+260 VTLEGTKPAN
-270 QTIRVYLGQK
+270 QGFRVFIAQDNGNRTMADM
-280 QFGVFKPV
+280 KPI
-288 EGLTDT
+288 EGLSDQ
-294 WVATVS
+294 WEATFTYNIDNTNTGAKLIRIYQRYS
-300 ITRLGEN
+300 ELGSCTI
-307 PKWVYLDQ
+307 K
-315 TPNTSLGTV
+315 
-324 QIDWLKIEK
+324 WLKIEK

-347 GNYTDFIQ
+347 G
-355 AGSINPTKYSWNL
+355 
-368 IKGTPSYFHTA
+368 
-379 YTNDLNFGSYDF
+379 
-391 SGRPNLMGT
+391 
-400 IKASDFYLGTGT
+400 
-412 TMTDISTNSIHV
+412 
-424 ASKGTER
+424 
-431 MDAGTRINIPNLV
+431 
-444 SGKTYTISA
+444 
-453 KIKVDEGSTGDV
+453 
-465 DKIRVSYRKTPD
+465 
-477 GTILLSTTAYTAE
+477 
-490 VGKEITVQ
+490 
-498 STGTVNYSI
+498 
-507 TDLQRFYLTID
+507 
-518 LEGYSSRLN
+518 
-527 GGVTVSEIKIE
+527 
-538 EGSPATPYQP
+538 
-548 NIKGAPWHF
+548 
-557 SKTALGGDIANKNTQ
+557 
-572 FPIKTS
+572 
-578 EYCIYGRN
+578 
-586 NIEKYVVNQNYTVT
+586 
-600 MKVTKPA
+600 
-607 SQQLVAYIDGGRTKA
+607 
-622 GNFLPV
+622 
-628 EGLVDVWKT
+628 
-637 TFTITQAHIDSGITD
+637 
-652 VLQIYQFPSE
+652 
-662 TKGAVQIEW
+662 
-671 LKIEKGSESTP
+671 
-682 NIDSYKYLGSYVN
+682 SYVN
-695 FDQADLL
+695 FDQAVSP

-761 ATPYIGTTP
+761 ATPYIGATP

-776 GGAGNIRTLSTSSWN
+776 GGTGNTRTLSASSWN

-824 VTGLLTNESV
+824 ITGLLTNESV
-834 TLAADKNGTVESF
+834 TLAADKNGAVESF

-870 RLKSSLGGT
+870 TLKSSLGGT

-889 SMTAM
+889 NMTAM
-894 SKDSAT
+894 NKDSAT

-913 KILNIAK
+913 KILNVAK

-939 GSYDYNGNPNLMIPL
+939 GNYDYSGNPNVSANLN
-954 KASDFNKELETS
+954 ASSFSLGTGATVADDNDEIVFTLDGTNQLSRYTTNAQTRLIEGKE
-966 VSDVGYNSIRLTSKG
+966 
-981 SDRLST
+981 
-987 STLNNIPSLVRGKTY
+987 Y
-1002 TISAKVKIEEGTT
+1002 TISCEIMLET
-1015 GNIDKVRVCYRKI
+1015 GFTGDP
-1028 NSGTILLHANTKG
+1028 SGIKLLHAYLPGGITVLQTDTVPKNELNKWQKLIGTRTVTYGSNLPSGCYPLFRDIRNLKPS
-1041 VEVGKETTIKGTGV
+1041 GKV
-1055 VNYEITDL
+1055 RLRN
-1063 SRFYLT
+1063 
-1069 IDTEVGAKINGSV
+1069 
-1082 IVSDIKI
+1082 IKI
-1089 EEGPN
+1089 EEGST

-1104 APYYLS
+1104 EPWHLNT
-1110 KVPLGKNLITNGD
+1110 VPLGENIANKTINY
-1123 FPITSFSGP
+1123 PIKTSAY
-1132 NGAIYFFNISEEII
+1132 AIYTASNIENYQANQ
-1146 IGETYTISLK
+1146 TYTVTMKATKPATQTFGVYIK
-1156 GTKTANKEFH
+1156 GGT
-1166 IYLGESPNWQATLSP
+1166 LGVGNMVP
-1181 VEGLTDVWSATF
+1181 VEG
-1193 KANNDNQTSNLRTI
+1193 
-1207 ALYQKPDSVPDGSV
+1207 
-1221 KIDWFKIEKVDTRT
+1221 KIDEWSLTFTVTQAHINAGTTHDLSIYQLPQTTIGACQIDWLKIEKGSKRT

-1245 IYVGGESEQPHDP
+1245 IYVGGESEQPHNP

-1305 GEKSIENIR
+1305 GEKSIENIK

-1321 TTNGTTWTTKY
+1321 TINGTTWTTKY

-1418 STAPSAYGDYTWSK
+1418 STAPSAYGDYTWSR
-1432 IKGDGGLKN
+1432 IKGSGGLVAKVYSN
-1441 RLYTETGTNVNQ
+1441 GGTNIEQSPIQINV
-1453 KPVEIFNETQSD
+1453 ETQSD
-1465 GDIVEPENTTWYVAK
+1465 GDIVEPDKVTWYMSK
-1480 ESSNK
+1480 DSSVGW
-1485 FTAIG
+1485 TAI
-1490 SSKSVNLVRNSS
+1490 
-1502 DEWSTPVTSFTG
+1502 T
-1514 INNYCP
+1514 
-1520 TLSLVDIAGLKIGDK
+1520 AG
-1535 INVYIE
+1535 
-1541 VKYDNIVAAS
+1541 
-1551 GQTASFYI
+1551 
-1559 QGSGNNTGWSSGGFP
+1559 
-1574 SNFTD
+1574 
-1579 GRLRNVSGSGSVI
+1579 
-1592 FKYSTTITS
+1592 
-1601 AHLENNYWN
+1601 
-1610 TQMRCDY
+1610 
-1617 IQSGSIQWKNY
+1617 
-1628 KIEKSLTGKGGDY
+1628 
-1641 TPWTPAPGQGNQ
+1641 
-1653 YYFGNPNLVS
+1653 
-1663 QDQGFNMIFHQAG
+1663 
-1676 ANNVSVHTE
+1676 
-1685 IAEGGKYP
+1685 
-1693 RVDTSKLVKIGEVL
+1693 
-1707 PSQTIYLNGI
+1707 NGI
-1717 ETGKT
+1717 TLNKK
-1722 YTQSII
+1722 YI
-1728 VATDAP
+1728 VVEP
-1734 VDLTKK
+1734 VVFLES
-1740 TRFTWFNSDGH
+1740 NS
-1751 RYSETHAPEKIGPN
+1751 
-1765 LYKFTNTYTA
+1765 
-1775 PVDIKNLRVFDFYP
+1775 
-1789 TNISFAS
+1789 ISFKAQVE
-1796 GTYIEFRTFK
+1796 Y
-1806 IEEGSNATM
+1806 
-1815 HDIPTMDTLQGI
+1815 
-1827 LIKDNSIVIS
+1827 NSM
-1837 PSYFL
+1837 
-1842 EENSITFRA
+1842 A
-1851 DVDYQTMR
+1851 
-1859 SSDQITITNK
+1859 
-1869 AFDAMRPLILRQPV
+1869 AFDYMTVNNKSFDATKPLILRQPT
-1883 APQNPYPG
+1883 APLNPYPG

-1899 GSGDPLDK
+1899 GNGDPLDK

-1916 GKSAVE
+1916 GKSAIE
-1922 NVIGTEYAHC
+1922 SVIGTEYAHY

-1940 YQEDGVTPDPSFSV
+1940 YQEDGVTPDPGFSV

-1961 PMYIGHC
+1961 PMYIGYC
-1968 VTDTEPDPTTPSSY
+1968 VTDTAPDPTTPSSY

-1996 NGARGIAQEKTE
+1996 NGAKGIAQEKIE
-2008 TTYAWGWVVL
+2008 TTYEWGWVVL

-2049 DDSIIQ
+2049 DDSIVQ

-2082 LSDKLEEYNK
+2082 LSDKIEEYNK
-2092 QMEDAF
+2092 QMQEAF

-2141 TAPSDEMLA
+2141 RAPSDEMLI

-2159 TTGLNNGWVYNA
+2159 TTGLNNGWVYNSA
-2171 TGIGQVIG
+2171 GIGQIIG

-2256 SGQGVITLFTDK
+2256 NGQGVITLFTDK
-2268 TDFAGTIFETD
+2268 TDFVGTVFGTD
-2279 SYAVKTNNIV
+2279 SYTVKTNNIV
-2289 QDIWS
+2289 KDVWS

-2332 LYSGMFDFWHK
+2332 LYSGMFDFWQK

-2364 LIAGFELKGL
+2364 LIAGFEIKGL

-2399 ISQSGMSKYYVKVLN
+2399 INQSGKSKYYVKVLN
-2414 TKTGAEIAV
+2414 TKTGEEIAV

-2543 EAQERFMMRPVQIV
+2543 EAQERFMMKPIQIV

>member
-1 MTAVSRGE
+1 MTTVSRGE
-9 ITITNVNDGKT
+9 ITITNVNDGETSHVHTAYAWSADGTDRFTKVYPNENLFLVKEWEKLPERPNPQFISLLEIQLEPSTNYTLSTNIPNWADNTTCDLFLLDSKAEPSSTINGVAINKPRTIKTLTDGIIVIGCRNYEFSSGTHWVKLEKGSTPTIYTPSPKEDYENAYPTYLGTYSSFEEESSLSPYDYTWSLIKGLDGRT
-20 PYFHTAYTNSTD
+20 PYFHTAYINNTD
-32 FGNYDYSGRP
+32 FGTYDYSGNP
-42 NLAPN
+42 NLMRVIKASDFKTESDSDITVSDIGYN
-47 ISFYE
+47 SIRLASQGIE
-52 LSSSYRQYVS
+52 L
-62 PRSYIKDEG
+62 
-71 KSFVIDKSLAIAA
+71 KSFAAYTLNNVSSLVSGKTYTISAKVKIEEGTTGNIDKLRIA
-84 SDSPNVYIK
+84 YRK
-93 NVPRLEKGVT
+93 TLG
-103 YIASVPLFIDDDY
+103 
-116 TINNNH
+116 
-122 ITIDTYCVATADG
+122 G
-135 TIKRL
+135 TILLSANTK
-140 GRVQPDENCRNKW
+140 GAEVGKEIIIKGTGIV
-153 HNYTV
+153 NYEITDLNRFYLSIGTE
-158 AFSVPSDFSDG
+158 AGSKLNGSVIVS
-169 DFTPFMQIWEAKET
+169 
-183 TGKINIGYDIKIER
+183 DIKIEEG
-197 VSSASDKPTPY
+197 SEATPY
-208 QPNIK
+208 QPNLL
-213 DSPWYFSTVPL
+213 DAPWYFSTVPL

-229 DPTVKFPITLSKEA
+229 NKDIQFPIKT
-243 LYAKNAS
+243 S
-250 EDFVLGETYT
+250 EYLAYIARMTEPFIVGETYT
-260 VTIKATKPAS
+260 ITIKATKPAS
-270 QTIRVYLGQK
+270 QTFMVYNS
-280 QFGVFKPV
+280 GVSDTYYGNLKPV
-288 EGLTDT
+288 EGLTDVWSLT
-294 WVATVS
+294 FTPKNVS
-300 ITRLGEN
+300 SSN
-307 PKWVYLDQ
+307 PSDLRIFQYPSSTK
-315 TPNTSLGTV
+315 GAV

-333 GDTRTPNIDSYKYL
+333 GNTRTPNIDSYKYL
-347 GNYTDFIQ
+347 GNYTDFEQ
-355 AGSINPTKYSWNL
+355 ADSLKPTKYAWSL
-368 IKGTPSYFHTA
+368 IKGVDGETSYMHTA
-379 YTNDLNFGSYDF
+379 YSWSADGTDKFTTIYPRENYARNSQMELEVIDFNENQAIRELGTPYKLNELIGKTVIISAYVEITNIRARDGGMTTRMGAEIRLLRSSGSYTYI
-391 SGRPNLMGT
+391 GVWEP
-400 IKASDFYLGTGT
+400 LGNKLGQ
-412 TMTDISTNSIHV
+412 SI
-424 ASKGTER
+424 AKKR
-431 MDAGTRINIPNLV
+431 
-444 SGKTYTISA
+444 ISA
-453 KIKVDEGSTGDV
+453 KISVPADVVPNSNETLKLYIQANCDYAKVSEVKLEPIETTATVPTIYTPAPSEDYENAYPTYTGTYSDFNIEGSDNPKDYTWARSIGSTG
-465 DKIRVSYRKTPD
+465 
-477 GTILLSTTAYTAE
+477 
-490 VGKEITVQ
+490 
-498 STGTVNYSI
+498 
-507 TDLQRFYLTID
+507 
-518 LEGYSSRLN
+518 
-527 GGVTVSEIKIE
+527 
-538 EGSPATPYQP
+538 
-548 NIKGAPWHF
+548 
-557 SKTALGGDIANKNTQ
+557 
-572 FPIKTS
+572 
-578 EYCIYGRN
+578 
-586 NIEKYVVNQNYTVT
+586 
-600 MKVTKPA
+600 
-607 SQQLVAYIDGGRTKA
+607 
-622 GNFLPV
+622 
-628 EGLVDVWKT
+628 
-637 TFTITQAHIDSGITD
+637 
-652 VLQIYQFPSE
+652 
-662 TKGAVQIEW
+662 
-671 LKIEKGSESTP
+671 ES
-682 NIDSYKYLGSYVN
+682 
-695 FDQADLL
+695 
-702 NPTKYSWNLIKG
+702 
-714 SDGKPAKTLILS
+714 AKTLILS
-726 ASSNTVKINQDSSI
+726 TSSNTVKINQDSSI

-751 QNMVGTATFS
+751 QNMAGTATFS
-761 ATPYIGTTP
+761 ATPYIGATP

-776 GGAGNIRTLSTSSWN
+776 GGTGNTRTFSTSSWN

-810 TIISVKEGKDGTDS
+810 TIISVKEGKDGADS
-824 VTGLLTNESV
+824 ITGLLTNESV
-834 TLAADKNGTVESF
+834 TLPADKNGTIESF

-860 SDVTGRNVAY
+860 SDVTGRNVVY
-870 RLKSSLGGT
+870 TLKNKSGGT
-879 FNINASTGAY
+879 FNINASTGVY
-889 SMTAM
+889 NMTEM
-894 SKDSAT
+894 NKDSAI
-900 ATFEATYKNIKIE
+900 AVFEATYKNIKIE
-913 KILNIAK
+913 KILSVAK

-939 GSYDYNGNPNLMIPL
+939 GNYDYSGNPNLMTVL
-954 KASDFNKELETS
+954 KASDFLTQSGATIEDFNGGLKVTFTKTDGATFLESRKNIPALLPNKQYTLSADVT
-966 VSDVGYNSIRLTSKG
+966 VSDGYTGKLDNLRLGYRKFPNGTIILPLTAKDAQVGKKTKIFITANSSSATDPSIFGRMYFTINT
-981 SDRLST
+981 T
-987 STLNNIPSLVRGKTY
+987 STEPFVGTVLIENI
-1002 TISAKVKIEEGTT
+1002 KVEEGST
-1015 GNIDKVRVCYRKI
+1015 
-1028 NSGTILLHANTKG
+1028 
-1041 VEVGKETTIKGTGV
+1041 
-1055 VNYEITDL
+1055 
-1063 SRFYLT
+1063 
-1069 IDTEVGAKINGSV
+1069 
-1082 IVSDIKI
+1082 
-1089 EEGPN
+1089 

-1104 APYYLS
+1104 EPYWLGNTSLNENIADPVKTFPIKTSSYNIY
-1110 KVPLGKNLITNGD
+1110 LGKNTEKYQLNQ
-1123 FPITSFSGP
+1123 
-1132 NGAIYFFNISEEII
+1132 
-1146 IGETYTISLK
+1146 TYTITMKATKPATQQFGVYLLGGSL
-1156 GTKTANKEFH
+1156 GVGNM
-1166 IYLGESPNWQATLSP
+1166 QP
-1181 VEGLTDVWSATF
+1181 VEGLTDVWELTF
-1193 KANNDNQTSNLRTI
+1193 KVTQAHLDAGISDLLSMYQLPQSTI
-1207 ALYQKPDSVPDGSV
+1207 GAVTV
-1221 KIDWFKIEKVDTRT
+1221 DWIKLEKGDIRT

-1245 IYVGGESEQPHDP
+1245 VYVGGESEQPHNP

-1266 KGNDSTS
+1266 KGNDSTA

-1290 KLVPENITIS
+1290 KLVPENVTIS

-1305 GEKSIENIR
+1305 GEKSIENIK

-1359 AKNVQLDQ
+1359 AKNIQLDQ

-1382 SSSYTWIRYS
+1382 SSSYTWVRYS

-1397 NPMTTTPNSKTKYIG
+1397 NPMTTTSNSKTKYIG

-1418 STAPSAYGDYTWSK
+1418 STAPSSYSDYTWSR
-1432 IKGDGGLKN
+1432 IKGSGGLVAKVYSN
-1441 RLYTETGTNVNQ
+1441 GGTNIEQSPIQINV
-1453 KPVEIFNETQSD
+1453 ETQSD
-1465 GDIVEPENTTWYVAK
+1465 GDIVEPDKVTWYMSK
-1480 ESSNK
+1480 DSSVEW
-1485 FTAIG
+1485 TAI
-1490 SSKSVNLVRNSS
+1490 
-1502 DEWSTPVTSFTG
+1502 T
-1514 INNYCP
+1514 
-1520 TLSLVDIAGLKIGDK
+1520 AG
-1535 INVYIE
+1535 
-1541 VKYDNIVAAS
+1541 
-1551 GQTASFYI
+1551 
-1559 QGSGNNTGWSSGGFP
+1559 
-1574 SNFTD
+1574 
-1579 GRLRNVSGSGSVI
+1579 
-1592 FKYSTTITS
+1592 
-1601 AHLENNYWN
+1601 
-1610 TQMRCDY
+1610 
-1617 IQSGSIQWKNY
+1617 
-1628 KIEKSLTGKGGDY
+1628 
-1641 TPWTPAPGQGNQ
+1641 
-1653 YYFGNPNLVS
+1653 
-1663 QDQGFNMIFHQAG
+1663 
-1676 ANNVSVHTE
+1676 
-1685 IAEGGKYP
+1685 
-1693 RVDTSKLVKIGEVL
+1693 
-1707 PSQTIYLNGI
+1707 NGI
-1717 ETGKT
+1717 TLNKK
-1722 YTQSII
+1722 YII
-1728 VATDAP
+1728 VEP
-1734 VDLTKK
+1734 VVFLEA
-1740 TRFTWFNSDGH
+1740 NS
-1751 RYSETHAPEKIGPN
+1751 
-1765 LYKFTNTYTA
+1765 
-1775 PVDIKNLRVFDFYP
+1775 
-1789 TNISFAS
+1789 ISFKAQVE
-1796 GTYIEFRTFK
+1796 Y
-1806 IEEGSNATM
+1806 
-1815 HDIPTMDTLQGI
+1815 
-1827 LIKDNSIVIS
+1827 NSM
-1837 PSYFL
+1837 
-1842 EENSITFRA
+1842 A
-1851 DVDYQTMR
+1851 
-1859 SSDQITITNK
+1859 
-1869 AFDAMRPLILRQPV
+1869 AFDYMTVNNKSFDATKPLILRQPA
-1883 APQNPYPG
+1883 APLNPYPG

-1916 GKSAVE
+1916 GKSAIE
-1922 NVIGTEYAHC
+1922 SVIGTEYAHY

-1940 YQEDGVTPDPSFSV
+1940 YQEDGVTPDPDFSV

-1961 PMYIGHC
+1961 PMYIGYC

-2008 TTYAWGWVVL
+2008 TAYKWGWVVL
-2018 SASDLE
+2018 SASDLK

-2092 QMEDAF
+2092 QMQESF

-2141 TAPSDEMLA
+2141 TAPSDEMLT

-2228 NTKNAYLSIR
+2228 DTKNAYLSIR

-2256 SGQGVITLFTDK
+2256 NGQGVITLFTDK
-2268 TDFAGTIFETD
+2268 TNFAGTVFGTD
-2279 SYAVKTNNIV
+2279 SYTVKTNNIV

-2399 ISQSGMSKYYVKVLN
+2399 ISQSGTSKYYVKVLN

-2438 TFSVTNTSAVTIRI
+2438 TFSVTNTSVVTIRI

-2543 EAQERFMMRPVQIV
+2543 EAQERFMMKPVQIV

>member
-1 MTAVSRGE
+1 MATVSRSE
-9 ITITNVNDGKT
+9 ITITNVDDGRT
-20 PYFHTAYTNSTD
+20 PYFHTAYINNTD
-32 FGNYDYSGRP
+32 FGNYDYSGNP
-42 NLAPN
+42 NLMNN
-47 ISFYE
+47 IINEDWNAMGAMKISPINDYLKLVKDVSGRYGTAEIYE
-52 LSSSYRQYVS
+52 VATL
-62 PRSYIKDEG
+62 
-71 KSFVIDKSLAIAA
+71 L
-84 SDSPNVYIK
+84 SDSQYTTSLEFYLESGTSAEDLKKCNIAIEGTYNDKPVYYSVIYLNEIVETDKWVNITKTFTTNTYTSNINNLKFRVYVHPDVTVSMRIK
-93 NVPRLEKGVT
+93 NNIKVEKGSK
-103 YIASVPLFIDDDY
+103 A
-116 TINNNH
+116 
-122 ITIDTYCVATADG
+122 
-135 TIKRL
+135 
-140 GRVQPDENCRNKW
+140 
-153 HNYTV
+153 
-158 AFSVPSDFSDG
+158 
-169 DFTPFMQIWEAKET
+169 
-183 TGKINIGYDIKIER
+183 
-197 VSSASDKPTPY
+197 TPY

-213 DSPWYFSTVPL
+213 STPWHFSTYPPGKNL
-224 GENIA
+224 A
-229 DPTVKFPITLSKEA
+229 DPTVKFPINVNTYKIYEGDMLEA
-243 LYAKNAS
+243 F
-250 EDFVLGETYT
+250 EIGETYT
-260 VTIKATKPAS
+260 VTIKGRKPAQKTFS
-270 QTIRVYLGQK
+270 VYNAGTVFLGHLT
-280 QFGVFKPV
+280 PV
-288 EGLTDT
+288 EGLSDVWTGT
-294 WVATVS
+294 FKVS
-300 ITRLGEN
+300 LINSGYPNRLQIYQLPNDDNYGE
-307 PKWVYLDQ
+307 
-315 TPNTSLGTV
+315 V
-324 QIDWLKIEK
+324 QIDWVKIEK
-333 GDTRTPNIDSYKYL
+333 SPVSTPNIDNYKYL
-347 GNYTDFIQ
+347 GNYTDYEQ
-355 AGSINPTKYSWNL
+355 EDSLNPTKYKWNL
-368 IKGTPSYFHTA
+368 IKGEDGSNG
-379 YTNDLNFGSYDF
+379 TNSFLHVAWANVDTFPEFVKGA
-391 SGRPNLMGT
+391 RPNVHRKSELYSMYSNNSAEYPNQG
-400 IKASDFYLGTGT
+400 YWL
-412 TMTDISTNSIHV
+412 TDTD
-424 ASKGTER
+424 GRLFFRTER
-431 MDAGTRINIPNLV
+431 TNLEKNPKKFSVYNGIGMDYNSNDPDNSGSINTNLVGKKVIV
-444 SGKTYTISA
+444 SGKWRGSRETELRFMSKVIVDGVTKALPKDNEKIKISTDWQTFSTVIDKVEKGTSLVRFLPSYDSSDWETAEGFYLDQKDIKVEIVEEGESEEPTPWIPPITRKLFNPKNIFEGGNSRNPANFQGSNVETTKNVEVAEWGAKDASTFVITGGTHVIKGVMKVKLTDPPLQSDGKTFYRTNFHIRNNHETNTLIIAANGGTSVSIPPKAIGYFGTPTNQHVGNNNLQLHFQVEDPSMDINFTMWNPEFYAYDIAHDFTISSS
-453 KIKVDEGSTGDV
+453 K
-465 DKIRVSYRKTPD
+465 
-477 GTILLSTTAYTAE
+477 
-490 VGKEITVQ
+490 
-498 STGTVNYSI
+498 
-507 TDLQRFYLTID
+507 
-518 LEGYSSRLN
+518 LEG
-527 GGVTVSEIKIE
+527 
-538 EGSPATPYQP
+538 
-548 NIKGAPWHF
+548 F
-557 SKTALGGDIANKNTQ
+557 
-572 FPIKTS
+572 
-578 EYCIYGRN
+578 
-586 NIEKYVVNQNYTVT
+586 
-600 MKVTKPA
+600 
-607 SQQLVAYIDGGRTKA
+607 
-622 GNFLPV
+622 
-628 EGLVDVWKT
+628 
-637 TFTITQAHIDSGITD
+637 
-652 VLQIYQFPSE
+652 
-662 TKGAVQIEW
+662 
-671 LKIEKGSESTP
+671 
-682 NIDSYKYLGSYVN
+682 KYLGVYTDNKTTGSQ
-695 FDQADLL
+695 DPAD
-702 NPTKYSWNLIKG
+702 YEWNLVKG
-714 SDGKPAKTLILS
+714 DTGESAKTLILS
-726 ASSNTVKINQDSSI
+726 TSSNTVKINQDSSI

-761 ATPYIGTTP
+761 AIPYIGTTP

-776 GGAGNIRTLSTSSWN
+776 GGTGNTRTFSTSSWN

-797 VVTATFESFIDKQ
+797 VVTATFESFVDKQ

-824 VTGLLTNESV
+824 ITGLLTNESV
-834 TLAADKNGTVESF
+834 TLAADKNGAVESF

-860 SDVTGRNVAY
+860 SDVTGKNVAY
-870 RLKSSLGGT
+870 TLKSSLGGT

-889 SMTAM
+889 NMTAM

-913 KILNIAK
+913 KILNVAK

-939 GSYDYNGNPNLMIPL
+939 GNYDYSGNYNFMRPLSLEDWDLMGAGITKADVNGVYVSFDFSKHSGDMNVYAGFSRPLPLL
-954 KASDFNKELETS
+954 KANQNYTLSAEVSTDTTWTGRIRMSYRINKPDGSPAPAAQGVLIGDVTNPVANKWYTLTTMDGNHVIPDLINNCKS
-966 VSDVGYNSIRLTSKG
+966 VWLQANLSNTEFKGKLNIR
-981 SDRLST
+981 
-987 STLNNIPSLVRGKTY
+987 Y
-1002 TISAKVKIEEGTT
+1002 TVKIEEG
-1015 GNIDKVRVCYRKI
+1015 DK
-1028 NSGTILLHANTKG
+1028 
-1041 VEVGKETTIKGTGV
+1041 
-1055 VNYEITDL
+1055 
-1063 SRFYLT
+1063 
-1069 IDTEVGAKINGSV
+1069 
-1082 IVSDIKI
+1082 
-1089 EEGPN
+1089 

-1110 KVPLGKNLITNGD
+1110 KVALGENIADPTKT
-1123 FPITSFSGP
+1123 FPIKSSGSVLYQGTMKEP
-1132 NGAIYFFNISEEII
+1132 FV
-1146 IGETYTISLK
+1146 IGESYTITLK
-1156 GTKTANKEFH
+1156 GTKPSTQLFRVFNPG
-1166 IYLGESPNWQATLSP
+1166 ISGYGNLSP
-1181 VEGLTDVWSATF
+1181 VEGLTDVWSLTF
-1193 KANNDNQTSNLRTI
+1193 TPNEVSTDPKILQIIQTPYASIGACQIEWL
-1207 ALYQKPDSVPDGSV
+1207 
-1221 KIDWFKIEKVDTRT
+1221 KIEKGDTRT

-1245 IYVGGESEQPHDP
+1245 IYVGGESEQPHNP

-1266 KGNDSTS
+1266 KGNDSTA

-1305 GEKSIENIR
+1305 GDKSIENIK

-1382 SSSYTWIRYS
+1382 SNGSSSYTWIRYS

-1418 STAPSAYGDYTWSK
+1418 STAPSAYSSYTWSR
-1432 IKGDGGLKN
+1432 IKGSGGLVAKVYSN
-1441 RLYTETGTNVNQ
+1441 GGTNIEQSPIQINV
-1453 KPVEIFNETQSD
+1453 ETQSD
-1465 GDIVEPENTTWYVAK
+1465 GDIVEPNKVTWYMSK
-1480 ESSNK
+1480 DSSVEW
-1485 FTAIG
+1485 TAI
-1490 SSKSVNLVRNSS
+1490 
-1502 DEWSTPVTSFTG
+1502 T
-1514 INNYCP
+1514 
-1520 TLSLVDIAGLKIGDK
+1520 AG
-1535 INVYIE
+1535 
-1541 VKYDNIVAAS
+1541 
-1551 GQTASFYI
+1551 
-1559 QGSGNNTGWSSGGFP
+1559 
-1574 SNFTD
+1574 
-1579 GRLRNVSGSGSVI
+1579 
-1592 FKYSTTITS
+1592 
-1601 AHLENNYWN
+1601 
-1610 TQMRCDY
+1610 
-1617 IQSGSIQWKNY
+1617 
-1628 KIEKSLTGKGGDY
+1628 
-1641 TPWTPAPGQGNQ
+1641 
-1653 YYFGNPNLVS
+1653 
-1663 QDQGFNMIFHQAG
+1663 
-1676 ANNVSVHTE
+1676 
-1685 IAEGGKYP
+1685 
-1693 RVDTSKLVKIGEVL
+1693 
-1707 PSQTIYLNGI
+1707 NGI
-1717 ETGKT
+1717 TLNKK
-1722 YTQSII
+1722 YI
-1728 VATDAP
+1728 VVEP
-1734 VDLTKK
+1734 VVFLES
-1740 TRFTWFNSDGH
+1740 NS
-1751 RYSETHAPEKIGPN
+1751 
-1765 LYKFTNTYTA
+1765 
-1775 PVDIKNLRVFDFYP
+1775 
-1789 TNISFAS
+1789 ISFKAQVE
-1796 GTYIEFRTFK
+1796 Y
-1806 IEEGSNATM
+1806 
-1815 HDIPTMDTLQGI
+1815 
-1827 LIKDNSIVIS
+1827 NSM
-1837 PSYFL
+1837 
-1842 EENSITFRA
+1842 T
-1851 DVDYQTMR
+1851 
-1859 SSDQITITNK
+1859 
-1869 AFDAMRPLILRQPV
+1869 AFDYMTVNNKSFDATKPLILRQPA
-1883 APQNPYPG
+1883 APLNPYPG

-1922 NVIGTEYAHC
+1922 SVIGTEYAHY

-1954 TYNSSQK
+1954 TYNSSQR
-1961 PMYIGHC
+1961 PMYIGYC

-1982 NWKSITTENGSEDV
+1982 NWKSVTTENGSEDV
-1996 NGARGIAQEKTE
+1996 NGARGIAQEKIE
-2008 TTYAWGWVVL
+2008 TTYVWGWVVL

-2049 DDSIIQ
+2049 DDSIVQ

-2082 LSDKLEEYNK
+2082 LSDKLEEYNQ
-2092 QMEDAF
+2092 QMQDAF

-2141 TAPSDEMLA
+2141 TAPSDEMLT

-2159 TTGLNNGWVYNA
+2159 TTGLDNGWVYNA

-2256 SGQGVITLFTDK
+2256 NGQGVITLFTDK

-2399 ISQSGMSKYYVKVLN
+2399 ISQSGTSKYYVKVLN

-2452 GLEGEGSADATLSA
+2452 GLEGEGSANATLSA

-2543 EAQERFMMRPVQIV
+2543 EAQERFMMKPVQIV

>member
-20 PYFHTAYTNSTD
+20 PYFHTAYTNDTN
-32 FGNYDYSGRP
+32 FGAYDYSGRANLMP
-42 NLAPN
+42 NLDFSK
-47 ISFYE
+47 ISSVNYTI
-52 LSSSYRQYVS
+52 QTPPPYV
-62 PRSYIKDEG
+62 KDG
-71 KSFVIDKSLAIAA
+71 GTFFVIDRTDPSFV
-84 SDSPNVYIK
+84 SPSTSNVFI
-93 NVPRLEKGVT
+93 PLLGRLEKGAHYVVT
-103 YIASVPLFIDDDY
+103 IPMMVSEDFGTDYGGSPIYPYNVNDGVTTTRPWLMVPNADCRGKWQFI
-116 TINNNH
+116 
-122 ITIDTYCVATADG
+122 
-135 TIKRL
+135 K
-140 GRVQPDENCRNKW
+140 K
-153 HNYTV
+153 
-158 AFSVPSDFSDG
+158 AFTVPSDITDG
-169 DFTPFMQIWEAKET
+169 KFAPFLHVYQNDKQ
-183 TGKINIGYDIKIER
+183 TGKFYIGYDIKIEK
-197 VSSASDKPTPY
+197 VTSTSDTATPY

-213 DSPWYFSTVPL
+213 GAPWYFSTVPL

-229 DPTVKFPITLSKEA
+229 DPTKTFPINSSAYKIYEGDMKEELLIGQKYTITLK
-243 LYAKNAS
+243 
-250 EDFVLGETYT
+250 G
-260 VTIKATKPAS
+260 TKPANS
-270 QTIRVYLGQK
+270 TFAVHNDDTIY
-280 QFGVFKPV
+280 FGSLKPV
-288 EGLTDT
+288 EGLTDIWSLT
-294 WVATVS
+294 FTPTEIASNEPKKIRIFQYRPS
-300 ITRLGEN
+300 IEGSS
-307 PKWVYLDQ
+307 K
-315 TPNTSLGTV
+315 
-324 QIDWLKIEK
+324 IDWLKIEK
-333 GDTRTPNIDSYKYL
+333 GSTRTPNIDSYKYL
-347 GNYTDFIQ
+347 GNYTDF
-355 AGSINPTKYSWNL
+355 
-368 IKGTPSYFHTA
+368 
-379 YTNDLNFGSYDF
+379 
-391 SGRPNLMGT
+391 
-400 IKASDFYLGTGT
+400 
-412 TMTDISTNSIHV
+412 V
-424 ASKGTER
+424 
-431 MDAGTRINIPNLV
+431 
-444 SGKTYTISA
+444 
-453 KIKVDEGSTGDV
+453 
-465 DKIRVSYRKTPD
+465 
-477 GTILLSTTAYTAE
+477 
-490 VGKEITVQ
+490 
-498 STGTVNYSI
+498 
-507 TDLQRFYLTID
+507 
-518 LEGYSSRLN
+518 
-527 GGVTVSEIKIE
+527 
-538 EGSPATPYQP
+538 
-548 NIKGAPWHF
+548 
-557 SKTALGGDIANKNTQ
+557 
-572 FPIKTS
+572 
-578 EYCIYGRN
+578 
-586 NIEKYVVNQNYTVT
+586 
-600 MKVTKPA
+600 
-607 SQQLVAYIDGGRTKA
+607 
-622 GNFLPV
+622 
-628 EGLVDVWKT
+628 
-637 TFTITQAHIDSGITD
+637 
-652 VLQIYQFPSE
+652 
-662 TKGAVQIEW
+662 
-671 LKIEKGSESTP
+671 
-682 NIDSYKYLGSYVN
+682 
-695 FDQADLL
+695 QADSL

-761 ATPYIGTTP
+761 AIPYIGTAP

-776 GGAGNIRTLSTSSWN
+776 GGTGNTRTFSTSSWN

-824 VTGLLTNESV
+824 ITGLLTNESV
-834 TLAADKNGTVESF
+834 TLAADKNGAVESF

-889 SMTAM
+889 NMTAM

-939 GSYDYNGNPNLMIPL
+939 GNYDYNGNPNLMIPL
-954 KASDFNKELETS
+954 KASDFNKESDVS
-966 VSDVGYNSIRLTSKG
+966 VLDVGYNSIRLTSQG
-981 SDRLST
+981 VNRLSAFT
-987 STLNNIPSLVRGKTY
+987 SNNIPSLVSGKTY

-1015 GNIDKVRVCYRKI
+1015 GNIDKLRVCYRKT
-1028 NSGTILLHANTKG
+1028 NSGTILVYASTKG
-1041 VEVGKETTIKGTGV
+1041 AEVGKEIIIKGTAT
-1055 VNYEITDL
+1055 VNYEIADL
-1063 SRFYLT
+1063 SRFYLS
-1069 IDTEVGAKINGSV
+1069 IDTEIGAKINGSV
-1082 IVSDIKI
+1082 IISDIKI
-1089 EEGPN
+1089 EEGST

-1110 KVPLGKNLITNGD
+1110 KVALGENIANKD
-1123 FPITSFSGP
+1123 VQFPIKSS
-1132 NGAIYFFNISEEII
+1132 AYSLYQADMEEEFIV
-1146 IGETYTISLK
+1146 GQTYTLTMK
-1156 GTKTANKEFH
+1156 ATKPST
-1166 IYLGESPNWQATLSP
+1166 QAFMVYNEGSGDLRYGNLVP
-1181 VEGLTDVWSATF
+1181 VEGLVDTWGLTF
-1193 KANNDNQTSNLRTI
+1193 TP
-1207 ALYQKPDSVPDGSV
+1207 QKVGVNYPKRLTVIQYPQSTTGAVQ
-1221 KIDWFKIEKVDTRT
+1221 IDWLKIEKGDTRT

-1245 IYVGGESEQPHDP
+1245 VYVGRESEQPHNP

-1266 KGNDSTS
+1266 RGNDSTA

-1305 GEKSIENIR
+1305 GEKSIENIK

-1382 SSSYTWIRYS
+1382 SNGSSSYTWIRYS

-1418 STAPSAYGDYTWSK
+1418 STAPIAYSSYTWSR
-1432 IKGDGGLKN
+1432 IKGSGGLVAKVYSN
-1441 RLYTETGTNVNQ
+1441 GGTNIEQSPIQINV
-1453 KPVEIFNETQSD
+1453 ETQSD
-1465 GDIVEPENTTWYVAK
+1465 GDIVEPNKVTWYMSK
-1480 ESSNK
+1480 DSSAEW
-1485 FTAIG
+1485 TAI
-1490 SSKSVNLVRNSS
+1490 
-1502 DEWSTPVTSFTG
+1502 T
-1514 INNYCP
+1514 
-1520 TLSLVDIAGLKIGDK
+1520 AG
-1535 INVYIE
+1535 
-1541 VKYDNIVAAS
+1541 
-1551 GQTASFYI
+1551 
-1559 QGSGNNTGWSSGGFP
+1559 
-1574 SNFTD
+1574 
-1579 GRLRNVSGSGSVI
+1579 
-1592 FKYSTTITS
+1592 
-1601 AHLENNYWN
+1601 
-1610 TQMRCDY
+1610 
-1617 IQSGSIQWKNY
+1617 
-1628 KIEKSLTGKGGDY
+1628 
-1641 TPWTPAPGQGNQ
+1641 
-1653 YYFGNPNLVS
+1653 
-1663 QDQGFNMIFHQAG
+1663 
-1676 ANNVSVHTE
+1676 
-1685 IAEGGKYP
+1685 
-1693 RVDTSKLVKIGEVL
+1693 
-1707 PSQTIYLNGI
+1707 NGI
-1717 ETGKT
+1717 TLNKK
-1722 YTQSII
+1722 YI
-1728 VATDAP
+1728 VVEP
-1734 VDLTKK
+1734 VVFLES
-1740 TRFTWFNSDGH
+1740 NS
-1751 RYSETHAPEKIGPN
+1751 
-1765 LYKFTNTYTA
+1765 
-1775 PVDIKNLRVFDFYP
+1775 
-1789 TNISFAS
+1789 ISFKAQVE
-1796 GTYIEFRTFK
+1796 Y
-1806 IEEGSNATM
+1806 
-1815 HDIPTMDTLQGI
+1815 
-1827 LIKDNSIVIS
+1827 NSM
-1837 PSYFL
+1837 
-1842 EENSITFRA
+1842 T
-1851 DVDYQTMR
+1851 
-1859 SSDQITITNK
+1859 
-1869 AFDAMRPLILRQPV
+1869 AFDYMTVNNKSFDATKPLILRQPA
-1883 APQNPYPG
+1883 APLNPYPG

-1916 GKSAVE
+1916 GKSAIESV
-1922 NVIGTEYAHC
+1922 NGTEYAHY

-1968 VTDTEPDPTTPSSY
+1968 VTDTASDPTTPSSY

-1996 NGARGIAQEKTE
+1996 NGAKGIAQEKIE
-2008 TTYAWGWVVL
+2008 TNYAWGWVVL

-2049 DDSIIQ
+2049 DDSIVQ

-2082 LSDKLEEYNK
+2082 LSDKIEEYNK
-2092 QMEDAF
+2092 QMQDAF

-2141 TAPSDEMLA
+2141 TAPSDEMLT

-2159 TTGLNNGWVYNA
+2159 TTVTGLNNNGWVYNGA
-2171 TGIGQVIG
+2171 GIGQVIG

-2197 PTKYSYSKNVPVS
+2197 PTKYSYSKDIPVS

-2238 FYAAG
+2238 FYAR
-2243 SDPSFNAASQTIG
+2243 SDPSFSAASQTIG
-2256 SGQGVITLFTDK
+2256 NGQGVITLFTDK

-2399 ISQSGMSKYYVKVLN
+2399 ISRSGKSKYYVKVLN

-2543 EAQERFMMRPVQIV
+2543 EAQERFMMKPVQIV